1 MKNKNTFTNWK
12 QLFRRILAVSLS
24 VAMLGNMVDLSTLSV
39 DAQTTEEEL
48 TIVAFDSLSKDIR
61 EQKLEIGA
69 SEDDINFPDT
79 LTVTVEKTQTVEK
92 DDKEAETESTEETTE
107 AMEST
112 ETETESTETST
123 EQTTEMSEETDESS
137 STETEAST
145 QTSEEASSETS
156 TPESSSEE
164 TSTQIDSE
172 EVQKADEDVDQQS
185 QKEEKAEETPEV
197 QQLEDNA
204 GENEEARNS
213 GSLLGI
219 QLSALAANLLPH
231 KMIVHAAESNPD
243 TEDETAAKTE
253 KIKLTDI
260 KWEIDAGESDAE
272 EFNSSKKYNGF
283 CYVYTPVLPDT
294 DEKGNKLVLGEDV
307 ELPMIYVLVGE
318 YGVATLD
325 NELVEVSIN
334 DKTTRYAALEDAC
347 DAISEAVNAATDG
360 NLAITLKILQTIKLN
375 SGYNWTLNGE
385 NKNITMTVDLNGQE
399 IGCYY
404 GSVWGGSGANALN
417 MHFQNI
423 KVILKDTDKS
433 SSNGKLHGTFYV
445 ENYSNFTLDNT
456 YCQVLQIGGGTAVLE
471 GGECPYLYV
480 GSSKT
485 ASNENAQ
492 CQVKGGTYEN
502 IVVYGGAEL
511 SIEGDATS
519 VQSIK
524 AVHYIQSDDS
534 TDKDVKATVNLR
546 GGTYKTVTTK
556 PRNAED
562 VKDESKG
569 YALSNMLAPG
579 YGFLSQDN
587 EESVDLTDKTE
598 ITNVKVVPVAITI
611 TKQPSIA
618 SNKNTVLE
626 HYTAEEAPK
635 LTIEAKSTD
644 KLTYQWYQIASA
656 ESEDS
661 DSATSTE
668 TAIDKAT
675 ESTYQIPT
683 GLKAGPYNYFC
694 RVSCGN
700 DSVKSNTVTFTV
712 TQAVAKIIET
722 KADGTTKETYY
733 ADWADAMEYLSDSYN
748 GKFEGV
754 EKAEVILLQDT
765 KCSGISSVQ
774 SIGDFDGQFPKEVII
789 RSEGECHELSGDKVT
804 VLKAVYET
812 THVYMKNIKVEGS
825 IDLSVG
831 ATLTLDEGTEV
842 VAEDKRIDTISVN
855 ESKLIIGDAKVSAG
869 IELINGSTLE
879 VKSGALDEQIKV
891 TNTGN
896 TAVMEAGAATPVFSG
911 NGELSIYCKNGTS
924 DWSESLKTT
933 GDKKIWYPITLP
945 QGVTLPADGEN
956 ASVVSA
962 YKGDTYGLYPNGDTT
977 DHSINVPGEIC
988 SYYLTKYG
996 KGTNNANLQKIP
1008 DGKITMPAAAVTL
1021 LAHNT
1026 DKYGLCA
1033 NCGKTDL
1040 AKAYENGHLHVEGL
1054 TGRTYDSYPQ
1064 ILSNITLDTADG
1076 SKTLTAPIYYSG
1088 NGNQNLN
1095 SPIGVGGDS
1104 PLNSD
1109 AAEYAVHYKNN
1120 AEIYTLTQGEAGFDE
1135 AKAPQV
1141 TIKGRGNYTGEV
1153 TIYFTIG
1160 KGKASLGDIDVYTG
1174 TYNGKEQSAWTL
1186 LPLQFD
1192 ADPYDQYQFTEGLID
1207 NNYIS
1212 ACDWSVADRWYES
1225 GTYKSNYKVEYSTDD
1240 QKTWITEKEFG
1251 SSTENIYKITDAG
1264 KYPFYLRITGGDG
1277 LFDTLTSEKCIA
1289 EIKPRDLEE
1298 LSKYYYINVDI
1309 PEGLAAY
1316 YTGKPVFPASGYQ
1329 ITDKSIGNGYTL
1341 VKDTDYTVSGRNNT
1355 NITDA
1360 AALIF
1365 TGKGNYSGEI
1375 QADNK
1380 FAVKYAFS
1388 PAQTTASKDYWYQ
1401 GDVSVNLSD
1410 SDNNSDTD
1418 KIVYTGSI
1426 ESGISLG
1433 SNLTVYA
1440 SLDDAV
1446 KGSASGYAFTSE
1458 GKNTQTLYI
1467 KDEAN
1472 GYIGTPVDVTVQIDK
1487 TAPVWEDA
1495 SGNAD
1500 KYGIQLKENWW
1511 KKLLHTISF
1520 KHFYNDETL
1529 DIKIRANDAKA
1540 GIDTSGVDKYYYY
1553 IEEVSDENAID
1564 NYKVKT
1570 AEELDKLSANES
1582 DATIGFVEVQ
1592 ANGNSAVTVGNLSK
1606 DANYVIYAYAVD
1618 KAGNKSEYICTE
1630 GIVRDTTILSYVIN
1644 VPEREYV
1651 NDTEGTFSFEAPEDL
1666 TLLYFYVHA
1675 NEFKTVSEYEQFV
1688 TDMKDYYKKL
1698 AVSSSYENNRY
1709 LPLAKKEDDGKWAPN
1724 FTNDGEKVQTSFGS
1738 KKEIAL
1744 HTCQVPKGHY
1754 ELTISDLQPTE
1765 ACTVWMVSIDRAGN
1779 ISSSPFMSFTT
1790 TKALPWVAKV
1800 PVLTGFYGDKPQDLT
1815 ITTPGVAMYGD
1826 VEVQGEWKITETNTT
1841 PLQMN
1846 TTATC
1851 QVTFIPD
1858 ADLYPNQFENHIFRV
1873 RPVIRKRPITINVA
1887 DMTVGYGEDIPQ
1899 ITDASFD
1906 IAEGEGK
1913 GLAGSDTKETIQNT
1927 LSLRTLAT
1935 KESDCGKYS
1944 FTVSSNSSNYEVTA
1958 KYYEK
1963 LSDLSNPRTEGT
1975 LTITKAAGEI
1985 IQNEGFTAS
1994 KTVVYKDPAFSLNVS
2009 PNSREGKLTYEVKNS
2024 KDTEGRTVDDERI
2037 LSVSDDGKVT
2047 VKSPGS
2053 AKITIYLPATK
2064 NYTAA
2069 KPLTVDVTV
2078 NKKAYTVE
2086 PVNKKYLYSKENED
2100 AIDLLALLPK
2110 DCGSTNF
2117 EASSTTDS
2125 SSFIELPQYK
2135 ERKLAYKLAMG
2146 DIGKKITITVPLRT
2160 DNYVINGN
2168 NTLTINLE
2176 LVEQKPL
2183 KPQGEIT
2190 LQKNEMT
2197 YGEPLSVLQFNE
2209 AKFVDADTGEGIVGT
2224 LAWNAP
2230 DYKLEVG
2237 ERLAEWIFT
2246 PDNVEYAPYIGY
2258 TTVTVNKAVP
2268 HIVFTPDPSEQT
2280 YRTSAYSREI
2290 LNGLSKNPGFVIGV
2304 DNQQI
2309 GGIWKWEDENW
2320 TPTVGQ
2326 SERRV
2331 YFEPLDTQHYEN
2343 SAMETVILIVKKAR
2357 PYIQIEP
2364 QISDYTHGDTLYSQK
2379 LTGSAIYGDGRGNRG
2394 SDDAYGNE
2402 TISGTFTWV
2411 TADTKLSHQ
2420 NDNGKTCEY
2429 VFTPADTASYET
2441 VSGTFTIAVNKAQ
2454 NPPQIPSSKMQVD
2467 FSCEQVSD
2475 VKLPTGWIWTPAE
2488 GQDTTL
2494 TVGNTIT
2501 VTATYTAS
2509 DSVNYE
2515 NLTVD
2520 VAITRSSC
2528 EHAKTERRGE
2538 VKATCIAA
2546 GSTGELWCLIC
2557 DEKLMESTETAKDS
2571 TNHTAL
2577 TSRVTKQP
2585 TTTEEGVMTYECSAC
2600 GYTTTKPIA
2609 KIAAKNDSDA
2619 GSSNNSNDSG
2629 SDSESSGFMNNVHK
2643 DVMQPAKT
2651 TPDPSLTSILTPA
2664 PIPDPVQPTQP
2675 ADNVKKPQRKVPT
2688 AQNDTVEEGEEA
2700 RPFIQGEDDKEG
2712 WDVIRAESAVCA
2724 EGGTI
2729 VVNMN
2734 GSSVVPGDIFDM
2746 IKGKDITIE
2755 FELDNGIIWQVNG
2768 MSVQKEN
2775 ISDIDFHV
2783 ALGEEAS
2790 DTIPVDLIN
2799 ALTGERF
2806 SMNLTLAYDGAFGF
2820 EAVMRLNVGEA
2831 NKGLVANLFYYN
2843 VSTDALEFIC
2853 ADEIDETGQAE
2864 LTFTHASD
2872 YIIILDT
2879 VSMEAV
2885 EEADETIVADTTSD
2899 NTVQATTTEDHTL
2912 FIWII
2917 VLACIAALTATG
2929 FLTLKKRKEE

>member
-1 MKNKNTFTNWK
+1 MKNKNTFTNWR
-12 QLFRRILAVSLS
+12 QLFRRTLAVSLS
-24 VAMLGNMVDLSTLSV
+24 IAMFGNMVDLSTLSV

-48 TIVAFDSLSKDIR
+48 TIVAFDPLSKDIR

-123 EQTTEMSEETDESS
+123 EQTTEMSEETDEGS

-145 QTSEEASSETS
+145 QTSEETSSEEA

-164 TSTQIDSE
+164 TFTQTDSE
-172 EVQKADEDVDQQS
+172 EVQKADEDADQQS
-185 QKEEKAEETPEV
+185 QQEEKAEETPEV

-318 YGVATLD
+318 YEVVTLED
-325 NELVEVSIN
+325 DLVEVTIN
-334 DKTTRYAALEDAC
+334 GTATHYSSWDSAMEALQNASKDSNLDKAKVD
-347 DAISEAVNAATDG
+347 
-360 NLAITLKILQTIKLN
+360 ILLI
-375 SGYNWTLNGE
+375 
-385 NKNITMTVDLNGQE
+385 
-399 IGCYY
+399 
-404 GSVWGGSGANALN
+404 
-417 MHFQNI
+417 
-423 KVILKDTDKS
+423 KDTTTS
-433 SSNGKLHGTFYV
+433 
-445 ENYSNFTLDNT
+445 
-456 YCQVLQIGGGTAVLE
+456 
-471 GGECPYLYV
+471 
-480 GSSKT
+480 
-485 ASNENAQ
+485 ASASIDF
-492 CQVKGGTYEN
+492 K
-502 IVVYGGAEL
+502 GAE
-511 SIEGDATS
+511 
-519 VQSIK
+519 
-524 AVHYIQSDDS
+524 
-534 TDKDVKATVNLR
+534 
-546 GGTYKTVTTK
+546 VTLHS
-556 PRNAED
+556 A
-562 VKDESKG
+562 G
-569 YALSNMLAPG
+569 
-579 YGFLSQDN
+579 
-587 EESVDLTDKTE
+587 EEPK
-598 ITNVKVVPVAITI
+598 TI
-611 TKQPSIA
+611 TG
-618 SNKNTVLE
+618 
-626 HYTAEEAPK
+626 
-635 LTIEAKSTD
+635 
-644 KLTYQWYQIASA
+644 
-656 ESEDS
+656 DS
-661 DSATSTE
+661 
-668 TAIDKAT
+668 
-675 ESTYQIPT
+675 
-683 GLKAGPYNYFC
+683 
-694 RVSCGN
+694 
-700 DSVKSNTVTFTV
+700 
-712 TQAVAKIIET
+712 
-722 KADGTTKETYY
+722 
-733 ADWADAMEYLSDSYN
+733 
-748 GKFEGV
+748 
-754 EKAEVILLQDT
+754 
-765 KCSGISSVQ
+765 
-774 SIGDFDGQFPKEVII
+774 
-789 RSEGECHELSGDKVT
+789 
-804 VLKAVYET
+804 
-812 THVYMKNIKVEGS
+812 
-825 IDLSVG
+825 
-831 ATLTLDEGTEV
+831 
-842 VAEDKRIDTISVN
+842 
-855 ESKLIIGDAKVSAG
+855 
-869 IELINGSTLE
+869 
-879 VKSGALDEQIKV
+879 SGALLDISNAENLTIQDIKV
-891 TNTGN
+891 TNNTGSVIKVSNAKLSMNANIDIAARN
-896 TAVMEAGAATPVFSG
+896 TEDGAVSLQNNTTLYLNG
-911 NGELSIYCKNGTS
+911 NGSINGKSGKDIAVNESDNKIVIGAEIGKNYCVTITEKGEVDVFHKGNRSVSLYGKRNYKLWLKPDLPEGVSFEEAIPMDKNTDS
-924 DWSESLKTT
+924 ATEFE
-933 GDKKIWYPITLP
+933 GDKYILRDAKITVNNVICAY
-945 QGVTLPADGEN
+945 QDSN
-956 ASVVSA
+956 NSV
-962 YKGDTYGLYPNGDTT
+962 
-977 DHSINVPGEIC
+977 
-988 SYYLTKYG
+988 
-996 KGTNNANLQKIP
+996 QKIENNEFTYTGYKLLTHNP
-1008 DGKITMPAAAVTL
+1008 DA
-1021 LAHNT
+1021 
-1026 DKYGLCA
+1026 YGLCA
-1033 NCGKTDL
+1033 NCCKTDL
-1040 AKAYENGHLHVEGL
+1040 AKAYANGHLHVEGL

-1064 ILSNITLDTADG
+1064 ILSYITLDTADG
-1076 SKTLTAPIYYSG
+1076 SAVLTSPSYYSETG
-1088 NGNQNLN
+1088 KPFLN
-1095 SPIGVGGDS
+1095 SPIGVGGDN

-1109 AAEYAVHYKNN
+1109 EADFVEHYKNN
-1120 AEIYTLTQGEAGFDE
+1120 AEIYTLIQGEAGFDE

-1141 TIKGRGNYTGEV
+1141 TIKGRGNYTGEFTV
-1153 TIYFTIG
+1153 YFTIG
-1160 KGKASLGDIDVYTG
+1160 KGTARLGDINVHTG
-1174 TYNGKEQSAWTL
+1174 SYNGLEQSAWEVI
-1186 LPLQFD
+1186 PLQFE
-1192 ADPYDQYQFTEGLID
+1192 ADPYDRYQFTGLND
-1207 NNYIS
+1207 GKYIPVCLVPDS
-1212 ACDWSVADRWYES
+1212 YKWYGD

-1240 QKTWITEKEFG
+1240 KKTWITEKEFG
-1251 SSTENIYKITDAG
+1251 STYEEGYKITDAG
-1264 KYPFYLRITGGDG
+1264 EYPFYLRITGENG
-1277 LFDTLTSEKCIA
+1277 LFGTLTSEKYIA
-1289 EIKPRDLEE
+1289 KITSIDLSM
-1298 LSKYYYINVDI
+1298 LSLYGITVNVS
-1309 PEGLAAY
+1309 EGLVAY
-1316 YTGKPVFPASGYQ
+1316 YTGKPVLPASGYQ
-1329 ITDKSIGNGYTL
+1329 ITDSYTKNGYTL
-1341 VKDTDYTVSGRNNT
+1341 VKDTDFTVSGLNNT
-1355 NITDA
+1355 DITDDA
-1360 AALIF
+1360 TLIF
-1365 TGKGNYSGEI
+1365 TGKGNYTGEI
-1375 QADNK
+1375 QAKNK
-1380 FAVKYAFS
+1380 FAIKYAFS
-1388 PAQTTASKDYWYQ
+1388 PAQTTASKDYWYN
-1401 GDVSVNLSD
+1401 GDVSVNFSD
-1410 SDNNSDTD
+1410 SDNNSDTGR
-1418 KIVYTGSI
+1418 IVYAGST
-1426 ESGISLG
+1426 ESGVSLS
-1433 SNLTVYA
+1433 SNRAVYA

-1458 GKNTQTLYI
+1458 GKNTQTFYI
-1467 KDEAN
+1467 KDEDN

-1495 SGNAD
+1495 NGNAD
-1500 KYGIQLKENWW
+1500 KYGIQIKENWW

-1520 KHFYNDETL
+1520 RHFYNDATL
-1529 DIKIRANDAKA
+1529 EIKIRANDAKY

-1570 AEELDKLSANES
+1570 AEELDQLAAGGT
-1582 DATIGFVEVQ
+1582 DATVGFVEVQ
-1592 ANGNSAVTVGNLSK
+1592 ANGTSAVMVGNLSK

-1630 GIVRDTTILSYVIN
+1630 GIVRDTTIPSYAIN
-1644 VPEREYV
+1644 VPDEEYV

-1754 ELTISDLQPTE
+1754 ELTISDLQPSE

-1800 PVLTGFYGDKPQDLT
+1800 SVLTGFYGDKPQDLT
-1815 ITTPGVAMYGD
+1815 ITPGVAMYGD

-1858 ADLYPNQFENHIFRV
+1858 ANLYPNQFENHIFRV
-1873 RPVIRKRPITINVA
+1873 RPVIQKRPITINVA
-1887 DMTVGYGEDIPQ
+1887 DMTMGYGEDIPQ

-1935 KESDCGKYS
+1935 RESDCGKYS
-1944 FTVSSNSSNYEVTA
+1944 FTISSNSSNYEVMA
-1958 KYYEK
+1958 KYYEN
-1963 LSDLSNPRTEGT
+1963 LSNLSNPKEEGAI
-1975 LTITKAAGEI
+1975 TITKAAGEI
-1985 IQNEGFTAS
+1985 IKDEGFTAS
-1994 KTVVYKDPAFSLNVS
+1994 KTVVFKDSAFSLNVS
-2009 PNSREGKLTYEVKNS
+2009 PNNREGKLIYKVSDS
-2024 KDTEGRTVDDERI
+2024 KDIYGVRVDDDWI
-2037 LSVSDDGKVT
+2037 LSVSDDGKVI
-2047 VKSPGS
+2047 VKSAGS
-2053 AKITIYLPATK
+2053 AKITISLPEST

-2069 KPLTVDVTV
+2069 TSLTVQVTV
-2078 NKKAYTVE
+2078 NKRAYTVDSI
-2086 PVNKKYLYSKENED
+2086 NKKYLYSRENED
-2100 AIDLLALLPK
+2100 SIDLLALLPA
-2110 DCGSTNF
+2110 DCGTVNF
-2117 EASSTTDS
+2117 DVISTTDS
-2125 SSFIELPQYK
+2125 SSFIEAPQYK
-2135 ERKLAYKLAMG
+2135 EGKLAYKLAAG
-2146 DIGKKITITVPLRT
+2146 NIGNTASITVPVT
-2160 DNYVINGN
+2160 TENYTINN
-2168 NTLTINLE
+2168 SNLLVFNLE

-2237 ERLAEWIFT
+2237 QRLAEWTFI

-2268 HIVFTPDPSEQT
+2268 HIVLPPDPPEQI
-2280 YRTSAYSREI
+2280 YRISAYSVEI
-2290 LNGLSKNPGFVIGV
+2290 LNGLSKNPGIVIGV
-2304 DNQQI
+2304 DDQQL

-2343 SAMETVILIVKKAR
+2343 SAMETVTLTVKKAR

-2402 TISGTFTWV
+2402 TISGTFIWV

-2454 NPPQIPSSKMQVD
+2454 NPPQIPSSKIKVD

-2538 VKATCIAA
+2538 IKATCIAV

-2571 TNHTAL
+2571 MNHAAL

-2600 GYTTTKPIA
+2600 GYTATKPIA

-2629 SDSESSGFMNNVHK
+2629 NDSESSGFMNNVHK

-2651 TPDPSLTSILTPA
+2651 TPDPSLTPILTPA

-2675 ADNVKKPQRKVPT
+2675 ADNVKKPQRKVLT

-2746 IKGKDITIE
+2746 IKGKDITMQ

-2885 EEADETIVADTTSD
+2885 EEVDETLVADTTSD

>member
-1 MKNKNTFTNWK
+1 MKNKNTFTNWR
-12 QLFRRILAVSLS
+12 QLFRRTLAVSLS
-24 VAMLGNMVDLSTLSV
+24 IAMFGNMVDLSTLSV

-48 TIVAFDSLSKDIR
+48 TIVAFDPLSKDIR

-123 EQTTEMSEETDESS
+123 EQTTEMSEETDEGS

-145 QTSEEASSETS
+145 QTSEETSSEEA

-164 TSTQIDSE
+164 TFTQTDSE
-172 EVQKADEDVDQQS
+172 EVQKADEDADQQS
-185 QKEEKAEETPEV
+185 QQEEKAEETPEV

-318 YGVATLD
+318 YEVVTLED
-325 NELVEVSIN
+325 DLVEVTIN
-334 DKTTRYAALEDAC
+334 GTATHYSSWDSAMEALQNASKDSNLDKAKVD
-347 DAISEAVNAATDG
+347 
-360 NLAITLKILQTIKLN
+360 ILLI
-375 SGYNWTLNGE
+375 
-385 NKNITMTVDLNGQE
+385 
-399 IGCYY
+399 
-404 GSVWGGSGANALN
+404 
-417 MHFQNI
+417 
-423 KVILKDTDKS
+423 KDTTTS
-433 SSNGKLHGTFYV
+433 
-445 ENYSNFTLDNT
+445 
-456 YCQVLQIGGGTAVLE
+456 
-471 GGECPYLYV
+471 
-480 GSSKT
+480 
-485 ASNENAQ
+485 ASASIDF
-492 CQVKGGTYEN
+492 K
-502 IVVYGGAEL
+502 GAE
-511 SIEGDATS
+511 
-519 VQSIK
+519 
-524 AVHYIQSDDS
+524 
-534 TDKDVKATVNLR
+534 
-546 GGTYKTVTTK
+546 VTLHS
-556 PRNAED
+556 A
-562 VKDESKG
+562 G
-569 YALSNMLAPG
+569 
-579 YGFLSQDN
+579 
-587 EESVDLTDKTE
+587 EEPK
-598 ITNVKVVPVAITI
+598 TI
-611 TKQPSIA
+611 TG
-618 SNKNTVLE
+618 
-626 HYTAEEAPK
+626 
-635 LTIEAKSTD
+635 
-644 KLTYQWYQIASA
+644 
-656 ESEDS
+656 DS
-661 DSATSTE
+661 
-668 TAIDKAT
+668 
-675 ESTYQIPT
+675 
-683 GLKAGPYNYFC
+683 
-694 RVSCGN
+694 
-700 DSVKSNTVTFTV
+700 
-712 TQAVAKIIET
+712 
-722 KADGTTKETYY
+722 
-733 ADWADAMEYLSDSYN
+733 
-748 GKFEGV
+748 
-754 EKAEVILLQDT
+754 
-765 KCSGISSVQ
+765 
-774 SIGDFDGQFPKEVII
+774 
-789 RSEGECHELSGDKVT
+789 
-804 VLKAVYET
+804 
-812 THVYMKNIKVEGS
+812 
-825 IDLSVG
+825 
-831 ATLTLDEGTEV
+831 
-842 VAEDKRIDTISVN
+842 
-855 ESKLIIGDAKVSAG
+855 
-869 IELINGSTLE
+869 
-879 VKSGALDEQIKV
+879 SGALLDISNAENLTIQDIKV
-891 TNTGN
+891 TNNTGSVIKVSNAKLSMNANIDIAARN
-896 TAVMEAGAATPVFSG
+896 TEDGAVSLQNNTTLYLNG
-911 NGELSIYCKNGTS
+911 NGSINGKSGKDIAVNESDNKIVIGAEIGKNYCVTITEKGEVDVFHKGNRSVSLYGKRNYKLWLKPDLPEGVSFEEAIPMDKNTDS
-924 DWSESLKTT
+924 ATEFE
-933 GDKKIWYPITLP
+933 GDKYILRDAKITVNNVICAY
-945 QGVTLPADGEN
+945 QDSN
-956 ASVVSA
+956 NSV
-962 YKGDTYGLYPNGDTT
+962 
-977 DHSINVPGEIC
+977 
-988 SYYLTKYG
+988 
-996 KGTNNANLQKIP
+996 QKIENNEFTYTGYKLLTHNP
-1008 DGKITMPAAAVTL
+1008 DA
-1021 LAHNT
+1021 
-1026 DKYGLCA
+1026 YGLCA

-1064 ILSNITLDTADG
+1064 ILSYITLDTADG
-1076 SKTLTAPIYYSG
+1076 TTKELVKPNYY
-1088 NGNQNLN
+1088 NQNGATFLN
-1095 SPIGVGGDS
+1095 SPIGVGGDN

-1109 AAEYAVHYKNN
+1109 EADFVEHYKNN
-1120 AEIYTLTQGEAGFDE
+1120 AEIYTLIQGEAGFDE

-1141 TIKGRGNYTGEV
+1141 TIKGRGNYTGEFTV
-1153 TIYFTIG
+1153 YFTIG
-1160 KGKASLGDIDVYTG
+1160 KGTARLGDINVHTG
-1174 TYNGKEQSAWTL
+1174 SYNGLEQSAWEVI
-1186 LPLQFD
+1186 PLQFE
-1192 ADPYDQYQFTEGLID
+1192 ADPYDRYQFTGLND
-1207 NNYIS
+1207 GKYIPVCLVTDS
-1212 ACDWSVADRWYES
+1212 YKWYGD

-1240 QKTWITEKEFG
+1240 KKTWITEKEFG
-1251 SSTENIYKITDAG
+1251 STYEEGYKISDAG
-1264 KYPFYLRITGGDG
+1264 EYPFYLRITGENG
-1277 LFDTLTSEKCIA
+1277 LFGTLTSEKYIA
-1289 EIKPRDLEE
+1289 KITPIDLSM
-1298 LSKYYYINVDI
+1298 LSLYGITVNVS
-1309 PEGLAAY
+1309 EGLVAY
-1316 YTGKPVFPASGYQ
+1316 YTGKPVLPASGYQ
-1329 ITDKSIGNGYTL
+1329 ITDSYTKNGYTL
-1341 VKDTDYTVSGRNNT
+1341 VKDTDFTVSGLNNT
-1355 NITDA
+1355 DITDDA
-1360 AALIF
+1360 TLIF
-1365 TGKGNYSGEI
+1365 TGKGNYTGEI
-1375 QADNK
+1375 QAKNK
-1380 FAVKYAFS
+1380 FAIKYAFS
-1388 PAQTTASKDYWYQ
+1388 PAQTTASKDYWYN
-1401 GDVSVNLSD
+1401 GDVSVNFSD
-1410 SDNNSDTD
+1410 SDNNSDTGR
-1418 KIVYTGSI
+1418 IVYAGST
-1426 ESGISLG
+1426 ESGVSLS
-1433 SNLTVYA
+1433 SNRAVYA

-1458 GKNTQTLYI
+1458 GKNTQTFYI
-1467 KDEAN
+1467 KDEDN

-1495 SGNAD
+1495 NGNAD
-1500 KYGIQLKENWW
+1500 KYGIQIKENWW

-1520 KHFYNDETL
+1520 RHFYNDATL
-1529 DIKIRANDAKA
+1529 EIKIRANDAKY

-1570 AEELDKLSANES
+1570 AEELDQLAAGGT
-1582 DATIGFVEVQ
+1582 DATVGFVEVQ
-1592 ANGNSAVTVGNLSK
+1592 ANGTSAVMVGNLSK

-1630 GIVRDTTILSYVIN
+1630 GIVRDTTIPSYAIN
-1644 VPEREYV
+1644 VPDEEYV

-1709 LPLAKKEDDGKWAPN
+1709 LPLAKKENDGKWAPN

-1754 ELTISDLQPTE
+1754 ELTISDLQPSE

-1800 PVLTGFYGDKPQDLT
+1800 SVLTGFYGDKPQDLT
-1815 ITTPGVAMYGD
+1815 ITPGVAMYGD

-1858 ADLYPNQFENHIFRV
+1858 ANLYPNQFENHIFRV
-1873 RPVIRKRPITINVA
+1873 RPVIQKRPITINVA
-1887 DMTVGYGEDIPQ
+1887 DMTMGYGEDIPQ

-1935 KESDCGKYS
+1935 RESDCGKYS
-1944 FTVSSNSSNYEVTA
+1944 FTISSNSSNYEVMA
-1958 KYYEK
+1958 KYYEN
-1963 LSDLSNPRTEGT
+1963 LSNLSNPKEEGAI
-1975 LTITKAAGEI
+1975 TITKAAGEI
-1985 IQNEGFTAS
+1985 IKDEGFTAS
-1994 KTVVYKDPAFSLNVS
+1994 KTVVFKDSAFSLNVS
-2009 PNSREGKLTYEVKNS
+2009 PNNREGKLIYKVSDS
-2024 KDTEGRTVDDERI
+2024 KDIYGVRVDDDWI
-2037 LSVSDDGKVT
+2037 LSVSDDGKVI
-2047 VKSPGS
+2047 VKSAGS
-2053 AKITIYLPATK
+2053 AKITISLPEST

-2069 KPLTVDVTV
+2069 TSLTVQVTV
-2078 NKKAYTVE
+2078 NKRAYTVDSI
-2086 PVNKKYLYSKENED
+2086 NKKYLYSRENED
-2100 AIDLLALLPK
+2100 SIDLLALLPA
-2110 DCGSTNF
+2110 DCGTVNF
-2117 EASSTTDS
+2117 DVISTTDS
-2125 SSFIELPQYK
+2125 SSFIEAPQYK
-2135 ERKLAYKLAMG
+2135 EGKLAYKLAAG
-2146 DIGKKITITVPLRT
+2146 NIGNTASITVPVT
-2160 DNYVINGN
+2160 TENYTINN
-2168 NTLTINLE
+2168 SNLLVFNLE

-2237 ERLAEWIFT
+2237 QRLAEWTFI

-2268 HIVFTPDPSEQT
+2268 HIVLPPDPPEQI
-2280 YRTSAYSREI
+2280 YRISAYSVEI
-2290 LNGLSKNPGFVIGV
+2290 LNGLSKNPGIVIGV
-2304 DNQQI
+2304 DDQQL

-2343 SAMETVILIVKKAR
+2343 SAMETVTLTVKKAR

-2454 NPPQIPSSKMQVD
+2454 NPPQIPSSKIKVD

-2538 VKATCIAA
+2538 IKATCIAV

-2571 TNHTAL
+2571 MNHAAL

-2600 GYTTTKPIA
+2600 GYTATKPIA

-2629 SDSESSGFMNNVHK
+2629 NDSESSGFMNNVHK

-2651 TPDPSLTSILTPA
+2651 TPDPSLTPILTPA

-2746 IKGKDITIE
+2746 IKGKDITMQ

-2885 EEADETIVADTTSD
+2885 EEVDETLVADTTSD

>member
-1 MKNKNTFTNWK
+1 MKNKNTFTNWR
-12 QLFRRILAVSLS
+12 QLFRRTLAVSLS
-24 VAMLGNMVDLSTLSV
+24 IAMFGNMVDLSTLSV

-48 TIVAFDSLSKDIR
+48 TIVAFDPLSKDIR

-123 EQTTEMSEETDESS
+123 EQTTEMSEETDEGS

-145 QTSEEASSETS
+145 QTSEETSSEEA

-164 TSTQIDSE
+164 TFTQTDSE
-172 EVQKADEDVDQQS
+172 EVQKADEDADQQS
-185 QKEEKAEETPEV
+185 QQEEKAEETPEV

-318 YGVATLD
+318 YEVVTLED
-325 NELVEVSIN
+325 DLVEVTIN
-334 DKTTRYAALEDAC
+334 
-347 DAISEAVNAATDG
+347 
-360 NLAITLKILQTIKLN
+360 
-375 SGYNWTLNGE
+375 
-385 NKNITMTVDLNGQE
+385 
-399 IGCYY
+399 
-404 GSVWGGSGANALN
+404 
-417 MHFQNI
+417 
-423 KVILKDTDKS
+423 
-433 SSNGKLHGTFYV
+433 
-445 ENYSNFTLDNT
+445 
-456 YCQVLQIGGGTAVLE
+456 GTATH
-471 GGECPYLYV
+471 Y
-480 GSSKT
+480 SS
-485 ASNENAQ
+485 
-492 CQVKGGTYEN
+492 
-502 IVVYGGAEL
+502 
-511 SIEGDATS
+511 
-519 VQSIK
+519 
-524 AVHYIQSDDS
+524 
-534 TDKDVKATVNLR
+534 
-546 GGTYKTVTTK
+546 
-556 PRNAED
+556 
-562 VKDESKG
+562 
-569 YALSNMLAPG
+569 
-579 YGFLSQDN
+579 
-587 EESVDLTDKTE
+587 
-598 ITNVKVVPVAITI
+598 
-611 TKQPSIA
+611 
-618 SNKNTVLE
+618 
-626 HYTAEEAPK
+626 
-635 LTIEAKSTD
+635 
-644 KLTYQWYQIASA
+644 W
-656 ESEDS
+656 
-661 DSATSTE
+661 DSAMEALQNAS
-668 TAIDKAT
+668 K
-675 ESTYQIPT
+675 
-683 GLKAGPYNYFC
+683 
-694 RVSCGN
+694 
-700 DSVKSNTVTFTV
+700 DSNL
-712 TQAVAKIIET
+712 
-722 KADGTTKETYY
+722 D
-733 ADWADAMEYLSDSYN
+733 
-748 GKFEGV
+748 
-754 EKAEVILLQDT
+754 KAEVDILLIKDT
-765 KCSGISSVQ
+765 
-774 SIGDFDGQFPKEVII
+774 
-789 RSEGECHELSGDKVT
+789 
-804 VLKAVYET
+804 T
-812 THVYMKNIKVEGS
+812 TSASAS
-825 IDLSVG
+825 IDFKG
-831 ATLTLDEGTEV
+831 AEVTLH
-842 VAEDKRIDTISVN
+842 
-855 ESKLIIGDAKVSAG
+855 SAG
-869 IELINGSTLE
+869 EEPKTITGDS
-879 VKSGALDEQIKV
+879 SGALLDISNAENLTIQDIKV
-891 TNTGN
+891 TNNTGSVIKVSNAKLSMNANIDIAARN
-896 TAVMEAGAATPVFSG
+896 TEDGAVSLQNNTTLYLNG
-911 NGELSIYCKNGTS
+911 NGSINGKSGKDIAVNESDNKIVIGAEIGKNYCVTITEKGEVDVFHKGNRSVSLYGKRNYKLWLKPDLPEGVSFEEAIPMDKNTDS
-924 DWSESLKTT
+924 ATEFE
-933 GDKKIWYPITLP
+933 GDKYILRDAKITVNNVICAY
-945 QGVTLPADGEN
+945 QDSN
-956 ASVVSA
+956 NSV
-962 YKGDTYGLYPNGDTT
+962 
-977 DHSINVPGEIC
+977 
-988 SYYLTKYG
+988 
-996 KGTNNANLQKIP
+996 QKIENNEFTYTGYKLLTHNP
-1008 DGKITMPAAAVTL
+1008 DA
-1021 LAHNT
+1021 
-1026 DKYGLCA
+1026 YGLCA
-1033 NCGKTDL
+1033 NCCKTDL
-1040 AKAYENGHLHVEGL
+1040 AKAYANGHLHVEGL

-1064 ILSNITLDTADG
+1064 ILSYITLDTADG
-1076 SKTLTAPIYYSG
+1076 TTKELVKPNYY
-1088 NGNQNLN
+1088 NQNGATYLN
-1095 SPIGVGGDS
+1095 SPIGVGGDN

-1109 AAEYAVHYKNN
+1109 EADFVEHYKNN
-1120 AEIYTLTQGEAGFDE
+1120 AEIYTLIQGEAGFDE

-1141 TIKGRGNYTGEV
+1141 TIKGRGNYTGEFTV
-1153 TIYFTIG
+1153 YFTIG
-1160 KGKASLGDIDVYTG
+1160 KGTARLGDINVHTG
-1174 TYNGKEQSAWTL
+1174 SYNGLEQSAWEVI
-1186 LPLQFD
+1186 PLQFE
-1192 ADPYDQYQFTEGLID
+1192 ADPYDRYQFTGLND
-1207 NNYIS
+1207 GKYIPVCLVTDS
-1212 ACDWSVADRWYES
+1212 YKWYGD

-1240 QKTWITEKEFG
+1240 KKTWITEKEFG
-1251 SSTENIYKITDAG
+1251 STYEEGYKITDAG
-1264 KYPFYLRITGGDG
+1264 EYPFYLRITGENG
-1277 LFDTLTSEKCIA
+1277 LFGTLTSEKYIA
-1289 EIKPRDLEE
+1289 KITPIDLSM
-1298 LSKYYYINVDI
+1298 LSLYGITVNVS
-1309 PEGLAAY
+1309 EGLVAY
-1316 YTGKPVFPASGYQ
+1316 YTGKPVLPASGYQ
-1329 ITDKSIGNGYTL
+1329 ITDSYTKNGYTL
-1341 VKDTDYTVSGRNNT
+1341 VKDTDFTVSGLNNT
-1355 NITDA
+1355 DITDDA
-1360 AALIF
+1360 TLIF
-1365 TGKGNYSGEI
+1365 TGKGNYTGEI
-1375 QADNK
+1375 QAKNK
-1380 FAVKYAFS
+1380 FAIKYAFS
-1388 PAQTTASKDYWYQ
+1388 PAQTTASKDYWYN
-1401 GDVSVNLSD
+1401 GDVSVNFSD
-1410 SDNNSDTD
+1410 SDNNSDTGR
-1418 KIVYTGSI
+1418 IVYAGST
-1426 ESGISLG
+1426 ESGVSLS
-1433 SNLTVYA
+1433 SNRAVYA

-1458 GKNTQTLYI
+1458 GKNTQTFYI
-1467 KDEAN
+1467 KDEDN

-1495 SGNAD
+1495 NGNAD
-1500 KYGIQLKENWW
+1500 KYGIQIKENWW

-1520 KHFYNDETL
+1520 RHFYNDATL
-1529 DIKIRANDAKA
+1529 EIKIRANDAKY

-1570 AEELDKLSANES
+1570 AEELDRLAAGGT
-1582 DATIGFVEVQ
+1582 DATVGFVEVQ
-1592 ANGNSAVTVGNLSK
+1592 ANGTSAVMVGNLSK

-1630 GIVRDTTILSYVIN
+1630 GIVRDTTIPSYAIN
-1644 VPEREYV
+1644 VPDEEYV

-1754 ELTISDLQPTE
+1754 ELTISDLQPSE

-1800 PVLTGFYGDKPQDLT
+1800 SVLTGFYGDKPQDLT
-1815 ITTPGVAMYGD
+1815 ITPGVAMYGD

-1858 ADLYPNQFENHIFRV
+1858 ANLYPNQFENHIFRV
-1873 RPVIRKRPITINVA
+1873 RPVIQKRPITINVA
-1887 DMTVGYGEDIPQ
+1887 DMTMGYGEDIPQ

-1935 KESDCGKYS
+1935 RESDCGKYS
-1944 FTVSSNSSNYEVTA
+1944 FTISSNSSNYEVMA
-1958 KYYEK
+1958 KYYEN
-1963 LSDLSNPRTEGT
+1963 LSNLSNPKEEGAI
-1975 LTITKAAGEI
+1975 TITKAAGEI
-1985 IQNEGFTAS
+1985 IKDEGFTAS
-1994 KTVVYKDPAFSLNVS
+1994 KTVVFKDSAFSLNVS
-2009 PNSREGKLTYEVKNS
+2009 PNNREGKLIYKVSDS
-2024 KDTEGRTVDDERI
+2024 KDIYGVRVDDDWI
-2037 LSVSDDGKVT
+2037 LSVSDDGKVI
-2047 VKSPGS
+2047 VKSAGS
-2053 AKITIYLPATK
+2053 AKITISLPEST

-2069 KPLTVDVTV
+2069 TSLTVQVTV
-2078 NKKAYTVE
+2078 NKRAYTVDSI
-2086 PVNKKYLYSKENED
+2086 NKKYLYSRENED
-2100 AIDLLALLPK
+2100 SIDLLALLPA
-2110 DCGSTNF
+2110 DCGTVNF
-2117 EASSTTDS
+2117 DVISTTDS
-2125 SSFIELPQYK
+2125 SSFIEAPQYK
-2135 ERKLAYKLAMG
+2135 EGKLAYKLAAG
-2146 DIGKKITITVPLRT
+2146 NIGNTASITVPVT
-2160 DNYVINGN
+2160 TENYTINN
-2168 NTLTINLE
+2168 SNSLVFNLE

-2237 ERLAEWIFT
+2237 QRLAEWTFI

-2268 HIVFTPDPSEQT
+2268 HIVLPPDPPEQI
-2280 YRTSAYSREI
+2280 YRISAYSVEI
-2290 LNGLSKNPGFVIGV
+2290 LNGLSKNPGIVIGV
-2304 DNQQI
+2304 DDQQL

-2343 SAMETVILIVKKAR
+2343 SAMETVTLTVKKAR

-2454 NPPQIPSSKMQVD
+2454 NPPQIPSSKIKVD

-2538 VKATCIAA
+2538 IKATCIAV

-2571 TNHTAL
+2571 MNHAAL

-2600 GYTTTKPIA
+2600 GYTATKPIA

-2629 SDSESSGFMNNVHK
+2629 NDSESSGFMNNVHK

-2651 TPDPSLTSILTPA
+2651 TPDPSLTPILTPA

-2746 IKGKDITIE
+2746 IKGKDITMQ

-2879 VSMEAV
+2879 VSMEPV

>member
-1 MKNKNTFTNWK
+1 MKNKNTFTNWR
-12 QLFRRILAVSLS
+12 QLFRRTLAVSLS
-24 VAMLGNMVDLSTLSV
+24 IAMFGNMVDLSTLSV

-48 TIVAFDSLSKDIR
+48 TIVAFDPLSKDIR

-172 EVQKADEDVDQQS
+172 EVQKADEDADQQS
-185 QKEEKAEETPEV
+185 QQEEKAEETPEV

-318 YGVATLD
+318 YEVVTLED
-325 NELVEVSIN
+325 DLVEVTIN
-334 DKTTRYAALEDAC
+334 GTATHYSSWDSAMEALQNASKDSNLDKAKVD
-347 DAISEAVNAATDG
+347 
-360 NLAITLKILQTIKLN
+360 ILLI
-375 SGYNWTLNGE
+375 
-385 NKNITMTVDLNGQE
+385 
-399 IGCYY
+399 
-404 GSVWGGSGANALN
+404 
-417 MHFQNI
+417 
-423 KVILKDTDKS
+423 KDTTTS
-433 SSNGKLHGTFYV
+433 
-445 ENYSNFTLDNT
+445 
-456 YCQVLQIGGGTAVLE
+456 
-471 GGECPYLYV
+471 
-480 GSSKT
+480 
-485 ASNENAQ
+485 ASASIDF
-492 CQVKGGTYEN
+492 K
-502 IVVYGGAEL
+502 GAE
-511 SIEGDATS
+511 
-519 VQSIK
+519 
-524 AVHYIQSDDS
+524 
-534 TDKDVKATVNLR
+534 
-546 GGTYKTVTTK
+546 VTLHS
-556 PRNAED
+556 A
-562 VKDESKG
+562 G
-569 YALSNMLAPG
+569 
-579 YGFLSQDN
+579 
-587 EESVDLTDKTE
+587 EEPK
-598 ITNVKVVPVAITI
+598 TI
-611 TKQPSIA
+611 TG
-618 SNKNTVLE
+618 
-626 HYTAEEAPK
+626 
-635 LTIEAKSTD
+635 
-644 KLTYQWYQIASA
+644 
-656 ESEDS
+656 DS
-661 DSATSTE
+661 
-668 TAIDKAT
+668 
-675 ESTYQIPT
+675 
-683 GLKAGPYNYFC
+683 
-694 RVSCGN
+694 
-700 DSVKSNTVTFTV
+700 
-712 TQAVAKIIET
+712 
-722 KADGTTKETYY
+722 
-733 ADWADAMEYLSDSYN
+733 
-748 GKFEGV
+748 
-754 EKAEVILLQDT
+754 
-765 KCSGISSVQ
+765 
-774 SIGDFDGQFPKEVII
+774 
-789 RSEGECHELSGDKVT
+789 
-804 VLKAVYET
+804 
-812 THVYMKNIKVEGS
+812 
-825 IDLSVG
+825 
-831 ATLTLDEGTEV
+831 
-842 VAEDKRIDTISVN
+842 
-855 ESKLIIGDAKVSAG
+855 
-869 IELINGSTLE
+869 
-879 VKSGALDEQIKV
+879 SGALLDISNAENLIIQDIKV
-891 TNTGN
+891 TNNTGSVIKVSNAKLSMNANIDIAACNAEDGAVSLQNN
-896 TAVMEAGAATPVFSG
+896 TTLYLNG
-911 NGELSIYCKNGTS
+911 NGSINGKSGKDIAVNESDNKIVIGAEIGKNYCVTITEQGEVDVFHKGNRSVSLYGKRNYKLWLKPDLPEGVSFEEAIPMDKNTDS
-924 DWSESLKTT
+924 ATEFE
-933 GDKKIWYPITLP
+933 GDKYILRD
-945 QGVTLPADGEN
+945 A
-956 ASVVSA
+956 
-962 YKGDTYGLYPNGDTT
+962 
-977 DHSINVPGEIC
+977 
-988 SYYLTKYG
+988 
-996 KGTNNANLQKIP
+996 
-1008 DGKITMPAAAVTL
+1008 KITVNNVICAYQDSNNSVRKIENNEFTYTGYKL
-1021 LAHNT
+1021 LTHNP
-1026 DKYGLCA
+1026 DAYGLCA
-1033 NCGKTDL
+1033 NCGKIDL
-1040 AKAYENGHLHVEGL
+1040 AKAYANGHLHVEGL

-1064 ILSNITLDTADG
+1064 ILSYITLDTADG
-1076 SKTLTAPIYYSG
+1076 TTKELVKPNYY
-1088 NGNQNLN
+1088 NQNGATYLN
-1095 SPIGVGGDS
+1095 SPIGVGGDN

-1109 AAEYAVHYKNN
+1109 EADFVEHYKNN
-1120 AEIYTLTQGEAGFDE
+1120 AEIYTLIQGEAGFDE

-1141 TIKGRGNYTGEV
+1141 TIKGRGNYTGEFTV
-1153 TIYFTIG
+1153 YFTIG
-1160 KGKASLGDIDVYTG
+1160 KGTARLGDINVHTG
-1174 TYNGKEQSAWTL
+1174 SYNGLEQSAWEVI
-1186 LPLQFD
+1186 PLQFE
-1192 ADPYDQYQFTEGLID
+1192 ADPYDRYQFTGLND
-1207 NNYIS
+1207 GKYIPVCLVTDS
-1212 ACDWSVADRWYES
+1212 YKWYGD
-1225 GTYKSNYKVEYSTDD
+1225 GTYKSNYEVEYSTDD
-1240 QKTWITEKEFG
+1240 KKTWITEKEFG
-1251 SSTENIYKITDAG
+1251 STYEEGYKITDAG
-1264 KYPFYLRITGGDG
+1264 EYPFYLRITGENG
-1277 LFDTLTSEKCIA
+1277 LFGTLTSEKYIA
-1289 EIKPRDLEE
+1289 KITPIDLSM
-1298 LSKYYYINVDI
+1298 LSLYGITVNVS
-1309 PEGLAAY
+1309 EGLVAY
-1316 YTGKPVFPASGYQ
+1316 YTGKPVLPASGYQ
-1329 ITDKSIGNGYTL
+1329 ITDSYTKNGYTL
-1341 VKDTDYTVSGRNNT
+1341 VKDTDFTVSGLNNT
-1355 NITDA
+1355 DITDDA
-1360 AALIF
+1360 TLIF

-1375 QADNK
+1375 QADNR
-1380 FAVKYAFS
+1380 FAIKYAFS
-1388 PAQTTASKDYWYQ
+1388 PAQTTASKDYWYN
-1401 GDVSVNLSD
+1401 GDVSVNFSD
-1410 SDNNSDTD
+1410 SDNNSDTGR
-1418 KIVYTGSI
+1418 IVYAGST
-1426 ESGISLG
+1426 ESGVSLS
-1433 SNLTVYA
+1433 SNRAVYA

-1458 GKNTQTLYI
+1458 GKNTQTFYI
-1467 KDEAN
+1467 KDEDN

-1495 SGNAD
+1495 NGNAD
-1500 KYGIQLKENWW
+1500 KYGIQIKENWW

-1520 KHFYNDETL
+1520 RHFYNDATL
-1529 DIKIRANDAKA
+1529 EIKIRANDAKY

-1570 AEELDKLSANES
+1570 AEELDQLAAGGT
-1582 DATIGFVEVQ
+1582 DATVGFVEVQ
-1592 ANGNSAVTVGNLSK
+1592 ANGTSAVMVGNLSK

-1630 GIVRDTTILSYVIN
+1630 GIVRDTTIPSYAIN
-1644 VPEREYV
+1644 VPDEEYV
-1651 NDTEGTFSFEAPEDL
+1651 NDTGGTFSFEAPEDL

-1754 ELTISDLQPTE
+1754 ELTISDLQPSE

-1800 PVLTGFYGDKPQDLT
+1800 SVLTGFYGDKPQDLT
-1815 ITTPGVAMYGD
+1815 ITPGVAMYGD

-1873 RPVIRKRPITINVA
+1873 RPVIQKRPITINVA
-1887 DMTVGYGEDIPQ
+1887 DMTMGYGEDIPQ

-1958 KYYEK
+1958 KYYEN
-1963 LSDLSNPRTEGT
+1963 LSDLANSKAEGT

-1994 KTVVYKDPAFSLNVS
+1994 KTVTFKDSAFSLNVS
-2009 PNSREGKLTYEVKNS
+2009 PNNREGKLIYKVSDS
-2024 KDTEGRTVDDERI
+2024 KDINGVSVDDDRI

-2047 VKSPGS
+2047 VKSAGS
-2053 AKITIYLPATK
+2053 AKITISLPEST

-2069 KPLTVDVTV
+2069 TSLTVEVTV
-2078 NKKAYTVE
+2078 NKRAYTVDSI
-2086 PVNKKYLYSKENED
+2086 NKKYLYSRENED
-2100 AIDLLALLPK
+2100 SIDLLALLPA
-2110 DCGSTNF
+2110 DCGTVNF
-2117 EASSTTDS
+2117 DVISTTDS
-2125 SSFIELPQYK
+2125 SSFIEAPQYK
-2135 ERKLAYKLAMG
+2135 EGKLAYKLAAG
-2146 DIGKKITITVPLRT
+2146 NIGNTATITVPVT
-2160 DNYVINGN
+2160 TENYTINNGN
-2168 NTLTINLE
+2168 SLIFNLE

-2268 HIVFTPDPSEQT
+2268 HIVFTPDPPEQI

-2290 LNGLSKNPGFVIGV
+2290 LNGLSKNPGIVIGV
-2304 DNQQI
+2304 DDQQL

-2320 TPTVGQ
+2320 TPMVGQ

-2343 SAMETVILIVKKAR
+2343 SAMETVTLTVKKAR

-2454 NPPQIPSSKMQVD
+2454 NPPQIPSSKIKVD

-2538 VKATCIAA
+2538 IKATCIAV

-2571 TNHTAL
+2571 MNHAAL

-2600 GYTTTKPIA
+2600 GYTATKPIA

-2629 SDSESSGFMNNVHK
+2629 NDLESSGFMNNVHK

-2651 TPDPSLTSILTPA
+2651 TPDPSLTPILTPA

-2746 IKGKDITIE
+2746 IKGKDITMQ

-2885 EEADETIVADTTSD
+2885 EEVDETLVADTTSD

-2929 FLTLKKRKEE
+2929 FLTLKKCKEE

>member
-1 MKNKNTFTNWK
+1 MKNKNTFTNWR
-12 QLFRRILAVSLS
+12 QLFRRTLAVSLS
-24 VAMLGNMVDLSTLSV
+24 IAMFGNMVDLSTLSV

-48 TIVAFDSLSKDIR
+48 TIVAFDPLSKDIR

-123 EQTTEMSEETDESS
+123 EQTTEMSEETDEGS

-145 QTSEEASSETS
+145 QTSEETSSEEA

-164 TSTQIDSE
+164 TFTQTDSE
-172 EVQKADEDVDQQS
+172 EVQKADEDADQQS
-185 QKEEKAEETPEV
+185 QQEEKAEETPEV

-294 DEKGNKLVLGEDV
+294 DGKGNKLVLGEDV

-318 YGVATLD
+318 YEVVTLED
-325 NELVEVSIN
+325 DLVEVTIN
-334 DKTTRYAALEDAC
+334 GTATHYSSWDSAMEALQNASKDSNLDKAKVD
-347 DAISEAVNAATDG
+347 
-360 NLAITLKILQTIKLN
+360 ILLI
-375 SGYNWTLNGE
+375 
-385 NKNITMTVDLNGQE
+385 
-399 IGCYY
+399 
-404 GSVWGGSGANALN
+404 
-417 MHFQNI
+417 
-423 KVILKDTDKS
+423 KDTTTS
-433 SSNGKLHGTFYV
+433 
-445 ENYSNFTLDNT
+445 
-456 YCQVLQIGGGTAVLE
+456 
-471 GGECPYLYV
+471 
-480 GSSKT
+480 
-485 ASNENAQ
+485 ASASIDF
-492 CQVKGGTYEN
+492 K
-502 IVVYGGAEL
+502 GAE
-511 SIEGDATS
+511 
-519 VQSIK
+519 
-524 AVHYIQSDDS
+524 
-534 TDKDVKATVNLR
+534 
-546 GGTYKTVTTK
+546 VTLHS
-556 PRNAED
+556 A
-562 VKDESKG
+562 G
-569 YALSNMLAPG
+569 
-579 YGFLSQDN
+579 
-587 EESVDLTDKTE
+587 EEPK
-598 ITNVKVVPVAITI
+598 TI
-611 TKQPSIA
+611 TG
-618 SNKNTVLE
+618 
-626 HYTAEEAPK
+626 
-635 LTIEAKSTD
+635 
-644 KLTYQWYQIASA
+644 
-656 ESEDS
+656 DS
-661 DSATSTE
+661 
-668 TAIDKAT
+668 
-675 ESTYQIPT
+675 
-683 GLKAGPYNYFC
+683 
-694 RVSCGN
+694 
-700 DSVKSNTVTFTV
+700 
-712 TQAVAKIIET
+712 
-722 KADGTTKETYY
+722 
-733 ADWADAMEYLSDSYN
+733 
-748 GKFEGV
+748 
-754 EKAEVILLQDT
+754 
-765 KCSGISSVQ
+765 
-774 SIGDFDGQFPKEVII
+774 
-789 RSEGECHELSGDKVT
+789 
-804 VLKAVYET
+804 
-812 THVYMKNIKVEGS
+812 
-825 IDLSVG
+825 
-831 ATLTLDEGTEV
+831 
-842 VAEDKRIDTISVN
+842 
-855 ESKLIIGDAKVSAG
+855 
-869 IELINGSTLE
+869 
-879 VKSGALDEQIKV
+879 SGALLDISNAENLTIQDIKV
-891 TNTGN
+891 TNNTGSVIKVSNAKLSMNANIDIAARN
-896 TAVMEAGAATPVFSG
+896 TEDGAVSLQNNTTLYLNG
-911 NGELSIYCKNGTS
+911 NGSINGKSGKDIAVNESDNKIVIGAEIGKNYCVTITEKGEVDVFHKGNRSVSLYGKRNYKLWLKPDLPEGVSFEEAIPMDKNTDS
-924 DWSESLKTT
+924 ATEFE
-933 GDKKIWYPITLP
+933 GDKYILRDAKITVNNVICAY
-945 QGVTLPADGEN
+945 QDSN
-956 ASVVSA
+956 NSV
-962 YKGDTYGLYPNGDTT
+962 
-977 DHSINVPGEIC
+977 
-988 SYYLTKYG
+988 
-996 KGTNNANLQKIP
+996 QKIENNEFTYTGYKLLTHNP
-1008 DGKITMPAAAVTL
+1008 DA
-1021 LAHNT
+1021 
-1026 DKYGLCA
+1026 YGLCA
-1033 NCGKTDL
+1033 NCSKTDL
-1040 AKAYENGHLHVEGL
+1040 AKAYANGHLHVEGL

-1064 ILSNITLDTADG
+1064 ILSYITLDTADG
-1076 SKTLTAPIYYSG
+1076 SAVLTSPSYYSETG
-1088 NGNQNLN
+1088 KPFLN
-1095 SPIGVGGDS
+1095 SPIGVGGDN

-1109 AAEYAVHYKNN
+1109 EADFVEHYKNN
-1120 AEIYTLTQGEAGFDE
+1120 AEIYTLIQGEAGFDE

-1141 TIKGRGNYTGEV
+1141 TIKGRGNYTGEFTV
-1153 TIYFTIG
+1153 YFTIG
-1160 KGKASLGDIDVYTG
+1160 KGTARLGDINVHTG
-1174 TYNGKEQSAWTL
+1174 SYNGLEQSAWEVI
-1186 LPLQFD
+1186 PLQFE
-1192 ADPYDQYQFTEGLID
+1192 ADPYDRYQFTGLND
-1207 NNYIS
+1207 GKYIPVCLVTGS
-1212 ACDWSVADRWYES
+1212 YKWYGD

-1240 QKTWITEKEFG
+1240 KKTWITEKEFG
-1251 SSTENIYKITDAG
+1251 STYEEGYKITDAG
-1264 KYPFYLRITGGDG
+1264 EYPFYLRITGENG
-1277 LFDTLTSEKCIA
+1277 LFGTLTSEKYIA
-1289 EIKPRDLEE
+1289 KITSIDLSM
-1298 LSKYYYINVDI
+1298 LSLYGITVNVS
-1309 PEGLAAY
+1309 EGLVAY
-1316 YTGKPVFPASGYQ
+1316 YTGKPVLPASGYQ
-1329 ITDKSIGNGYTL
+1329 ITDSYTKNGYTL
-1341 VKDTDYTVSGRNNT
+1341 VKDTDFTVSGLNNT
-1355 NITDA
+1355 DITDDA
-1360 AALIF
+1360 TLVF

-1388 PAQTTASKDYWYQ
+1388 PAQTTASKDYWYN

-1418 KIVYTGSI
+1418 KIVYTDSI

-1433 SNLTVYA
+1433 NNLAVYA

-1458 GKNTQTLYI
+1458 GKNTQTFYI
-1467 KDEAN
+1467 KDEDN

-1529 DIKIRANDAKA
+1529 EIKIRANDAKA

-1570 AEELDKLSANES
+1570 AEELDQLAAGGT
-1582 DATIGFVEVQ
+1582 DATVGFVEVQ
-1592 ANGNSAVTVGNLSK
+1592 ANGTSAVMVGNLSK

-1630 GIVRDTTILSYVIN
+1630 GIVRDTTIPSYAIN
-1644 VPEREYV
+1644 VPDEEYV
-1651 NDTEGTFSFEAPEDL
+1651 NDTGGTFSFEAPEDL

-1754 ELTISDLQPTE
+1754 ELTISDLQPSE

-1800 PVLTGFYGDKPQDLT
+1800 SVLTGFYGDKPQDLT
-1815 ITTPGVAMYGD
+1815 ITPGVAMYGD

-1858 ADLYPNQFENHIFRV
+1858 ANLYPNQFENHIFRV
-1873 RPVIRKRPITINVA
+1873 RPVIQKRPITINVA
-1887 DMTVGYGEDIPQ
+1887 DMTMGYGEDIPQ

-1958 KYYEK
+1958 KYYEN
-1963 LSDLSNPRTEGT
+1963 LSDLANSKAEGT

-1994 KTVVYKDPAFSLNVS
+1994 KTVTFKDSAFSLNVS
-2009 PNSREGKLTYEVKNS
+2009 PNNREGKLIYKVSDS
-2024 KDTEGRTVDDERI
+2024 KDINGVSVDDDRI

-2047 VKSPGS
+2047 VKSAGS
-2053 AKITIYLPATK
+2053 AKITISLPEST

-2069 KPLTVDVTV
+2069 TSLTVEVTV
-2078 NKKAYTVE
+2078 NKRAYTVDSI
-2086 PVNKKYLYSKENED
+2086 NKKYLYSRENED
-2100 AIDLLALLPK
+2100 SIDLLALLPA
-2110 DCGSTNF
+2110 DCGTVNF
-2117 EASSTTDS
+2117 DVISTTDS
-2125 SSFIELPQYK
+2125 SSFIEAPQYK
-2135 ERKLAYKLAMG
+2135 EGKLAYKLAAG
-2146 DIGKKITITVPLRT
+2146 NIGNTATITVPVT
-2160 DNYVINGN
+2160 TENYTINNGN
-2168 NTLTINLE
+2168 SLIFNLE

-2268 HIVFTPDPSEQT
+2268 HIVFTPDPPEQI

-2290 LNGLSKNPGFVIGV
+2290 LNGLSKNPGIVIGV
-2304 DNQQI
+2304 DDQQL

-2326 SERRV
+2326 SERRI
-2331 YFEPLDTQHYEN
+2331 YFEPLDMQHYEN

-2454 NPPQIPSSKMQVD
+2454 NPPQIPSSKIKVD

-2538 VKATCIAA
+2538 IKATCIAV

-2571 TNHTAL
+2571 MNHAAL

-2600 GYTTTKPIA
+2600 GYTATKPIA

-2629 SDSESSGFMNNVHK
+2629 NDSESSGFMNNVHK

-2651 TPDPSLTSILTPA
+2651 TPDPSLTPILTPA

-2746 IKGKDITIE
+2746 IKGKDITMQ

-2879 VSMEAV
+2879 VSMEPV

>member
-1 MKNKNTFTNWK
+1 MKNKNTFINWK
-12 QLFRRILAVSLS
+12 QLFRRTLAVSLS
-24 VAMLGNMVDLSTLSV
+24 VAMLGSLVDLSTLSA

-61 EQKLEIGA
+61 EQKLETGA

-123 EQTTEMSEETDESS
+123 EQTTEMSEETDEGS

-145 QTSEEASSETS
+145 QTSEEASSEEA

-164 TSTQIDSE
+164 TFTQTDSE
-172 EVQKADEDVDQQS
+172 EVQKADEDADQQS
-185 QKEEKAEETPEV
+185 QQEEKAEETPEV

-318 YGVATLD
+318 YEVVTLED
-325 NELVEVSIN
+325 DLVEVTIN
-334 DKTTRYAALEDAC
+334 GTATHYSSWDSAMEALQNASKDSNLDKAKVD
-347 DAISEAVNAATDG
+347 
-360 NLAITLKILQTIKLN
+360 ILLI
-375 SGYNWTLNGE
+375 
-385 NKNITMTVDLNGQE
+385 
-399 IGCYY
+399 
-404 GSVWGGSGANALN
+404 
-417 MHFQNI
+417 
-423 KVILKDTDKS
+423 KDTTTS
-433 SSNGKLHGTFYV
+433 
-445 ENYSNFTLDNT
+445 
-456 YCQVLQIGGGTAVLE
+456 
-471 GGECPYLYV
+471 
-480 GSSKT
+480 
-485 ASNENAQ
+485 ASASIDF
-492 CQVKGGTYEN
+492 K
-502 IVVYGGAEL
+502 GAE
-511 SIEGDATS
+511 
-519 VQSIK
+519 
-524 AVHYIQSDDS
+524 
-534 TDKDVKATVNLR
+534 
-546 GGTYKTVTTK
+546 VTLHS
-556 PRNAED
+556 A
-562 VKDESKG
+562 G
-569 YALSNMLAPG
+569 
-579 YGFLSQDN
+579 
-587 EESVDLTDKTE
+587 EEPK
-598 ITNVKVVPVAITI
+598 TI
-611 TKQPSIA
+611 TG
-618 SNKNTVLE
+618 
-626 HYTAEEAPK
+626 
-635 LTIEAKSTD
+635 
-644 KLTYQWYQIASA
+644 
-656 ESEDS
+656 DS
-661 DSATSTE
+661 
-668 TAIDKAT
+668 
-675 ESTYQIPT
+675 
-683 GLKAGPYNYFC
+683 
-694 RVSCGN
+694 
-700 DSVKSNTVTFTV
+700 
-712 TQAVAKIIET
+712 
-722 KADGTTKETYY
+722 
-733 ADWADAMEYLSDSYN
+733 
-748 GKFEGV
+748 
-754 EKAEVILLQDT
+754 
-765 KCSGISSVQ
+765 
-774 SIGDFDGQFPKEVII
+774 
-789 RSEGECHELSGDKVT
+789 
-804 VLKAVYET
+804 
-812 THVYMKNIKVEGS
+812 
-825 IDLSVG
+825 
-831 ATLTLDEGTEV
+831 
-842 VAEDKRIDTISVN
+842 
-855 ESKLIIGDAKVSAG
+855 
-869 IELINGSTLE
+869 
-879 VKSGALDEQIKV
+879 SGALLDISNAENLTIQDIKV
-891 TNTGN
+891 TNNTGSVIKVSNAKLSMNANIDIAARN
-896 TAVMEAGAATPVFSG
+896 TEDGAVSLQNNTTLYLNG
-911 NGELSIYCKNGTS
+911 NGSINGKSGKDIAVNESDNKIVIGAEIGKNYCVTITEKGEVDVFHKGNRSVSLYGKRNYKLWLKPDLPEGVSFEEAIPMDKNTDS
-924 DWSESLKTT
+924 ATEFE
-933 GDKKIWYPITLP
+933 GDKYILRDAKITVNNVICAY
-945 QGVTLPADGEN
+945 QDSN
-956 ASVVSA
+956 NSV
-962 YKGDTYGLYPNGDTT
+962 
-977 DHSINVPGEIC
+977 
-988 SYYLTKYG
+988 
-996 KGTNNANLQKIP
+996 QKIENNEFTYTGYKLLTHNP
-1008 DGKITMPAAAVTL
+1008 DA
-1021 LAHNT
+1021 
-1026 DKYGLCA
+1026 YGLCA

-1064 ILSNITLDTADG
+1064 ILSYITLDTADG
-1076 SKTLTAPIYYSG
+1076 TTKELVKPNYY
-1088 NGNQNLN
+1088 NQNGATYLN
-1095 SPIGVGGDS
+1095 SPIGVGGDN

-1109 AAEYAVHYKNN
+1109 EADFVEHYKNN
-1120 AEIYTLTQGEAGFDE
+1120 AEIYTLIQGEAGFDE

-1141 TIKGRGNYTGEV
+1141 TIKGRGNYTGEFTV
-1153 TIYFTIG
+1153 YFTIG
-1160 KGKASLGDIDVYTG
+1160 KGTARLGDINVHTG
-1174 TYNGKEQSAWTL
+1174 SYNGLEQSAWEVI
-1186 LPLQFD
+1186 PLQFE
-1192 ADPYDQYQFTEGLID
+1192 ADPYDRYQFTGLND
-1207 NNYIS
+1207 GKYIPVCLVTDS
-1212 ACDWSVADRWYES
+1212 YKWYGD

-1240 QKTWITEKEFG
+1240 KKTWITEKEFG
-1251 SSTENIYKITDAG
+1251 STYEEGYKITDAG
-1264 KYPFYLRITGGDG
+1264 EYPFYLRITGENG
-1277 LFDTLTSEKCIA
+1277 LFGTLTSEKYIA
-1289 EIKPRDLEE
+1289 KITPIDLSM
-1298 LSKYYYINVDI
+1298 LSLYGITVNVS
-1309 PEGLAAY
+1309 EGLVAY
-1316 YTGKPVFPASGYQ
+1316 YTGKPVLPASGYQ
-1329 ITDKSIGNGYTL
+1329 ITDSYTKNGYTL
-1341 VKDTDYTVSGRNNT
+1341 VKDTDFTVSGLNNT
-1355 NITDA
+1355 DITDDA
-1360 AALIF
+1360 TLIF
-1365 TGKGNYSGEI
+1365 TGKGNYTGEI
-1375 QADNK
+1375 QAKNK
-1380 FAVKYAFS
+1380 FAIKYAFS
-1388 PAQTTASKDYWYQ
+1388 PAQTTASKDYWYN
-1401 GDVSVNLSD
+1401 GDVSVNFSD
-1410 SDNNSDTD
+1410 SDNNSDTGR
-1418 KIVYTGSI
+1418 IVYAGST
-1426 ESGISLG
+1426 ESGVSLS
-1433 SNLTVYA
+1433 SNRAVYA

-1458 GKNTQTLYI
+1458 GKNTQTFYI
-1467 KDEAN
+1467 KDEDN

-1495 SGNAD
+1495 NGNAD
-1500 KYGIQLKENWW
+1500 KYGIQIKENWW

-1520 KHFYNDETL
+1520 RHFYNDATL
-1529 DIKIRANDAKA
+1529 EIKIRANDAKY

-1570 AEELDKLSANES
+1570 AEELDQLAAGGT
-1582 DATIGFVEVQ
+1582 DATVGFVEVQ
-1592 ANGNSAVTVGNLSK
+1592 ANGTSAVMVGNLSK

-1630 GIVRDTTILSYVIN
+1630 GIVRDTTIPSYAIN
-1644 VPEREYV
+1644 VPDEEYV

-1754 ELTISDLQPTE
+1754 ELTISDLQPSE

-1800 PVLTGFYGDKPQDLT
+1800 SVLTGFYGDKPQDLT
-1815 ITTPGVAMYGD
+1815 ITPGVAMYGD

-1858 ADLYPNQFENHIFRV
+1858 ANLYPNQFENHIFRV
-1873 RPVIRKRPITINVA
+1873 RPVIQKRPITINVA
-1887 DMTVGYGEDIPQ
+1887 DMTMGYGEDIPQ

-1935 KESDCGKYS
+1935 RESDCGKYS
-1944 FTVSSNSSNYEVTA
+1944 FTISSNSSNYEVMA
-1958 KYYEK
+1958 KYYEN
-1963 LSDLSNPRTEGT
+1963 LSNLSNPKEEGAI
-1975 LTITKAAGEI
+1975 TITKAAGEI
-1985 IQNEGFTAS
+1985 IKDEGFTAS
-1994 KTVVYKDPAFSLNVS
+1994 KTVVFKDSAFSLNVS
-2009 PNSREGKLTYEVKNS
+2009 PNNREGKLIYKVSDS
-2024 KDTEGRTVDDERI
+2024 KDIYGVRVDDDWI
-2037 LSVSDDGKVT
+2037 LSVSDDGKVI
-2047 VKSPGS
+2047 VKSAGS
-2053 AKITIYLPATK
+2053 AKITISLPEST

-2069 KPLTVDVTV
+2069 TSLTVQVTV
-2078 NKKAYTVE
+2078 NKRAYTVDSI
-2086 PVNKKYLYSKENED
+2086 NKKYLYSRENED
-2100 AIDLLALLPK
+2100 SIDLLALLPA
-2110 DCGSTNF
+2110 DCGTVNF
-2117 EASSTTDS
+2117 DVISTTDS
-2125 SSFIELPQYK
+2125 SSFIEAPQYK
-2135 ERKLAYKLAMG
+2135 EGKLAYKLAAG
-2146 DIGKKITITVPLRT
+2146 NIGNTASITVPVT
-2160 DNYVINGN
+2160 TENYTINN
-2168 NTLTINLE
+2168 SNSLVFNLE

-2237 ERLAEWIFT
+2237 QRLAEWTFI

-2268 HIVFTPDPSEQT
+2268 HIVLPPDPPEQI
-2280 YRTSAYSREI
+2280 YRISAYSVEI
-2290 LNGLSKNPGFVIGV
+2290 LNGLSKNPGIVIGV
-2304 DNQQI
+2304 DDQQL

-2343 SAMETVILIVKKAR
+2343 SALETVTLTVKKAR

-2454 NPPQIPSSKMQVD
+2454 NPPQIPSSKIKVD

-2538 VKATCIAA
+2538 IKATCIAV

-2571 TNHTAL
+2571 MNHAAL
-2577 TSRVTKQP
+2577 TSRVTKQLN
-2585 TTTEEGVMTYECSAC
+2585 TTEEGVMTYECSAC
-2600 GYTTTKPIA
+2600 GYTATKPIA
-2609 KIAAKNDSDA
+2609 KIAVKNDSDA

-2629 SDSESSGFMNNVHK
+2629 NVPESSGSINNAHK
-2643 DVMQPAKT
+2643 NVTQPAKT
-2651 TPDPSLTSILTPA
+2651 TPAPDPSLTPILTPA

-2675 ADNVKKPQRKVPT
+2675 ADNLKRPQRNVPA
-2688 AQNDTVEEGEEA
+2688 AQNDAVEEGEEA
-2700 RPFIQGEDDKEG
+2700 RPFIQGEDSKEG
-2712 WDVIRAESAVCA
+2712 WDVIREESAVCA

-2746 IKGKDITIE
+2746 IRGKDITME

-2768 MSVQKEN
+2768 MSVQKES

-2806 SMNLTLAYDGAFGF
+2806 SMNLTLVYDGAFGF
-2820 EAVMRLNVGEA
+2820 EAVMQLNIGEA
-2831 NKGLVANLFYYN
+2831 NKGLIANLFYYN

-2879 VSMEAV
+2879 VSMEPV

>member
-1 MKNKNTFTNWK
+1 MKNKNTFTNWR
-12 QLFRRILAVSLS
+12 QLFRRTLAVSLS
-24 VAMLGNMVDLSTLSV
+24 IAMFGNMVDLSTLSV

-48 TIVAFDSLSKDIR
+48 TIVAFDPLSKDIR

-123 EQTTEMSEETDESS
+123 EQTTEMSEETDEGS

-145 QTSEEASSETS
+145 QTSEETSSEEA

-164 TSTQIDSE
+164 TFTQTDSE
-172 EVQKADEDVDQQS
+172 EVQKADEDADQQS
-185 QKEEKAEETPEV
+185 QQEEKVEETPEV

-253 KIKLTDI
+253 KIKLTHI

-318 YGVATLD
+318 YEVVTLED
-325 NELVEVSIN
+325 DLVEVTIN
-334 DKTTRYAALEDAC
+334 GTATHYSSWDSAMEALQNASKDSNLDKAKVD
-347 DAISEAVNAATDG
+347 
-360 NLAITLKILQTIKLN
+360 ILLI
-375 SGYNWTLNGE
+375 
-385 NKNITMTVDLNGQE
+385 
-399 IGCYY
+399 
-404 GSVWGGSGANALN
+404 
-417 MHFQNI
+417 
-423 KVILKDTDKS
+423 KDTTTS
-433 SSNGKLHGTFYV
+433 
-445 ENYSNFTLDNT
+445 
-456 YCQVLQIGGGTAVLE
+456 
-471 GGECPYLYV
+471 
-480 GSSKT
+480 
-485 ASNENAQ
+485 ASASIDF
-492 CQVKGGTYEN
+492 K
-502 IVVYGGAEL
+502 GAE
-511 SIEGDATS
+511 
-519 VQSIK
+519 
-524 AVHYIQSDDS
+524 
-534 TDKDVKATVNLR
+534 
-546 GGTYKTVTTK
+546 VTLHS
-556 PRNAED
+556 A
-562 VKDESKG
+562 G
-569 YALSNMLAPG
+569 
-579 YGFLSQDN
+579 
-587 EESVDLTDKTE
+587 EEPK
-598 ITNVKVVPVAITI
+598 TI
-611 TKQPSIA
+611 TG
-618 SNKNTVLE
+618 
-626 HYTAEEAPK
+626 
-635 LTIEAKSTD
+635 
-644 KLTYQWYQIASA
+644 
-656 ESEDS
+656 DS
-661 DSATSTE
+661 
-668 TAIDKAT
+668 
-675 ESTYQIPT
+675 
-683 GLKAGPYNYFC
+683 
-694 RVSCGN
+694 
-700 DSVKSNTVTFTV
+700 
-712 TQAVAKIIET
+712 
-722 KADGTTKETYY
+722 
-733 ADWADAMEYLSDSYN
+733 
-748 GKFEGV
+748 
-754 EKAEVILLQDT
+754 
-765 KCSGISSVQ
+765 
-774 SIGDFDGQFPKEVII
+774 
-789 RSEGECHELSGDKVT
+789 
-804 VLKAVYET
+804 
-812 THVYMKNIKVEGS
+812 
-825 IDLSVG
+825 
-831 ATLTLDEGTEV
+831 
-842 VAEDKRIDTISVN
+842 
-855 ESKLIIGDAKVSAG
+855 
-869 IELINGSTLE
+869 
-879 VKSGALDEQIKV
+879 SGALLDISNAENLTIQDIKV
-891 TNTGN
+891 TNNTGSVIKVSNAKLSMNANIDIAARN
-896 TAVMEAGAATPVFSG
+896 TEDGAVSLQNNTTLYLNG
-911 NGELSIYCKNGTS
+911 NGSINGKSGKDIAVNESDNKIVIGAEIGKNYCVTITEKGEVDVFHKGNRSVSLYGKRNYKLWLKPDLPEGVSFEEAIPMDKNTDS
-924 DWSESLKTT
+924 ATEFE
-933 GDKKIWYPITLP
+933 GDKYILRDAKITVNNVICAY
-945 QGVTLPADGEN
+945 QDSN
-956 ASVVSA
+956 NSV
-962 YKGDTYGLYPNGDTT
+962 
-977 DHSINVPGEIC
+977 
-988 SYYLTKYG
+988 
-996 KGTNNANLQKIP
+996 QKIENNEFTYTGYKLLTHNP
-1008 DGKITMPAAAVTL
+1008 DA
-1021 LAHNT
+1021 
-1026 DKYGLCA
+1026 YGLCA

-1040 AKAYENGHLHVEGL
+1040 AKAYANGHLHVEGL

-1064 ILSNITLDTADG
+1064 ILSYITLDTADG
-1076 SKTLTAPIYYSG
+1076 SAVLTSPSYYSETG
-1088 NGNQNLN
+1088 KPFLN
-1095 SPIGVGGDS
+1095 SPIGVGGDN

-1109 AAEYAVHYKNN
+1109 EADFVEHYKNN
-1120 AEIYTLTQGEAGFDE
+1120 AEIYTLIQGEAGFDE

-1141 TIKGRGNYTGEV
+1141 TIKGRGNYTGEFTV
-1153 TIYFTIG
+1153 YFTIG
-1160 KGKASLGDIDVYTG
+1160 KGTARLGDINVHTG
-1174 TYNGKEQSAWTL
+1174 SYNGLEQSAWEVI
-1186 LPLQFD
+1186 PLQFE
-1192 ADPYDQYQFTEGLID
+1192 ADPYDRYQFTGLND
-1207 NNYIS
+1207 GKYIPVCLVTDS
-1212 ACDWSVADRWYES
+1212 YKWYGD

-1240 QKTWITEKEFG
+1240 KKTWITEKEFG
-1251 SSTENIYKITDAG
+1251 STYEEGYKITDAG
-1264 KYPFYLRITGGDG
+1264 EYPFYLRITGENG
-1277 LFDTLTSEKCIA
+1277 LFGTLTSEKYIA
-1289 EIKPRDLEE
+1289 KITPIDLSM
-1298 LSKYYYINVDI
+1298 LSLYGITVNVS
-1309 PEGLAAY
+1309 EGLVAY
-1316 YTGKPVFPASGYQ
+1316 YTGKPVLPASGYQ
-1329 ITDKSIGNGYTL
+1329 ITDSYTKNGYTL
-1341 VKDTDYTVSGRNNT
+1341 VKDTDFTVSGLNNT
-1355 NITDA
+1355 DITDDA
-1360 AALIF
+1360 TLIF
-1365 TGKGNYSGEI
+1365 TGKGNYTGEI
-1375 QADNK
+1375 QAKNK
-1380 FAVKYAFS
+1380 FAIKYAFS
-1388 PAQTTASKDYWYQ
+1388 PAQTTASKDYWYN
-1401 GDVSVNLSD
+1401 GDVSVNFSD
-1410 SDNNSDTD
+1410 SDNNSDTGR
-1418 KIVYTGSI
+1418 IVYAGST
-1426 ESGISLG
+1426 ESGVSLS
-1433 SNLTVYA
+1433 SNRAVYA

-1458 GKNTQTLYI
+1458 GKNTQTFYI
-1467 KDEAN
+1467 KDEDN

-1495 SGNAD
+1495 NGNAD
-1500 KYGIQLKENWW
+1500 KYGIQIKENWW
-1511 KKLLHTISF
+1511 KKLFHTISF
-1520 KHFYNDETL
+1520 RHFYNDATL
-1529 DIKIRANDAKA
+1529 EIKIRANDAKY

-1570 AEELDKLSANES
+1570 AEELDQLAAGGT
-1582 DATIGFVEVQ
+1582 DATVGFVEVQ
-1592 ANGNSAVTVGNLSK
+1592 ANGTSAVMVGNLSK

-1630 GIVRDTTILSYVIN
+1630 GIVRDTTIPSYAIN
-1644 VPEREYV
+1644 VPDEEYV

-1754 ELTISDLQPTE
+1754 ELTISDLQPSE

-1800 PVLTGFYGDKPQDLT
+1800 SVLTGFYGDKPQDLT
-1815 ITTPGVAMYGD
+1815 ITPGVAMYGD

-1858 ADLYPNQFENHIFRV
+1858 ANLYPNQFENHIFRV
-1873 RPVIRKRPITINVA
+1873 RPVIQKRPITINVA
-1887 DMTVGYGEDIPQ
+1887 DMTMGYGEDIPQ

-1958 KYYEK
+1958 KYYEN
-1963 LSDLSNPRTEGT
+1963 LSDLANSKAEGT

-1994 KTVVYKDPAFSLNVS
+1994 KTVTFKDSAFSLNVS
-2009 PNSREGKLTYEVKNS
+2009 PNNREGKLIYKVSDS
-2024 KDTEGRTVDDERI
+2024 KDINGVSVDDDRI

-2047 VKSPGS
+2047 VKSAGS
-2053 AKITIYLPATK
+2053 AKITISLPEST

-2069 KPLTVDVTV
+2069 TSLTVEVTV
-2078 NKKAYTVE
+2078 NKRAYTVDSI
-2086 PVNKKYLYSKENED
+2086 NKKYLYSRENED
-2100 AIDLLALLPK
+2100 SIDLLALLPA
-2110 DCGSTNF
+2110 DCGTVNF
-2117 EASSTTDS
+2117 DVISTTDS
-2125 SSFIELPQYK
+2125 SSFIEAPQYK
-2135 ERKLAYKLAMG
+2135 EGKLAYKLAAG
-2146 DIGKKITITVPLRT
+2146 NIGNTATITVPVT
-2160 DNYVINGN
+2160 TENYTINNGN
-2168 NTLTINLE
+2168 SLIFNLE

-2268 HIVFTPDPSEQT
+2268 HIVFTPDPPEQI
-2280 YRTSAYSREI
+2280 YRISAYSVEI
-2290 LNGLSKNPGFVIGV
+2290 LNGLSKNPGMVIGV
-2304 DNQQI
+2304 DDQQL

-2343 SAMETVILIVKKAR
+2343 SAMETVTLTVKKAR

-2454 NPPQIPSSKMQVD
+2454 NPPQIPSSKIKVD

-2538 VKATCIAA
+2538 IKATCIAV

-2571 TNHTAL
+2571 MNHAAL

-2600 GYTTTKPIA
+2600 GYTATKPIA

-2629 SDSESSGFMNNVHK
+2629 NDSESSGFMNNVHK

-2651 TPDPSLTSILTPA
+2651 TPDPSLTPILTPA

-2724 EGGTI
+2724 KGGTI

-2746 IKGKDITIE
+2746 IKGKDITMQ

-2879 VSMEAV
+2879 VSMEPV

>member
-1 MKNKNTFTNWK
+1 MKNKNTFINWK
-12 QLFRRILAVSLS
+12 QLFRRTLAVSLS
-24 VAMLGNMVDLSTLSV
+24 VAMLGSLVDLSTLSA

-61 EQKLEIGA
+61 EQKLETGA

-123 EQTTEMSEETDESS
+123 EQTTEMSEETDEGS

-145 QTSEEASSETS
+145 QTSEEASSEEA

-164 TSTQIDSE
+164 TFTQTDSE
-172 EVQKADEDVDQQS
+172 EVQKADEDADQQS
-185 QKEEKAEETPEV
+185 QQEEKAEETPEV

-318 YGVATLD
+318 YEVVTLED
-325 NELVEVSIN
+325 DLVEVTIN
-334 DKTTRYAALEDAC
+334 GTATHYSSWDSAMEALQNASKDSNLDKAKVD
-347 DAISEAVNAATDG
+347 
-360 NLAITLKILQTIKLN
+360 ILLI
-375 SGYNWTLNGE
+375 
-385 NKNITMTVDLNGQE
+385 
-399 IGCYY
+399 
-404 GSVWGGSGANALN
+404 
-417 MHFQNI
+417 
-423 KVILKDTDKS
+423 KDTTTS
-433 SSNGKLHGTFYV
+433 
-445 ENYSNFTLDNT
+445 
-456 YCQVLQIGGGTAVLE
+456 
-471 GGECPYLYV
+471 
-480 GSSKT
+480 
-485 ASNENAQ
+485 ASASIDF
-492 CQVKGGTYEN
+492 K
-502 IVVYGGAEL
+502 GAE
-511 SIEGDATS
+511 
-519 VQSIK
+519 
-524 AVHYIQSDDS
+524 
-534 TDKDVKATVNLR
+534 
-546 GGTYKTVTTK
+546 VTLHS
-556 PRNAED
+556 A
-562 VKDESKG
+562 G
-569 YALSNMLAPG
+569 
-579 YGFLSQDN
+579 
-587 EESVDLTDKTE
+587 EEPK
-598 ITNVKVVPVAITI
+598 TI
-611 TKQPSIA
+611 TG
-618 SNKNTVLE
+618 
-626 HYTAEEAPK
+626 
-635 LTIEAKSTD
+635 
-644 KLTYQWYQIASA
+644 
-656 ESEDS
+656 DS
-661 DSATSTE
+661 
-668 TAIDKAT
+668 
-675 ESTYQIPT
+675 
-683 GLKAGPYNYFC
+683 
-694 RVSCGN
+694 
-700 DSVKSNTVTFTV
+700 
-712 TQAVAKIIET
+712 
-722 KADGTTKETYY
+722 
-733 ADWADAMEYLSDSYN
+733 
-748 GKFEGV
+748 
-754 EKAEVILLQDT
+754 
-765 KCSGISSVQ
+765 
-774 SIGDFDGQFPKEVII
+774 
-789 RSEGECHELSGDKVT
+789 
-804 VLKAVYET
+804 
-812 THVYMKNIKVEGS
+812 
-825 IDLSVG
+825 
-831 ATLTLDEGTEV
+831 
-842 VAEDKRIDTISVN
+842 
-855 ESKLIIGDAKVSAG
+855 
-869 IELINGSTLE
+869 
-879 VKSGALDEQIKV
+879 SGALLDISNAENLTIQDIKV
-891 TNTGN
+891 TNNTGSVIKVSNAKLSMNANIDIAARN
-896 TAVMEAGAATPVFSG
+896 TEDGAVSLQNNTTLYLNG
-911 NGELSIYCKNGTS
+911 NGSINGKSGKDIAVNESDNKIVIGAEIGKNYCVTITEKGEVDVFHKGNRSVSLYGKRNYKLWLKPDLPEGVSFEEAIPMDKNTDS
-924 DWSESLKTT
+924 ATEFE
-933 GDKKIWYPITLP
+933 GDKYILRDAKITVNNVICAY
-945 QGVTLPADGEN
+945 QDSN
-956 ASVVSA
+956 NSV
-962 YKGDTYGLYPNGDTT
+962 
-977 DHSINVPGEIC
+977 
-988 SYYLTKYG
+988 
-996 KGTNNANLQKIP
+996 QKIENNEFTYTGYKLLTHNP
-1008 DGKITMPAAAVTL
+1008 DA
-1021 LAHNT
+1021 
-1026 DKYGLCA
+1026 YGLCA

-1064 ILSNITLDTADG
+1064 ILSYITLDTADG
-1076 SKTLTAPIYYSG
+1076 TTKELVKPNYY
-1088 NGNQNLN
+1088 NQNGATYLN
-1095 SPIGVGGDS
+1095 SPIGVGGDN

-1109 AAEYAVHYKNN
+1109 EADFVEHYKNN
-1120 AEIYTLTQGEAGFDE
+1120 AEIYTLIQGEAGFDE

-1141 TIKGRGNYTGEV
+1141 TIKGRGNYTGEFTV
-1153 TIYFTIG
+1153 YFTIG
-1160 KGKASLGDIDVYTG
+1160 KGTARLGDINVHTG
-1174 TYNGKEQSAWTL
+1174 SYNGLEQSAWEVI
-1186 LPLQFD
+1186 PLQFE
-1192 ADPYDQYQFTEGLID
+1192 ADPYDRYQFTGLND
-1207 NNYIS
+1207 GKYIPVCLVTDS
-1212 ACDWSVADRWYES
+1212 YKWYGD

-1240 QKTWITEKEFG
+1240 KKTWITEKEFG
-1251 SSTENIYKITDAG
+1251 STYEEGYKITDAG
-1264 KYPFYLRITGGDG
+1264 EYPFYLRITGENGHFG
-1277 LFDTLTSEKCIA
+1277 TLTSEKYIA
-1289 EIKPRDLEE
+1289 KITPIDLSM
-1298 LSKYYYINVDI
+1298 LSLYGITVNVS
-1309 PEGLAAY
+1309 EGLVAY
-1316 YTGKPVFPASGYQ
+1316 YTGKPVLPASGYQ
-1329 ITDKSIGNGYTL
+1329 ITDSYTKNGYTL
-1341 VKDTDYTVSGRNNT
+1341 VKDTDFTVSGLNNT
-1355 NITDA
+1355 DITDDA
-1360 AALIF
+1360 TLIF
-1365 TGKGNYSGEI
+1365 TGKGNYTGEI
-1375 QADNK
+1375 QAKNK
-1380 FAVKYAFS
+1380 FAIKYAFS
-1388 PAQTTASKDYWYQ
+1388 PAQTTASKDYWYN
-1401 GDVSVNLSD
+1401 GDVSVNFSD
-1410 SDNNSDTD
+1410 SDNNSDTGR
-1418 KIVYTGSI
+1418 IVYAGST
-1426 ESGISLG
+1426 ESGVSLS
-1433 SNLTVYA
+1433 SNRAVYA

-1458 GKNTQTLYI
+1458 GKNTQTFYI
-1467 KDEAN
+1467 KDEDN

-1495 SGNAD
+1495 NGNAD
-1500 KYGIQLKENWW
+1500 KYGIQIKENWW

-1520 KHFYNDETL
+1520 RHFYNDATL
-1529 DIKIRANDAKA
+1529 EIKIRANDAKY

-1570 AEELDKLSANES
+1570 AEELDRLAAGGT
-1582 DATIGFVEVQ
+1582 DATVGFVEVQ
-1592 ANGNSAVTVGNLSK
+1592 ANGTSAVMVGNLSK

-1618 KAGNKSEYICTE
+1618 NAGNKSEYICTE
-1630 GIVRDTTILSYVIN
+1630 GIVRDTTIPSYAIN
-1644 VPEREYV
+1644 VPDEEYV

-1754 ELTISDLQPTE
+1754 ELTISDLQPSE

-1800 PVLTGFYGDKPQDLT
+1800 SVLTGFYGDKPQDLT
-1815 ITTPGVAMYGD
+1815 ITPGVAMYGD

-1858 ADLYPNQFENHIFRV
+1858 ANLYPNQFENHIFRV
-1873 RPVIRKRPITINVA
+1873 RPVIQKRPITINVA
-1887 DMTVGYGEDIPQ
+1887 DMTMGYGEDIPQ

-1935 KESDCGKYS
+1935 RESDCGKYS
-1944 FTVSSNSSNYEVTA
+1944 FTISSNSSNYEVMA
-1958 KYYEK
+1958 KYYEN
-1963 LSDLSNPRTEGT
+1963 LSNLSNPKEEGAI
-1975 LTITKAAGEI
+1975 TITKAAGEI
-1985 IQNEGFTAS
+1985 IKDEGFTAS
-1994 KTVVYKDPAFSLNVS
+1994 KTVVFKDSAFSLNVS
-2009 PNSREGKLTYEVKNS
+2009 PNNREGKLIYKVSDS
-2024 KDTEGRTVDDERI
+2024 KDIYGVRVDDDWI
-2037 LSVSDDGKVT
+2037 LSVSDDGKVI
-2047 VKSPGS
+2047 VKSAGS
-2053 AKITIYLPATK
+2053 AKITISLPEST

-2069 KPLTVDVTV
+2069 TSLTVQVTV
-2078 NKKAYTVE
+2078 NKRAYTVDSI
-2086 PVNKKYLYSKENED
+2086 NKKYLYSRENED
-2100 AIDLLALLPK
+2100 SIDLLALLPA
-2110 DCGSTNF
+2110 DCGTVNF
-2117 EASSTTDS
+2117 DVISTTDS
-2125 SSFIELPQYK
+2125 SSFIEAPQYK
-2135 ERKLAYKLAMG
+2135 EGKLAYKLAAG
-2146 DIGKKITITVPLRT
+2146 NIGNTASITVPVT
-2160 DNYVINGN
+2160 TENYTINN
-2168 NTLTINLE
+2168 SNSLVFNLE

-2237 ERLAEWIFT
+2237 QRLAEWTFI

-2268 HIVFTPDPSEQT
+2268 HIVLPPDPPEQI
-2280 YRTSAYSREI
+2280 YRISAYSVEI
-2290 LNGLSKNPGFVIGV
+2290 LNGLSKNPGIVIGV
-2304 DNQQI
+2304 DDQQL

-2343 SAMETVILIVKKAR
+2343 SAMETVTLTVKKAR

-2454 NPPQIPSSKMQVD
+2454 NPPQIPSSKIKVD

-2538 VKATCIAA
+2538 IKATCIAV

-2571 TNHTAL
+2571 MNHAAL

-2600 GYTTTKPIA
+2600 GYTATKPIA

-2629 SDSESSGFMNNVHK
+2629 NDSESSGFMNNVHK

-2651 TPDPSLTSILTPA
+2651 TPDPSLTPILTPA

-2746 IKGKDITIE
+2746 IKGKDITMQ

-2879 VSMEAV
+2879 VSMEPV

>member
-1 MKNKNTFTNWK
+1 MKNKNTFTNWR
-12 QLFRRILAVSLS
+12 QLFRRTLAVSLS
-24 VAMLGNMVDLSTLSV
+24 IAMFGNMVDLSTLSV

-48 TIVAFDSLSKDIR
+48 TIVAFDPLSKDIR

-123 EQTTEMSEETDESS
+123 EQTTEMSEETDEGS

-145 QTSEEASSETS
+145 QTSEETSSEEA

-164 TSTQIDSE
+164 TFTQTDSE
-172 EVQKADEDVDQQS
+172 EVQKADEDADQQS
-185 QKEEKAEETPEV
+185 QQEEKAEETPEV

-318 YGVATLD
+318 YEVVTLED
-325 NELVEVSIN
+325 DLVEVTIN
-334 DKTTRYAALEDAC
+334 GTATHYSSWDSAMEALQNASKDSNLDKAKVD
-347 DAISEAVNAATDG
+347 
-360 NLAITLKILQTIKLN
+360 ILLI
-375 SGYNWTLNGE
+375 
-385 NKNITMTVDLNGQE
+385 
-399 IGCYY
+399 
-404 GSVWGGSGANALN
+404 
-417 MHFQNI
+417 
-423 KVILKDTDKS
+423 KDTTTS
-433 SSNGKLHGTFYV
+433 
-445 ENYSNFTLDNT
+445 
-456 YCQVLQIGGGTAVLE
+456 
-471 GGECPYLYV
+471 
-480 GSSKT
+480 
-485 ASNENAQ
+485 ASASIDF
-492 CQVKGGTYEN
+492 K
-502 IVVYGGAEL
+502 GAE
-511 SIEGDATS
+511 
-519 VQSIK
+519 
-524 AVHYIQSDDS
+524 
-534 TDKDVKATVNLR
+534 
-546 GGTYKTVTTK
+546 VTLHS
-556 PRNAED
+556 A
-562 VKDESKG
+562 G
-569 YALSNMLAPG
+569 
-579 YGFLSQDN
+579 
-587 EESVDLTDKTE
+587 EEPK
-598 ITNVKVVPVAITI
+598 TI
-611 TKQPSIA
+611 TG
-618 SNKNTVLE
+618 
-626 HYTAEEAPK
+626 
-635 LTIEAKSTD
+635 
-644 KLTYQWYQIASA
+644 
-656 ESEDS
+656 DS
-661 DSATSTE
+661 
-668 TAIDKAT
+668 
-675 ESTYQIPT
+675 
-683 GLKAGPYNYFC
+683 
-694 RVSCGN
+694 
-700 DSVKSNTVTFTV
+700 
-712 TQAVAKIIET
+712 
-722 KADGTTKETYY
+722 
-733 ADWADAMEYLSDSYN
+733 
-748 GKFEGV
+748 
-754 EKAEVILLQDT
+754 
-765 KCSGISSVQ
+765 
-774 SIGDFDGQFPKEVII
+774 
-789 RSEGECHELSGDKVT
+789 
-804 VLKAVYET
+804 
-812 THVYMKNIKVEGS
+812 
-825 IDLSVG
+825 
-831 ATLTLDEGTEV
+831 
-842 VAEDKRIDTISVN
+842 
-855 ESKLIIGDAKVSAG
+855 
-869 IELINGSTLE
+869 
-879 VKSGALDEQIKV
+879 SGALLDISNAENLTIQDIKV
-891 TNTGN
+891 TNNTGSVIKVSNAKLSMNANIDIAARN
-896 TAVMEAGAATPVFSG
+896 TEDGAVSLQNNTTLYLNG
-911 NGELSIYCKNGTS
+911 NGSINGKSGKDIAVNESDNKIVIGAEIGKNYCVTITEKGEVDVFHKGNRSVSLYGKRNYKLWLKPDLPEGVSFEEAIPMDKNTDS
-924 DWSESLKTT
+924 ATEFE
-933 GDKKIWYPITLP
+933 GDKYILRDAKITVNNVICAY
-945 QGVTLPADGEN
+945 QDSN
-956 ASVVSA
+956 NSV
-962 YKGDTYGLYPNGDTT
+962 
-977 DHSINVPGEIC
+977 
-988 SYYLTKYG
+988 
-996 KGTNNANLQKIP
+996 QKIENNEFTYTGYKLLTHNP
-1008 DGKITMPAAAVTL
+1008 DA
-1021 LAHNT
+1021 
-1026 DKYGLCA
+1026 YGLCA
-1033 NCGKTDL
+1033 NCCKTDL
-1040 AKAYENGHLHVEGL
+1040 AKAYANGHLHVEGL

-1064 ILSNITLDTADG
+1064 ILSYITLDTADG
-1076 SKTLTAPIYYSG
+1076 SAVLTSPSYYSETG
-1088 NGNQNLN
+1088 KPFLN
-1095 SPIGVGGDS
+1095 SPIGVGGDN

-1109 AAEYAVHYKNN
+1109 EADFVEHYKNN
-1120 AEIYTLTQGEAGFDE
+1120 AEIYTLIQGEAGFDE

-1141 TIKGRGNYTGEV
+1141 TIKGRGNYTGEFTV
-1153 TIYFTIG
+1153 YFTIG
-1160 KGKASLGDIDVYTG
+1160 KGTARLGDINVHTG
-1174 TYNGKEQSAWTL
+1174 SYNGLEQSAWEVI
-1186 LPLQFD
+1186 PLQFE
-1192 ADPYDQYQFTEGLID
+1192 ADPYDRYQFTGLND
-1207 NNYIS
+1207 GKYIPVCLVPDS
-1212 ACDWSVADRWYES
+1212 YKWYGD

-1240 QKTWITEKEFG
+1240 KKTWITEKEFG
-1251 SSTENIYKITDAG
+1251 STYEEGYKITDAG
-1264 KYPFYLRITGGDG
+1264 EYPFYLRITGENG
-1277 LFDTLTSEKCIA
+1277 LFGTLTSEKYIA
-1289 EIKPRDLEE
+1289 KITPIDLSM
-1298 LSKYYYINVDI
+1298 LSLYGITVNVS
-1309 PEGLAAY
+1309 EGLVAY
-1316 YTGKPVFPASGYQ
+1316 YTGKPVLPASGYQ
-1329 ITDKSIGNGYTL
+1329 ITDSYTKNGYTL
-1341 VKDTDYTVSGRNNT
+1341 VKDTDFTVSGLNNT
-1355 NITDA
+1355 DITDDA
-1360 AALIF
+1360 TLIF
-1365 TGKGNYSGEI
+1365 TGKGNYTGEI
-1375 QADNK
+1375 QAKNK
-1380 FAVKYAFS
+1380 FAIKYAFS
-1388 PAQTTASKDYWYQ
+1388 PAQTTASKDYWYN
-1401 GDVSVNLSD
+1401 GDVSVNFSD
-1410 SDNNSDTD
+1410 SDNNSDTGR
-1418 KIVYTGSI
+1418 IVYAGST
-1426 ESGISLG
+1426 ESGVSLS
-1433 SNLTVYA
+1433 SNRAVYA

-1495 SGNAD
+1495 NGNAD
-1500 KYGIQLKENWW
+1500 KYGIQIKENWW

-1520 KHFYNDETL
+1520 RHFYNDATL
-1529 DIKIRANDAKA
+1529 EIKIRANDAKY

-1570 AEELDKLSANES
+1570 AEELDQLAAGGT
-1582 DATIGFVEVQ
+1582 DATVGFVEVQ
-1592 ANGNSAVTVGNLSK
+1592 ANGTSAVMVGNLSK

-1630 GIVRDTTILSYVIN
+1630 GIVRDTTIPSYAIN
-1644 VPEREYV
+1644 VPDEEYV

-1754 ELTISDLQPTE
+1754 ELTISDLQPSE

-1800 PVLTGFYGDKPQDLT
+1800 SVLTGFYGDKPQDLT
-1815 ITTPGVAMYGD
+1815 ITPGVAMYGD
-1826 VEVQGEWKITETNTT
+1826 VEVQGEWKITETNTM

-1858 ADLYPNQFENHIFRV
+1858 ANLYPNQFENHIFRV
-1873 RPVIRKRPITINVA
+1873 RPVIQKRPITINVA
-1887 DMTVGYGEDIPQ
+1887 DMTMGYGEDIPQ

-1935 KESDCGKYS
+1935 RESDCGKYS
-1944 FTVSSNSSNYEVTA
+1944 FTISSNSSNYEVMA
-1958 KYYEK
+1958 KYYEN
-1963 LSDLSNPRTEGT
+1963 LSNLSNPKEEGAI
-1975 LTITKAAGEI
+1975 TITKAAGEI
-1985 IQNEGFTAS
+1985 IKDEGFTAS
-1994 KTVVYKDPAFSLNVS
+1994 KTVVFKDSAFSLNVS
-2009 PNSREGKLTYEVKNS
+2009 PNNREGKLIYKVSDS
-2024 KDTEGRTVDDERI
+2024 KDIYGVRVDDDWI
-2037 LSVSDDGKVT
+2037 LSVSDDGKVI
-2047 VKSPGS
+2047 VKSAGS
-2053 AKITIYLPATK
+2053 AKITISLPEST

-2069 KPLTVDVTV
+2069 TSLTVQVTV
-2078 NKKAYTVE
+2078 NKRAYTVDSI
-2086 PVNKKYLYSKENED
+2086 NKKYLYSRENED
-2100 AIDLLALLPK
+2100 SIDLLALLPA
-2110 DCGSTNF
+2110 DCGTVNF
-2117 EASSTTDS
+2117 DVISTTDS
-2125 SSFIELPQYK
+2125 SSFIEAPQYK
-2135 ERKLAYKLAMG
+2135 EGKLAYKLAAG
-2146 DIGKKITITVPLRT
+2146 NIGNTASITVPVT
-2160 DNYVINGN
+2160 TENYTINN
-2168 NTLTINLE
+2168 SNLLVFNLE

-2237 ERLAEWIFT
+2237 QRLAEWTFI

-2268 HIVFTPDPSEQT
+2268 HIVLPPDPPEQI
-2280 YRTSAYSREI
+2280 YRISAYSVEI
-2290 LNGLSKNPGFVIGV
+2290 LNGLSKNPGIVIGV
-2304 DNQQI
+2304 DDQQL

-2343 SAMETVILIVKKAR
+2343 SAMETVTLTVKKAR

-2454 NPPQIPSSKMQVD
+2454 NPPQIPSSKIKVD

-2538 VKATCIAA
+2538 IKATCIAV

-2571 TNHTAL
+2571 MNHAAL

-2600 GYTTTKPIA
+2600 GYTATKPIA

-2629 SDSESSGFMNNVHK
+2629 NDSESSGFMNNVHK

-2651 TPDPSLTSILTPA
+2651 TPDPSLTPILTPA

-2746 IKGKDITIE
+2746 IKGKDITMQ

-2885 EEADETIVADTTSD
+2885 EEVDETLVADTTSD

-2929 FLTLKKRKEE
+2929 FLTLKKCKEE

>member
-1 MKNKNTFTNWK
+1 MKNKNTFTNWR
-12 QLFRRILAVSLS
+12 QLFRRTLAVSLS
-24 VAMLGNMVDLSTLSV
+24 IAMFGNMVDLSTLSV

-48 TIVAFDSLSKDIR
+48 TIVAFDPLSKDIR

-123 EQTTEMSEETDESS
+123 EQTTEMSEETDEGS

-145 QTSEEASSETS
+145 QTSEETSSEEA

-164 TSTQIDSE
+164 TFTQTDSE
-172 EVQKADEDVDQQS
+172 EVQKADEDADQQS
-185 QKEEKAEETPEV
+185 QQEEKAEETPEV

-318 YGVATLD
+318 YEVVTLED
-325 NELVEVSIN
+325 DLVEVTIN
-334 DKTTRYAALEDAC
+334 GTATHYSSWDSAMEALQNASKDSNLDKAKVD
-347 DAISEAVNAATDG
+347 
-360 NLAITLKILQTIKLN
+360 ILLI
-375 SGYNWTLNGE
+375 
-385 NKNITMTVDLNGQE
+385 
-399 IGCYY
+399 
-404 GSVWGGSGANALN
+404 
-417 MHFQNI
+417 
-423 KVILKDTDKS
+423 KDTTTS
-433 SSNGKLHGTFYV
+433 
-445 ENYSNFTLDNT
+445 
-456 YCQVLQIGGGTAVLE
+456 
-471 GGECPYLYV
+471 
-480 GSSKT
+480 
-485 ASNENAQ
+485 ASASIDF
-492 CQVKGGTYEN
+492 K
-502 IVVYGGAEL
+502 GAE
-511 SIEGDATS
+511 
-519 VQSIK
+519 
-524 AVHYIQSDDS
+524 
-534 TDKDVKATVNLR
+534 
-546 GGTYKTVTTK
+546 VTLHS
-556 PRNAED
+556 A
-562 VKDESKG
+562 G
-569 YALSNMLAPG
+569 
-579 YGFLSQDN
+579 
-587 EESVDLTDKTE
+587 EEPK
-598 ITNVKVVPVAITI
+598 TI
-611 TKQPSIA
+611 TG
-618 SNKNTVLE
+618 
-626 HYTAEEAPK
+626 
-635 LTIEAKSTD
+635 
-644 KLTYQWYQIASA
+644 
-656 ESEDS
+656 DS
-661 DSATSTE
+661 
-668 TAIDKAT
+668 
-675 ESTYQIPT
+675 
-683 GLKAGPYNYFC
+683 
-694 RVSCGN
+694 
-700 DSVKSNTVTFTV
+700 
-712 TQAVAKIIET
+712 
-722 KADGTTKETYY
+722 
-733 ADWADAMEYLSDSYN
+733 
-748 GKFEGV
+748 
-754 EKAEVILLQDT
+754 
-765 KCSGISSVQ
+765 
-774 SIGDFDGQFPKEVII
+774 
-789 RSEGECHELSGDKVT
+789 
-804 VLKAVYET
+804 
-812 THVYMKNIKVEGS
+812 
-825 IDLSVG
+825 
-831 ATLTLDEGTEV
+831 
-842 VAEDKRIDTISVN
+842 
-855 ESKLIIGDAKVSAG
+855 
-869 IELINGSTLE
+869 
-879 VKSGALDEQIKV
+879 SGALLDISNAENLTIQDIKV
-891 TNTGN
+891 TNNTGSVIKVSNAKLSMNANIDIAARN
-896 TAVMEAGAATPVFSG
+896 TEDGAVSLQNNTTLYLNG
-911 NGELSIYCKNGTS
+911 NGSINGKSGKDIAVNESDNKIVIGAEIGKNYCVTITEKGEVDVFHKGNRSVSLYGKRNYKLWLKPDLPEGVSFEEAIPMDKNTDS
-924 DWSESLKTT
+924 ATEFE
-933 GDKKIWYPITLP
+933 GDKYILRDAKITVNNVICAY
-945 QGVTLPADGEN
+945 QDSN
-956 ASVVSA
+956 NSV
-962 YKGDTYGLYPNGDTT
+962 
-977 DHSINVPGEIC
+977 
-988 SYYLTKYG
+988 
-996 KGTNNANLQKIP
+996 QKIENNEFTYTGYKLLTHNP
-1008 DGKITMPAAAVTL
+1008 DA
-1021 LAHNT
+1021 
-1026 DKYGLCA
+1026 YGLCA

-1040 AKAYENGHLHVEGL
+1040 AKAYANGHLHVEGL

-1064 ILSNITLDTADG
+1064 ILSYITLDTADG
-1076 SKTLTAPIYYSG
+1076 SAVLTSPSYYSETG
-1088 NGNQNLN
+1088 KPFLN
-1095 SPIGVGGDS
+1095 SPIGVGGDN

-1109 AAEYAVHYKNN
+1109 EADFVEHYKNN
-1120 AEIYTLTQGEAGFDE
+1120 AEIYTLIQGEAGFDE

-1141 TIKGRGNYTGEV
+1141 TIKGRGNYTGEFTV
-1153 TIYFTIG
+1153 YFTIG
-1160 KGKASLGDIDVYTG
+1160 KGTARLGDINVHTG
-1174 TYNGKEQSAWTL
+1174 SYNGLVQSAWEVI
-1186 LPLQFD
+1186 PLQFE
-1192 ADPYDQYQFTEGLID
+1192 ADPYDRYQFTGLND
-1207 NNYIS
+1207 GKYIPVCLVTGS
-1212 ACDWSVADRWYES
+1212 YKWYGD

-1240 QKTWITEKEFG
+1240 KKTWITEKEFG
-1251 SSTENIYKITDAG
+1251 STYEEGYKITDAG
-1264 KYPFYLRITGGDG
+1264 EYPFYLRITGENG
-1277 LFDTLTSEKCIA
+1277 LFGTLTSEKYIA
-1289 EIKPRDLEE
+1289 KITPIDLSM
-1298 LSKYYYINVDI
+1298 LSLYGITVNVS
-1309 PEGLAAY
+1309 EGLVAY
-1316 YTGKPVFPASGYQ
+1316 YTGKPVLPASGYQ
-1329 ITDKSIGNGYTL
+1329 ITDSYTKNGYTL
-1341 VKDTDYTVSGRNNT
+1341 VKDTDFTVSGLNNT
-1355 NITDA
+1355 DITDDA
-1360 AALIF
+1360 TLIF
-1365 TGKGNYSGEI
+1365 TGKGNYTGEI
-1375 QADNK
+1375 QAEKK
-1380 FAVKYAFS
+1380 FAIKYAFS
-1388 PAQTTASKDYWYQ
+1388 PAQTTASKDYWYN
-1401 GDVSVNLSD
+1401 GDVSVNFSD
-1410 SDNNSDTD
+1410 SDNNSDTGR
-1418 KIVYTGSI
+1418 IVYAGST
-1426 ESGISLG
+1426 ESGVSLS
-1433 SNLTVYA
+1433 SNRAVYA

-1458 GKNTQTLYI
+1458 GKNTQTFYI
-1467 KDEAN
+1467 KDEDN

-1495 SGNAD
+1495 NGNAD
-1500 KYGIQLKENWW
+1500 KYGIQIKENWW

-1520 KHFYNDETL
+1520 RHFYNDATL
-1529 DIKIRANDAKA
+1529 EIKIRANDAKY

-1570 AEELDKLSANES
+1570 AEELDQLAAGGT
-1582 DATIGFVEVQ
+1582 DATVGFVEVQ
-1592 ANGNSAVTVGNLSK
+1592 ANGTSAVMVGNLSK

-1630 GIVRDTTILSYVIN
+1630 GIVRDTTIPSYAIN
-1644 VPEREYV
+1644 VPDEEYV

-1754 ELTISDLQPTE
+1754 ELTISDLQPSE

-1800 PVLTGFYGDKPQDLT
+1800 SVLTGFYGDKPQDLT
-1815 ITTPGVAMYGD
+1815 ITPGVAMYGD

-1858 ADLYPNQFENHIFRV
+1858 ANLYPNQFENHIFRV
-1873 RPVIRKRPITINVA
+1873 RPVIQKRPITINVA
-1887 DMTVGYGEDIPQ
+1887 DMTMGYGEDIPQ

-1958 KYYEK
+1958 KYYEN
-1963 LSDLSNPRTEGT
+1963 LSDLANSKAEGT

-1994 KTVVYKDPAFSLNVS
+1994 KTVTFKDSAFSLNVS
-2009 PNSREGKLTYEVKNS
+2009 PNNREGKLIYKVSDS
-2024 KDTEGRTVDDERI
+2024 KDINGVSVDDDRI

-2047 VKSPGS
+2047 VKSAGS
-2053 AKITIYLPATK
+2053 AKITISLPEST

-2069 KPLTVDVTV
+2069 TSLTVEVTV
-2078 NKKAYTVE
+2078 NKRAYTVDSI
-2086 PVNKKYLYSKENED
+2086 NKKYLYSRENED
-2100 AIDLLALLPK
+2100 SIDLLALLPA
-2110 DCGSTNF
+2110 DCGTVNF
-2117 EASSTTDS
+2117 DVISTTDS
-2125 SSFIELPQYK
+2125 SSFIEAPQYK
-2135 ERKLAYKLAMG
+2135 EGKLAYKLAAG
-2146 DIGKKITITVPLRT
+2146 NIGNTATITVPVT
-2160 DNYVINGN
+2160 TENYTINNGN
-2168 NTLTINLE
+2168 SLIFNLE

-2268 HIVFTPDPSEQT
+2268 HIVFTPDPPEQI
-2280 YRTSAYSREI
+2280 YRISAYSVEI
-2290 LNGLSKNPGFVIGV
+2290 LNGLSKNPGMVIGV
-2304 DNQQI
+2304 DDQQL

-2343 SAMETVILIVKKAR
+2343 SAMETVTLTVKKAR

-2454 NPPQIPSSKMQVD
+2454 NPPQIPSSKIKVD

-2538 VKATCIAA
+2538 IKATCIAV

-2571 TNHTAL
+2571 MNHAAL

-2600 GYTTTKPIA
+2600 GYTATKPIA

-2629 SDSESSGFMNNVHK
+2629 NDSESSGFMNNVHK

-2651 TPDPSLTSILTPA
+2651 TPDPSLTPILTPA

-2724 EGGTI
+2724 KGGTI

-2746 IKGKDITIE
+2746 IKGKDITMQ

-2879 VSMEAV
+2879 VSMEPV

>member
-48 TIVAFDSLSKDIR
+48 TIVAFDPLSKDIR
-61 EQKLEIGA
+61 EQKLEIGT

-123 EQTTEMSEETDESS
+123 EQTTEMSEETDEGS

-145 QTSEEASSETS
+145 QTSEEASSEEA

-164 TSTQIDSE
+164 TFTQIDSE

-318 YGVATLD
+318 YEVVTLED
-325 NELVEVSIN
+325 DLVEVTIN
-334 DKTTRYAALEDAC
+334 GTATHYSSWDSAMEALQNASKDSNLDKAKVD
-347 DAISEAVNAATDG
+347 
-360 NLAITLKILQTIKLN
+360 ILLI
-375 SGYNWTLNGE
+375 
-385 NKNITMTVDLNGQE
+385 
-399 IGCYY
+399 
-404 GSVWGGSGANALN
+404 
-417 MHFQNI
+417 
-423 KVILKDTDKS
+423 KDTTTS
-433 SSNGKLHGTFYV
+433 
-445 ENYSNFTLDNT
+445 
-456 YCQVLQIGGGTAVLE
+456 
-471 GGECPYLYV
+471 
-480 GSSKT
+480 
-485 ASNENAQ
+485 ASASIDF
-492 CQVKGGTYEN
+492 K
-502 IVVYGGAEL
+502 GAE
-511 SIEGDATS
+511 
-519 VQSIK
+519 
-524 AVHYIQSDDS
+524 
-534 TDKDVKATVNLR
+534 
-546 GGTYKTVTTK
+546 VTLHS
-556 PRNAED
+556 A
-562 VKDESKG
+562 G
-569 YALSNMLAPG
+569 
-579 YGFLSQDN
+579 
-587 EESVDLTDKTE
+587 EEPK
-598 ITNVKVVPVAITI
+598 TI
-611 TKQPSIA
+611 TG
-618 SNKNTVLE
+618 
-626 HYTAEEAPK
+626 
-635 LTIEAKSTD
+635 
-644 KLTYQWYQIASA
+644 
-656 ESEDS
+656 DS
-661 DSATSTE
+661 
-668 TAIDKAT
+668 
-675 ESTYQIPT
+675 
-683 GLKAGPYNYFC
+683 
-694 RVSCGN
+694 
-700 DSVKSNTVTFTV
+700 
-712 TQAVAKIIET
+712 
-722 KADGTTKETYY
+722 
-733 ADWADAMEYLSDSYN
+733 
-748 GKFEGV
+748 
-754 EKAEVILLQDT
+754 
-765 KCSGISSVQ
+765 
-774 SIGDFDGQFPKEVII
+774 
-789 RSEGECHELSGDKVT
+789 
-804 VLKAVYET
+804 
-812 THVYMKNIKVEGS
+812 
-825 IDLSVG
+825 
-831 ATLTLDEGTEV
+831 
-842 VAEDKRIDTISVN
+842 
-855 ESKLIIGDAKVSAG
+855 
-869 IELINGSTLE
+869 
-879 VKSGALDEQIKV
+879 SGALLDISNAENLTIQDIKV
-891 TNTGN
+891 TNNTGSVIKVSNAKLSMNANIDIAARN
-896 TAVMEAGAATPVFSG
+896 TEDGAVSLQNNTTLYLNG
-911 NGELSIYCKNGTS
+911 NGSINGKSGKDIAVNESDNKIVIGAEIGKNYCVTITEKGEVDVFHKGNRSVSLYGKRNYKLWLKPDLPEGVSFEEAIPMDKNTDS
-924 DWSESLKTT
+924 ATEFE
-933 GDKKIWYPITLP
+933 GDKYILRDAKITVNNVICAY
-945 QGVTLPADGEN
+945 QDSN
-956 ASVVSA
+956 NSV
-962 YKGDTYGLYPNGDTT
+962 
-977 DHSINVPGEIC
+977 
-988 SYYLTKYG
+988 
-996 KGTNNANLQKIP
+996 QKIENNEFTYTGYKLLTHNP
-1008 DGKITMPAAAVTL
+1008 DA
-1021 LAHNT
+1021 
-1026 DKYGLCA
+1026 YGLCA

-1040 AKAYENGHLHVEGL
+1040 AKAYANGHLHVEGL

-1064 ILSNITLDTADG
+1064 ILSYITLDTADG
-1076 SKTLTAPIYYSG
+1076 TTKELVKPNYY
-1088 NGNQNLN
+1088 NQNGATYLN
-1095 SPIGVGGDS
+1095 SPIGVGGDN

-1109 AAEYAVHYKNN
+1109 EADFVEHYKNN
-1120 AEIYTLTQGEAGFDE
+1120 AEIYTLIQGEAGFDE

-1141 TIKGRGNYTGEV
+1141 TIKGRGNYTGEFTV
-1153 TIYFTIG
+1153 YFTIG
-1160 KGKASLGDIDVYTG
+1160 KGTASLGDIDVYTG

-1240 QKTWITEKEFG
+1240 QKTWITEKELG
-1251 SSTENIYKITDAG
+1251 SSTENVYKITDVG
-1264 KYPFYLRITGGDG
+1264 EYPFYIRITGEND
-1277 LFDTLTSEKCIA
+1277 LFGTLISEKYIA
-1289 EIKPRDLEE
+1289 IIKPKD
-1298 LSKYYYINVDI
+1298 LSKREQYGIYVDM
-1309 PEGLAAY
+1309 PESLVAY
-1316 YTGKPVFPASGYQ
+1316 YTGKPVFPTSGYQ
-1329 ITDKSIGNGYTL
+1329 ITDKYTKNGYTL
-1341 VKDTDYTVSGRNNT
+1341 VKDIDYTVSGRNNT
-1355 NITDA
+1355 DITDDA
-1360 AALIF
+1360 TLVF
-1365 TGKGNYSGEI
+1365 TGKGNYSGEV

-1410 SDNNSDTD
+1410 SDDNSDTGR
-1418 KIVYTGSI
+1418 IVYTGST
-1426 ESGISLG
+1426 ESGVSLG
-1433 SNLTVYA
+1433 NNLAVYA

-1495 SGNAD
+1495 NGNAD

-1529 DIKIRANDAKA
+1529 DIKIRANDAKV

-1564 NYKVKT
+1564 NYTVKT
-1570 AEELDKLSANES
+1570 AEELDQLQAGGT
-1582 DATIGFVEVQ
+1582 DATTGFVGVQ
-1592 ANGNSAVTVGNLSK
+1592 AKEASAVTVGNLNK
-1606 DANYVIYAYAVD
+1606 DANYVVYAYAVD

-1630 GIVRDTTILSYVIN
+1630 GIVRDTTIPSYAINTPNKANGTLS
-1644 VPEREYV
+1644 
-1651 NDTEGTFSFEAPEDL
+1651 DTEGTFSFEAPEDL

-1675 NEFKTVSEYEQFV
+1675 NEFGSASEYKDFV
-1688 TDMKDYYKKL
+1688 NDMTDYYKNL
-1698 AVSSSYENNRY
+1698 DGDSSEKY
-1709 LPLAKKEDDGKWAPN
+1709 LPLAKKGDDGKWAPN
-1724 FTNDGEKVQTSFGS
+1724 FTSDGDKAQTSFGS

-1744 HTCQVPKGHY
+1744 HICQVPKGHY
-1754 ELTISDLQPTE
+1754 ELTISGLQPSE

-1779 ISSSPFMSFTT
+1779 ISSSPFMNFTT
-1790 TKALPWVAKV
+1790 TKAMPVIETA
-1800 PVLTGFYGDKPQDLT
+1800 PVLIGYYGDTPQELT
-1815 ITTPGVAMYGD
+1815 ITSGVAKYDGK
-1826 VEVQGEWKITETNTT
+1826 VIKGEWKITEQSTT
-1841 PLQMN
+1841 PLQVN
-1846 TTATC
+1846 TMTEC
-1851 QVTFIPD
+1851 QMTFIPD
-1858 ADLYPNQFENHIFRV
+1858 AVEYPDTYENTVFKV
-1873 RPVIRKRPITINVA
+1873 KPVISKRPITINVA
-1887 DMTVGYGEDIPQ
+1887 DITIGYGEDIPQ

-1935 KESDCGKYS
+1935 KESDCGEYS

-2069 KPLTVDVTV
+2069 KSLTVDVTV

-2268 HIVFTPDPSEQT
+2268 HIVFTPDPPEQI
-2280 YRTSAYSREI
+2280 YRISAYSVEI
-2290 LNGLSKNPGFVIGV
+2290 LNGLSKNPGIVIGV

-2343 SAMETVILIVKKAR
+2343 SAMETVTLTVKKAR

-2379 LTGSAIYGDGRGNRG
+2379 LTGTVIYGDGRGNRG

-2454 NPPQIPSSKMQVD
+2454 NPPQIPSSKIKVD

-2538 VKATCIAA
+2538 IKATCIAV

-2571 TNHTAL
+2571 MNHAAL

-2600 GYTTTKPIA
+2600 GYTATKPIA

-2629 SDSESSGFMNNVHK
+2629 NDSESSGFMNNVHK

-2651 TPDPSLTSILTPA
+2651 TPDPSLTPILTPA

-2724 EGGTI
+2724 KGGTI

-2746 IKGKDITIE
+2746 IKGKDITMQ

-2879 VSMEAV
+2879 VSMEPV

>member
-1 MKNKNTFTNWK
+1 MKNKNTFTNWR
-12 QLFRRILAVSLS
+12 QLFRRTLAVSLS
-24 VAMLGNMVDLSTLSV
+24 IAMFGNMVDLSTLSV

-48 TIVAFDSLSKDIR
+48 TIVAFDPLSKDIR

-123 EQTTEMSEETDESS
+123 EQTTEMSEETDEGS

-145 QTSEEASSETS
+145 QTSEETSSEEA

-164 TSTQIDSE
+164 TFTQTDSE
-172 EVQKADEDVDQQS
+172 EVQKADEDADQQS
-185 QKEEKAEETPEV
+185 QQEEKAEETPEV

-318 YGVATLD
+318 YEVVTLED
-325 NELVEVSIN
+325 DLVEVTIN
-334 DKTTRYAALEDAC
+334 GTATHYSSWDSAMEALQNASKDSNLDKAKVD
-347 DAISEAVNAATDG
+347 
-360 NLAITLKILQTIKLN
+360 ILLI
-375 SGYNWTLNGE
+375 
-385 NKNITMTVDLNGQE
+385 
-399 IGCYY
+399 
-404 GSVWGGSGANALN
+404 
-417 MHFQNI
+417 
-423 KVILKDTDKS
+423 KDTTTS
-433 SSNGKLHGTFYV
+433 
-445 ENYSNFTLDNT
+445 
-456 YCQVLQIGGGTAVLE
+456 
-471 GGECPYLYV
+471 
-480 GSSKT
+480 
-485 ASNENAQ
+485 ASASIDF
-492 CQVKGGTYEN
+492 K
-502 IVVYGGAEL
+502 GAE
-511 SIEGDATS
+511 
-519 VQSIK
+519 
-524 AVHYIQSDDS
+524 
-534 TDKDVKATVNLR
+534 
-546 GGTYKTVTTK
+546 VTLHS
-556 PRNAED
+556 A
-562 VKDESKG
+562 G
-569 YALSNMLAPG
+569 
-579 YGFLSQDN
+579 
-587 EESVDLTDKTE
+587 EEPK
-598 ITNVKVVPVAITI
+598 TI
-611 TKQPSIA
+611 TG
-618 SNKNTVLE
+618 
-626 HYTAEEAPK
+626 
-635 LTIEAKSTD
+635 
-644 KLTYQWYQIASA
+644 
-656 ESEDS
+656 DS
-661 DSATSTE
+661 
-668 TAIDKAT
+668 
-675 ESTYQIPT
+675 
-683 GLKAGPYNYFC
+683 
-694 RVSCGN
+694 
-700 DSVKSNTVTFTV
+700 
-712 TQAVAKIIET
+712 
-722 KADGTTKETYY
+722 
-733 ADWADAMEYLSDSYN
+733 
-748 GKFEGV
+748 
-754 EKAEVILLQDT
+754 
-765 KCSGISSVQ
+765 
-774 SIGDFDGQFPKEVII
+774 
-789 RSEGECHELSGDKVT
+789 
-804 VLKAVYET
+804 
-812 THVYMKNIKVEGS
+812 
-825 IDLSVG
+825 
-831 ATLTLDEGTEV
+831 
-842 VAEDKRIDTISVN
+842 
-855 ESKLIIGDAKVSAG
+855 
-869 IELINGSTLE
+869 
-879 VKSGALDEQIKV
+879 SGALLDISNAENLTIQDIKV
-891 TNTGN
+891 TNNTGSVIKVSNAKLSMNANIDIAARN
-896 TAVMEAGAATPVFSG
+896 TEDGAVSLQNNTTLYLNG
-911 NGELSIYCKNGTS
+911 NGSINGKSGKDIAVNESDNKIVIGAEIGKNYCVTITEKGEVDVFHKGNRSVSLYGKRNYKLWLKPDLPEGVSFEEAIPMDKNTDS
-924 DWSESLKTT
+924 ATEFE
-933 GDKKIWYPITLP
+933 GDKYILRDAKITVNNVICAY
-945 QGVTLPADGEN
+945 QDSN
-956 ASVVSA
+956 NSV
-962 YKGDTYGLYPNGDTT
+962 
-977 DHSINVPGEIC
+977 
-988 SYYLTKYG
+988 
-996 KGTNNANLQKIP
+996 QKIENNEFTYTGYKLLTHNP
-1008 DGKITMPAAAVTL
+1008 DA
-1021 LAHNT
+1021 
-1026 DKYGLCA
+1026 YGLCA

-1040 AKAYENGHLHVEGL
+1040 AKAYANGHLHVEGL

-1064 ILSNITLDTADG
+1064 ILSYITLDTADG
-1076 SKTLTAPIYYSG
+1076 SAVLTSPSYYSETG
-1088 NGNQNLN
+1088 KPFLN
-1095 SPIGVGGDS
+1095 SPIGVGGDN

-1109 AAEYAVHYKNN
+1109 EADFVEHYKNN
-1120 AEIYTLTQGEAGFDE
+1120 AEIYTLIQGEAGFDE

-1141 TIKGRGNYTGEV
+1141 TIKGRGNYTGEFTV
-1153 TIYFTIG
+1153 YFTIG
-1160 KGKASLGDIDVYTG
+1160 KGTARLGDINVHTG
-1174 TYNGKEQSAWTL
+1174 SYNGLEQSAWEVI
-1186 LPLQFD
+1186 PLQFE
-1192 ADPYDQYQFTEGLID
+1192 ADPYDRYQFTGLND
-1207 NNYIS
+1207 GKYIPVCLVTGS
-1212 ACDWSVADRWYES
+1212 YKWYGD

-1240 QKTWITEKEFG
+1240 KKTWITEKEFG
-1251 SSTENIYKITDAG
+1251 STYEEGYKITDAG
-1264 KYPFYLRITGGDG
+1264 EYPFYLRITGENG
-1277 LFDTLTSEKCIA
+1277 LFGTLTSEKYIA
-1289 EIKPRDLEE
+1289 KITPIDLSM
-1298 LSKYYYINVDI
+1298 LSLYGITVNVS
-1309 PEGLAAY
+1309 EGLVAY
-1316 YTGKPVFPASGYQ
+1316 YTGKPVLPASGYQ
-1329 ITDKSIGNGYTL
+1329 ITDSYTKNGYTL
-1341 VKDTDYTVSGRNNT
+1341 VKDTDFTVSGLNNT
-1355 NITDA
+1355 DITDDA
-1360 AALIF
+1360 TLIF

-1375 QADNK
+1375 QADNR
-1380 FAVKYAFS
+1380 FAIKYAFS
-1388 PAQTTASKDYWYQ
+1388 PAQTTASKDYWYN
-1401 GDVSVNLSD
+1401 GDVSVNFSD
-1410 SDNNSDTD
+1410 SDNNSDTGR
-1418 KIVYTGSI
+1418 IVYAGST
-1426 ESGISLG
+1426 ESGVSLS
-1433 SNLTVYA
+1433 SNRAVYA

-1458 GKNTQTLYI
+1458 GKNTQTFYI
-1467 KDEAN
+1467 KDEDN

-1495 SGNAD
+1495 NGNAD
-1500 KYGIQLKENWW
+1500 KYGIQIKENWW

-1520 KHFYNDETL
+1520 RHFYNDATL
-1529 DIKIRANDAKA
+1529 EIKIRANDAKY

-1570 AEELDKLSANES
+1570 AEELDQLAAGGT
-1582 DATIGFVEVQ
+1582 DATVGFVEVQ
-1592 ANGNSAVTVGNLSK
+1592 ANGTSAVMVGNLSK

-1630 GIVRDTTILSYVIN
+1630 GIVRDTTIPSYAIN
-1644 VPEREYV
+1644 VPDEEYV

-1754 ELTISDLQPTE
+1754 ELTISDLQPSE

-1800 PVLTGFYGDKPQDLT
+1800 SVLTGFYGDKPQDLT
-1815 ITTPGVAMYGD
+1815 ITPGVAMYGD

-1858 ADLYPNQFENHIFRV
+1858 ANLYPNQFENHIFRV
-1873 RPVIRKRPITINVA
+1873 RPVIQKRPITINVA
-1887 DMTVGYGEDIPQ
+1887 DMTMGYGEDIPQ

-1935 KESDCGKYS
+1935 RESDCGKYS
-1944 FTVSSNSSNYEVTA
+1944 FTISSNSSNYEVMA
-1958 KYYEK
+1958 KYYEN
-1963 LSDLSNPRTEGT
+1963 LSNLSNPKEEGAI
-1975 LTITKAAGEI
+1975 TITKAAGEI
-1985 IQNEGFTAS
+1985 IKDEGFTAS
-1994 KTVVYKDPAFSLNVS
+1994 KTVVFKDSAFSLNVS
-2009 PNSREGKLTYEVKNS
+2009 PNNREGKLIYKVSDS
-2024 KDTEGRTVDDERI
+2024 KDIYGVRVDDDWI
-2037 LSVSDDGKVT
+2037 LSVSDDGKVI
-2047 VKSPGS
+2047 VKSAGS
-2053 AKITIYLPATK
+2053 AKITISLPEST

-2069 KPLTVDVTV
+2069 TSLTVQVTV
-2078 NKKAYTVE
+2078 NKRAYTVDSI
-2086 PVNKKYLYSKENED
+2086 NKKYLYSRENED
-2100 AIDLLALLPK
+2100 SIDLLALLPA
-2110 DCGSTNF
+2110 DCGTVNF
-2117 EASSTTDS
+2117 DVISTTDS
-2125 SSFIELPQYK
+2125 SSFIEAPQYK
-2135 ERKLAYKLAMG
+2135 EGKLAYKLAAG
-2146 DIGKKITITVPLRT
+2146 NIGNTASITVPVT
-2160 DNYVINGN
+2160 TENYTINN
-2168 NTLTINLE
+2168 SNLLVFNLE

-2237 ERLAEWIFT
+2237 QRLAEWTFI

-2268 HIVFTPDPSEQT
+2268 HIVLPPDPPEQI
-2280 YRTSAYSREI
+2280 YRISAYSVEI
-2290 LNGLSKNPGFVIGV
+2290 LNGLSKNPGIVIGV
-2304 DNQQI
+2304 DDQQL

-2343 SAMETVILIVKKAR
+2343 SAMETVTLTVKKAR

-2454 NPPQIPSSKMQVD
+2454 NPPQIPSSKIKVD

-2538 VKATCIAA
+2538 IKATCIAV

-2571 TNHTAL
+2571 MNHAAL

-2600 GYTTTKPIA
+2600 GYTATKPIA

-2629 SDSESSGFMNNVHK
+2629 NDSESSGFMNNVHK

-2651 TPDPSLTSILTPA
+2651 TPDPSLTPILTPA

-2746 IKGKDITIE
+2746 IKGKDITMQ

-2885 EEADETIVADTTSD
+2885 EEVDETLVADTTSD

-2929 FLTLKKRKEE
+2929 FLTLKKCKEE

>member
-1 MKNKNTFTNWK
+1 MKNKNTFTNWR
-12 QLFRRILAVSLS
+12 QLFRRTLAVSLS
-24 VAMLGNMVDLSTLSV
+24 IAMFGNMVDLSTLSV

-48 TIVAFDSLSKDIR
+48 TIVAFDPLSKDIR

-123 EQTTEMSEETDESS
+123 EQTTEMSEETDEGS

-145 QTSEEASSETS
+145 QTSEETSSEEA

-164 TSTQIDSE
+164 TFTQTDSE
-172 EVQKADEDVDQQS
+172 EVQKADEDADQQS
-185 QKEEKAEETPEV
+185 QQEEKAEETPEV

-318 YGVATLD
+318 YEVVTLED
-325 NELVEVSIN
+325 DLVEVTIN
-334 DKTTRYAALEDAC
+334 GTATHYSSWDSAMEALQNASKDSNLDKAKVD
-347 DAISEAVNAATDG
+347 
-360 NLAITLKILQTIKLN
+360 ILLI
-375 SGYNWTLNGE
+375 
-385 NKNITMTVDLNGQE
+385 
-399 IGCYY
+399 
-404 GSVWGGSGANALN
+404 
-417 MHFQNI
+417 
-423 KVILKDTDKS
+423 KDTTTS
-433 SSNGKLHGTFYV
+433 
-445 ENYSNFTLDNT
+445 
-456 YCQVLQIGGGTAVLE
+456 
-471 GGECPYLYV
+471 
-480 GSSKT
+480 
-485 ASNENAQ
+485 ASASIDF
-492 CQVKGGTYEN
+492 K
-502 IVVYGGAEL
+502 GAE
-511 SIEGDATS
+511 
-519 VQSIK
+519 
-524 AVHYIQSDDS
+524 
-534 TDKDVKATVNLR
+534 
-546 GGTYKTVTTK
+546 VTLHS
-556 PRNAED
+556 A
-562 VKDESKG
+562 G
-569 YALSNMLAPG
+569 
-579 YGFLSQDN
+579 
-587 EESVDLTDKTE
+587 EEPK
-598 ITNVKVVPVAITI
+598 TI
-611 TKQPSIA
+611 TG
-618 SNKNTVLE
+618 
-626 HYTAEEAPK
+626 
-635 LTIEAKSTD
+635 
-644 KLTYQWYQIASA
+644 
-656 ESEDS
+656 DS
-661 DSATSTE
+661 
-668 TAIDKAT
+668 
-675 ESTYQIPT
+675 
-683 GLKAGPYNYFC
+683 
-694 RVSCGN
+694 
-700 DSVKSNTVTFTV
+700 
-712 TQAVAKIIET
+712 
-722 KADGTTKETYY
+722 
-733 ADWADAMEYLSDSYN
+733 
-748 GKFEGV
+748 
-754 EKAEVILLQDT
+754 
-765 KCSGISSVQ
+765 
-774 SIGDFDGQFPKEVII
+774 
-789 RSEGECHELSGDKVT
+789 
-804 VLKAVYET
+804 
-812 THVYMKNIKVEGS
+812 
-825 IDLSVG
+825 
-831 ATLTLDEGTEV
+831 
-842 VAEDKRIDTISVN
+842 
-855 ESKLIIGDAKVSAG
+855 
-869 IELINGSTLE
+869 
-879 VKSGALDEQIKV
+879 SGALLDISNAENLTIQDIKV
-891 TNTGN
+891 TNNTGSVIKVSNAKLSMNANIDIAARN
-896 TAVMEAGAATPVFSG
+896 TEDGAVSLQNNTTLYLNG
-911 NGELSIYCKNGTS
+911 NGSINGKSGKDIAVNESDNKIVIGAEIGKNYCVTITEKGEVDVFHKGNRSVSLYGKRNYKLWLKPDLPEGVSFEEAIPMDKNTDS
-924 DWSESLKTT
+924 ATEFE
-933 GDKKIWYPITLP
+933 GDKYILRDAKITVNNVICAY
-945 QGVTLPADGEN
+945 QDSN
-956 ASVVSA
+956 NSV
-962 YKGDTYGLYPNGDTT
+962 
-977 DHSINVPGEIC
+977 
-988 SYYLTKYG
+988 
-996 KGTNNANLQKIP
+996 QKIENNEFTYTGYKLLTHNP
-1008 DGKITMPAAAVTL
+1008 DA
-1021 LAHNT
+1021 
-1026 DKYGLCA
+1026 YGLCA

-1064 ILSNITLDTADG
+1064 ILSYITLDTADG
-1076 SKTLTAPIYYSG
+1076 TTKELVKPNYY
-1088 NGNQNLN
+1088 NQNGATYLN
-1095 SPIGVGGDS
+1095 SPIGVGGDN

-1109 AAEYAVHYKNN
+1109 EADFVEHYKNN
-1120 AEIYTLTQGEAGFDE
+1120 AEIYTLIQGEAGFDE

-1141 TIKGRGNYTGEV
+1141 TIKGRGNYTGEFTV
-1153 TIYFTIG
+1153 YFTIG
-1160 KGKASLGDIDVYTG
+1160 KGTARLGDINVHTG
-1174 TYNGKEQSAWTL
+1174 SYNGLEQSAWEVI
-1186 LPLQFD
+1186 PLQFE
-1192 ADPYDQYQFTEGLID
+1192 ADPYDRYQFTGLND
-1207 NNYIS
+1207 GKYIPVCLVTDS
-1212 ACDWSVADRWYES
+1212 YKWYGD

-1240 QKTWITEKEFG
+1240 KKTWITEKEFG
-1251 SSTENIYKITDAG
+1251 STYEEGYKITDAG
-1264 KYPFYLRITGGDG
+1264 EYPFYLRITGENG
-1277 LFDTLTSEKCIA
+1277 LFGTLTSEKYIA
-1289 EIKPRDLEE
+1289 KITPIDLSM
-1298 LSKYYYINVDI
+1298 LSLYGITVNVS
-1309 PEGLAAY
+1309 EGLVAY
-1316 YTGKPVFPASGYQ
+1316 YTGKPVLPASGYQ
-1329 ITDKSIGNGYTL
+1329 ITDSYTKNGYTL
-1341 VKDTDYTVSGRNNT
+1341 VKDTDFTVSGLNNT
-1355 NITDA
+1355 DITDDA
-1360 AALIF
+1360 TLIF

-1375 QADNK
+1375 QADNR
-1380 FAVKYAFS
+1380 FAIKYAFS
-1388 PAQTTASKDYWYQ
+1388 PAQTTASKDYWYN
-1401 GDVSVNLSD
+1401 GDVSVNFSD
-1410 SDNNSDTD
+1410 SDNNSDTGR
-1418 KIVYTGSI
+1418 IVYAGST
-1426 ESGISLG
+1426 ESGVSLS
-1433 SNLTVYA
+1433 SNRAVYA

-1458 GKNTQTLYI
+1458 GKNTQTFYI
-1467 KDEAN
+1467 KDEDN

-1495 SGNAD
+1495 NGNAD
-1500 KYGIQLKENWW
+1500 KYGIQIKENWW

-1520 KHFYNDETL
+1520 RHFYNDATL
-1529 DIKIRANDAKA
+1529 EIKIRANDAKY

-1570 AEELDKLSANES
+1570 AEELDQLAAGGT
-1582 DATIGFVEVQ
+1582 DATVGFVEVQ
-1592 ANGNSAVTVGNLSK
+1592 ANGTSAVMVGNLSK

-1630 GIVRDTTILSYVIN
+1630 GIVRDTTIPSYAIN
-1644 VPEREYV
+1644 VPDEEYV

-1754 ELTISDLQPTE
+1754 ELTISDLQPSE

-1800 PVLTGFYGDKPQDLT
+1800 SVLTGFYGDKPQDLT
-1815 ITTPGVAMYGD
+1815 ITPGVAMYGD

-1858 ADLYPNQFENHIFRV
+1858 ANLYPNQFENHIFRV
-1873 RPVIRKRPITINVA
+1873 RPVIQKRPITINVA
-1887 DMTVGYGEDIPQ
+1887 DMTMGYGEDIPQ

-1935 KESDCGKYS
+1935 RESDCGKYS
-1944 FTVSSNSSNYEVTA
+1944 FTISSNSSNYEVMA
-1958 KYYEK
+1958 KYYEN
-1963 LSDLSNPRTEGT
+1963 LSNLSNPKEEGAI
-1975 LTITKAAGEI
+1975 TITKAAGEI
-1985 IQNEGFTAS
+1985 IKDEGFTAS
-1994 KTVVYKDPAFSLNVS
+1994 KTVVFKDSAFSLNVS
-2009 PNSREGKLTYEVKNS
+2009 PNNREGKLIYKVSDS
-2024 KDTEGRTVDDERI
+2024 KDIYGVGVDDDWI

-2047 VKSPGS
+2047 VKSAGS
-2053 AKITIYLPATK
+2053 AKITISLPEST

-2069 KPLTVDVTV
+2069 TSLTVQVTV
-2078 NKKAYTVE
+2078 NKRAYTVDSI
-2086 PVNKKYLYSKENED
+2086 NKKYLYSRENED
-2100 AIDLLALLPK
+2100 SIDLLALLPA
-2110 DCGSTNF
+2110 DCGTVNF
-2117 EASSTTDS
+2117 DVISTTDS
-2125 SSFIELPQYK
+2125 SSFIEAPQYK
-2135 ERKLAYKLAMG
+2135 EGKLAYKLAAG
-2146 DIGKKITITVPLRT
+2146 NIGNTASITVPVT
-2160 DNYVINGN
+2160 TENYTINN
-2168 NTLTINLE
+2168 SNSLVFNLE

-2237 ERLAEWIFT
+2237 QRLAEWTFI

-2268 HIVFTPDPSEQT
+2268 HIVLPPDPPEQI
-2280 YRTSAYSREI
+2280 YRISAYSVEI

-2304 DNQQI
+2304 DDQQL

-2343 SAMETVILIVKKAR
+2343 SALETVTLTVKKAR

-2454 NPPQIPSSKMQVD
+2454 NPLQIPSSKIKVD

-2538 VKATCIAA
+2538 IKATCIAV

-2571 TNHTAL
+2571 MNHAAL

-2600 GYTTTKPIA
+2600 GYTATKPIA

-2629 SDSESSGFMNNVHK
+2629 NDSESSGFMNNVHK

-2651 TPDPSLTSILTPA
+2651 TPDPSLTPILTPA

-2746 IKGKDITIE
+2746 IKGKDITMQ

-2879 VSMEAV
+2879 VSMEPV

>member
-1 MKNKNTFTNWK
+1 MKNKNTFTNWR
-12 QLFRRILAVSLS
+12 QLFRRTLAVSLS
-24 VAMLGNMVDLSTLSV
+24 IAMFGNMVDLSTLSV

-48 TIVAFDSLSKDIR
+48 TIVAFDPLSKDIR

-123 EQTTEMSEETDESS
+123 EQTTEMSEETDEGS

-145 QTSEEASSETS
+145 QTSEETSSEEA

-164 TSTQIDSE
+164 TFTQTDSE
-172 EVQKADEDVDQQS
+172 EVQKADEDADQQS
-185 QKEEKAEETPEV
+185 QQEEKAEETPEV

-318 YGVATLD
+318 YEVVTLED
-325 NELVEVSIN
+325 DLVEVTIN
-334 DKTTRYAALEDAC
+334 
-347 DAISEAVNAATDG
+347 
-360 NLAITLKILQTIKLN
+360 
-375 SGYNWTLNGE
+375 
-385 NKNITMTVDLNGQE
+385 
-399 IGCYY
+399 
-404 GSVWGGSGANALN
+404 
-417 MHFQNI
+417 
-423 KVILKDTDKS
+423 
-433 SSNGKLHGTFYV
+433 
-445 ENYSNFTLDNT
+445 
-456 YCQVLQIGGGTAVLE
+456 GTATH
-471 GGECPYLYV
+471 Y
-480 GSSKT
+480 SS
-485 ASNENAQ
+485 
-492 CQVKGGTYEN
+492 
-502 IVVYGGAEL
+502 
-511 SIEGDATS
+511 
-519 VQSIK
+519 
-524 AVHYIQSDDS
+524 
-534 TDKDVKATVNLR
+534 
-546 GGTYKTVTTK
+546 
-556 PRNAED
+556 
-562 VKDESKG
+562 
-569 YALSNMLAPG
+569 
-579 YGFLSQDN
+579 
-587 EESVDLTDKTE
+587 
-598 ITNVKVVPVAITI
+598 
-611 TKQPSIA
+611 
-618 SNKNTVLE
+618 
-626 HYTAEEAPK
+626 
-635 LTIEAKSTD
+635 
-644 KLTYQWYQIASA
+644 W
-656 ESEDS
+656 
-661 DSATSTE
+661 DSAMEALQNAS
-668 TAIDKAT
+668 K
-675 ESTYQIPT
+675 
-683 GLKAGPYNYFC
+683 
-694 RVSCGN
+694 
-700 DSVKSNTVTFTV
+700 DSNL
-712 TQAVAKIIET
+712 
-722 KADGTTKETYY
+722 D
-733 ADWADAMEYLSDSYN
+733 
-748 GKFEGV
+748 
-754 EKAEVILLQDT
+754 KAEVDILLIKDT
-765 KCSGISSVQ
+765 
-774 SIGDFDGQFPKEVII
+774 
-789 RSEGECHELSGDKVT
+789 
-804 VLKAVYET
+804 T
-812 THVYMKNIKVEGS
+812 TSTSAS
-825 IDLSVG
+825 IDFKG
-831 ATLTLDEGTEV
+831 AEVTLH
-842 VAEDKRIDTISVN
+842 
-855 ESKLIIGDAKVSAG
+855 SAG
-869 IELINGSTLE
+869 EEPKTITGDS
-879 VKSGALDEQIKV
+879 SGALLDISNAENLTIQDIKV
-891 TNTGN
+891 TNNTGSVIKVSNAKLSMNANIDIAARN
-896 TAVMEAGAATPVFSG
+896 TEDGAVSLQNNTTLYLNG
-911 NGELSIYCKNGTS
+911 NGSINGKSGKDIAVNESDNKIVIGAEIGKNYCVTITEKGEVDVFHKGNRSVSLYGKRNYKLWLKPDLPEGVSFEEAIPMDKNTDS
-924 DWSESLKTT
+924 ATEFE
-933 GDKKIWYPITLP
+933 GDKYILRDAKITVNNVICAY
-945 QGVTLPADGEN
+945 QDSN
-956 ASVVSA
+956 NSV
-962 YKGDTYGLYPNGDTT
+962 
-977 DHSINVPGEIC
+977 
-988 SYYLTKYG
+988 
-996 KGTNNANLQKIP
+996 QKIENNEFTYTGYKLLTHNP
-1008 DGKITMPAAAVTL
+1008 DA
-1021 LAHNT
+1021 
-1026 DKYGLCA
+1026 YGLCA
-1033 NCGKTDL
+1033 NCCKTDL
-1040 AKAYENGHLHVEGL
+1040 AKAYANGHLHVEGL

-1064 ILSNITLDTADG
+1064 ILSYITLDTADG
-1076 SKTLTAPIYYSG
+1076 SAVLTSPSYYSETG
-1088 NGNQNLN
+1088 KPFLN
-1095 SPIGVGGDS
+1095 SPIGVGGDN

-1109 AAEYAVHYKNN
+1109 EADFVEHYKNN
-1120 AEIYTLTQGEAGFDE
+1120 AEIYTLIQGEAGFDE

-1141 TIKGRGNYTGEV
+1141 TIKGRGNYTGEFTV
-1153 TIYFTIG
+1153 YFTIG
-1160 KGKASLGDIDVYTG
+1160 KGTARLGDINVHTG
-1174 TYNGKEQSAWTL
+1174 SYNGLEQSAWEVI
-1186 LPLQFD
+1186 PLQFE
-1192 ADPYDQYQFTEGLID
+1192 ADPYDRYQFTGLND
-1207 NNYIS
+1207 GKYIPVCLVPDS
-1212 ACDWSVADRWYES
+1212 YKWYGD

-1240 QKTWITEKEFG
+1240 KKTWITEKEFG
-1251 SSTENIYKITDAG
+1251 STYEEGYKITDAG
-1264 KYPFYLRITGGDG
+1264 EYPFYLRITGENG
-1277 LFDTLTSEKCIA
+1277 LFGTLTSEKYIA
-1289 EIKPRDLEE
+1289 KITSIDLSM
-1298 LSKYYYINVDI
+1298 LSLYGITVNVS
-1309 PEGLAAY
+1309 EGLVAY
-1316 YTGKPVFPASGYQ
+1316 YTGKPVLPASGYQ
-1329 ITDKSIGNGYTL
+1329 ITDSYTKNGYTL
-1341 VKDTDYTVSGRNNT
+1341 VKDTDFTVSGLNNT
-1355 NITDA
+1355 DITDDA
-1360 AALIF
+1360 TLIF
-1365 TGKGNYSGEI
+1365 TGKGNYTGEI
-1375 QADNK
+1375 QAKNK
-1380 FAVKYAFS
+1380 FAIKYAFS
-1388 PAQTTASKDYWYQ
+1388 PAQTTASKDYWYN
-1401 GDVSVNLSD
+1401 GDVSVNFSD
-1410 SDNNSDTD
+1410 SDNNSDTGR
-1418 KIVYTGSI
+1418 IVYAGST
-1426 ESGISLG
+1426 ESGVSLS
-1433 SNLTVYA
+1433 SNRAVYA

-1458 GKNTQTLYI
+1458 GKNTQTFYI
-1467 KDEAN
+1467 KDEDN

-1495 SGNAD
+1495 NGNAD
-1500 KYGIQLKENWW
+1500 KYGIQIKENWW

-1520 KHFYNDETL
+1520 RHFYNDATL
-1529 DIKIRANDAKA
+1529 EIKIRANDAKY

-1570 AEELDKLSANES
+1570 AEELDQLAAGGT
-1582 DATIGFVEVQ
+1582 DATVGFVEVQ
-1592 ANGNSAVTVGNLSK
+1592 ANGTSAVMVGNLSK

-1630 GIVRDTTILSYVIN
+1630 GIVRDTTIPSYAIN
-1644 VPEREYV
+1644 VPDEEYV

-1754 ELTISDLQPTE
+1754 ELTISDLQPSE

-1800 PVLTGFYGDKPQDLT
+1800 SVLTGFYGDKPQDLT
-1815 ITTPGVAMYGD
+1815 ITPGVAMYGD

-1873 RPVIRKRPITINVA
+1873 RPVIQKRPITINVA
-1887 DMTVGYGEDIPQ
+1887 DMTMGYGEDIPQ

-1958 KYYEK
+1958 KYYEN
-1963 LSDLSNPRTEGT
+1963 LSDLANSKAEGT

-1994 KTVVYKDPAFSLNVS
+1994 KTVTFKDSAFSLNVS
-2009 PNSREGKLTYEVKNS
+2009 PNNREGKLIYKVSDS
-2024 KDTEGRTVDDERI
+2024 KDINGVSVDDDRI

-2047 VKSPGS
+2047 VKSAGS
-2053 AKITIYLPATK
+2053 AKITISLPEST

-2069 KPLTVDVTV
+2069 TSLTVEVTV
-2078 NKKAYTVE
+2078 NKRAYTVDSI
-2086 PVNKKYLYSKENED
+2086 NKKYLYSRENED
-2100 AIDLLALLPK
+2100 SIDLLALLPA
-2110 DCGSTNF
+2110 DCGTVNF
-2117 EASSTTDS
+2117 DVISTTDS
-2125 SSFIELPQYK
+2125 SSFIEAPQYK
-2135 ERKLAYKLAMG
+2135 EGKLAYKLAVG
-2146 DIGKKITITVPLRT
+2146 NIGNTATITVPVT
-2160 DNYVINGN
+2160 TENYTINNGN
-2168 NTLTINLE
+2168 SLIFNLE

-2268 HIVFTPDPSEQT
+2268 HIVFTPDPPEQI

-2290 LNGLSKNPGFVIGV
+2290 LNGLSKNPGIVIGV
-2304 DNQQI
+2304 DDQQL

-2343 SAMETVILIVKKAR
+2343 SAMETVTLTVKKAR

-2454 NPPQIPSSKMQVD
+2454 NPPQIPSSKIKVD

-2538 VKATCIAA
+2538 IKATCIAV

-2571 TNHTAL
+2571 MNHAAL

-2600 GYTTTKPIA
+2600 GYTATKPIA

-2629 SDSESSGFMNNVHK
+2629 NDSESSGFMNNVHK

-2651 TPDPSLTSILTPA
+2651 TPDPSLTPILTPA

-2746 IKGKDITIE
+2746 IKGKDITMQ

-2879 VSMEAV
+2879 VSMEPV

>member
-1 MKNKNTFTNWK
+1 MKNKNTFTNWR
-12 QLFRRILAVSLS
+12 QLFRRTLAVSLS
-24 VAMLGNMVDLSTLSV
+24 IAMFGNMVDLSTLSV

-48 TIVAFDSLSKDIR
+48 TIVAFDPLSKDIR

-172 EVQKADEDVDQQS
+172 EVQKADEDADQQS
-185 QKEEKAEETPEV
+185 QQEEKAEETPEV

-318 YGVATLD
+318 YEVVTLED
-325 NELVEVSIN
+325 DLVEVTIN
-334 DKTTRYAALEDAC
+334 GTATHYSSWDSAMEALQNASKDSNLDKAKVD
-347 DAISEAVNAATDG
+347 
-360 NLAITLKILQTIKLN
+360 ILLI
-375 SGYNWTLNGE
+375 
-385 NKNITMTVDLNGQE
+385 
-399 IGCYY
+399 
-404 GSVWGGSGANALN
+404 
-417 MHFQNI
+417 
-423 KVILKDTDKS
+423 KDTTTS
-433 SSNGKLHGTFYV
+433 
-445 ENYSNFTLDNT
+445 
-456 YCQVLQIGGGTAVLE
+456 
-471 GGECPYLYV
+471 
-480 GSSKT
+480 
-485 ASNENAQ
+485 ASASIDF
-492 CQVKGGTYEN
+492 K
-502 IVVYGGAEL
+502 GAE
-511 SIEGDATS
+511 
-519 VQSIK
+519 
-524 AVHYIQSDDS
+524 
-534 TDKDVKATVNLR
+534 
-546 GGTYKTVTTK
+546 VTLHS
-556 PRNAED
+556 A
-562 VKDESKG
+562 G
-569 YALSNMLAPG
+569 
-579 YGFLSQDN
+579 
-587 EESVDLTDKTE
+587 EEPK
-598 ITNVKVVPVAITI
+598 TI
-611 TKQPSIA
+611 TG
-618 SNKNTVLE
+618 
-626 HYTAEEAPK
+626 
-635 LTIEAKSTD
+635 
-644 KLTYQWYQIASA
+644 
-656 ESEDS
+656 DS
-661 DSATSTE
+661 
-668 TAIDKAT
+668 
-675 ESTYQIPT
+675 
-683 GLKAGPYNYFC
+683 
-694 RVSCGN
+694 
-700 DSVKSNTVTFTV
+700 
-712 TQAVAKIIET
+712 
-722 KADGTTKETYY
+722 
-733 ADWADAMEYLSDSYN
+733 
-748 GKFEGV
+748 
-754 EKAEVILLQDT
+754 
-765 KCSGISSVQ
+765 
-774 SIGDFDGQFPKEVII
+774 
-789 RSEGECHELSGDKVT
+789 
-804 VLKAVYET
+804 
-812 THVYMKNIKVEGS
+812 
-825 IDLSVG
+825 
-831 ATLTLDEGTEV
+831 
-842 VAEDKRIDTISVN
+842 
-855 ESKLIIGDAKVSAG
+855 
-869 IELINGSTLE
+869 
-879 VKSGALDEQIKV
+879 SGALLDISNAENLIIQDIKV
-891 TNTGN
+891 TNNTGSVIKVSNAKLSMNANIDIAACNAEDGAVSLQNN
-896 TAVMEAGAATPVFSG
+896 TTLYLNG
-911 NGELSIYCKNGTS
+911 NGSINGKSGKDIAVNESDNKIVIGAEIGKNYCVTITEQGEVDVFHKGNRSVSLYGKRNYKLWLKPDLPEGVSFEEAIPMDKNTDS
-924 DWSESLKTT
+924 ATEFE
-933 GDKKIWYPITLP
+933 GDKYILRD
-945 QGVTLPADGEN
+945 A
-956 ASVVSA
+956 
-962 YKGDTYGLYPNGDTT
+962 
-977 DHSINVPGEIC
+977 
-988 SYYLTKYG
+988 
-996 KGTNNANLQKIP
+996 
-1008 DGKITMPAAAVTL
+1008 KITVNNVICAYQDSNNSVRKIENNEFTYTGYKL
-1021 LAHNT
+1021 LTHNP
-1026 DKYGLCA
+1026 DAYGLCA
-1033 NCGKTDL
+1033 NCGKIDL
-1040 AKAYENGHLHVEGL
+1040 AKAYANGHLHVEGL

-1064 ILSNITLDTADG
+1064 ILSYITLDTADG
-1076 SKTLTAPIYYSG
+1076 SAVLTSPSYYSETG
-1088 NGNQNLN
+1088 KPFLN
-1095 SPIGVGGDS
+1095 SPIGVGGDN

-1109 AAEYAVHYKNN
+1109 EADFVEHYKNN
-1120 AEIYTLTQGEAGFDE
+1120 AEIYTLIQGEAGFDE

-1141 TIKGRGNYTGEV
+1141 TIKGRGNYTGEFTV
-1153 TIYFTIG
+1153 YFTIG
-1160 KGKASLGDIDVYTG
+1160 KGTARLGDINVHTG
-1174 TYNGKEQSAWTL
+1174 SYNGLEQSAWEVI
-1186 LPLQFD
+1186 PLQFE
-1192 ADPYDQYQFTEGLID
+1192 ADPYDRYQFTGLND
-1207 NNYIS
+1207 GKYIPVCLVTGS
-1212 ACDWSVADRWYES
+1212 YKWYGD

-1240 QKTWITEKEFG
+1240 KKTWITEKEFG
-1251 SSTENIYKITDAG
+1251 STYEEGYKITDAG
-1264 KYPFYLRITGGDG
+1264 EYPFYLRITGENG
-1277 LFDTLTSEKCIA
+1277 LFGTLTSEKYIA
-1289 EIKPRDLEE
+1289 KITPIDLSM
-1298 LSKYYYINVDI
+1298 LSLYGITVNVS
-1309 PEGLAAY
+1309 EGLVAY
-1316 YTGKPVFPASGYQ
+1316 YTGKPVLPASGYQ
-1329 ITDKSIGNGYTL
+1329 ITDSYTKNGYTL
-1341 VKDTDYTVSGRNNT
+1341 VKDTDFTVSGLNNT
-1355 NITDA
+1355 DITDDA
-1360 AALIF
+1360 TLIF
-1365 TGKGNYSGEI
+1365 TGKGNYTGEI
-1375 QADNK
+1375 QAEKK
-1380 FAVKYAFS
+1380 FAIKYAFS
-1388 PAQTTASKDYWYQ
+1388 PAQTTASKDYWYN
-1401 GDVSVNLSD
+1401 GDVSVNFSD
-1410 SDNNSDTD
+1410 SDNNSDTGR
-1418 KIVYTGSI
+1418 IVYAGST
-1426 ESGISLG
+1426 ESGVSLS
-1433 SNLTVYA
+1433 SNRAVYA

-1458 GKNTQTLYI
+1458 GKNTQTFYI
-1467 KDEAN
+1467 KDEDN

-1495 SGNAD
+1495 NGNAD
-1500 KYGIQLKENWW
+1500 KYGIQIKENWW

-1520 KHFYNDETL
+1520 RHFYNDATL
-1529 DIKIRANDAKA
+1529 EIKIRANDAKY

-1570 AEELDKLSANES
+1570 AEELDQLAAGGT
-1582 DATIGFVEVQ
+1582 DATVGFVEVQ
-1592 ANGNSAVTVGNLSK
+1592 ANGTSAVMVGNLSK

-1630 GIVRDTTILSYVIN
+1630 GIVRDTTIPSYAIN
-1644 VPEREYV
+1644 VPDEEYV
-1651 NDTEGTFSFEAPEDL
+1651 NDTGGTFSFEAPEDL

-1754 ELTISDLQPTE
+1754 ELTISDLQPSE

-1800 PVLTGFYGDKPQDLT
+1800 SVLTGFYGDKPQDLT
-1815 ITTPGVAMYGD
+1815 ITPGVAMYGD

-1858 ADLYPNQFENHIFRV
+1858 ADLYPNQFENHIFSV
-1873 RPVIRKRPITINVA
+1873 RPVIQKRPITINVA
-1887 DMTVGYGEDIPQ
+1887 DMTMGYGEDIPQ

-1958 KYYEK
+1958 KYYEN
-1963 LSDLSNPRTEGT
+1963 LSDLANSKAEGT

-1994 KTVVYKDPAFSLNVS
+1994 KTVTFKDSAFSLNVS
-2009 PNSREGKLTYEVKNS
+2009 PNNREGKLIYKVSDS
-2024 KDTEGRTVDDERI
+2024 KDINGVSVDDDRI

-2047 VKSPGS
+2047 VKSAGS
-2053 AKITIYLPATK
+2053 AKITISLPEST

-2069 KPLTVDVTV
+2069 TSLTVEVTV
-2078 NKKAYTVE
+2078 NKRAYTVDSI
-2086 PVNKKYLYSKENED
+2086 NKKYLYSRENED
-2100 AIDLLALLPK
+2100 SIDLLALLPA
-2110 DCGSTNF
+2110 DCGTVNF
-2117 EASSTTDS
+2117 DVISTTDS
-2125 SSFIELPQYK
+2125 SSFIEAPQYK
-2135 ERKLAYKLAMG
+2135 EGKLAYKLAVG
-2146 DIGKKITITVPLRT
+2146 NIGNTATITVPVT
-2160 DNYVINGN
+2160 TENYTINNGN
-2168 NTLTINLE
+2168 SLIFNLE

-2268 HIVFTPDPSEQT
+2268 HIVFTPDPPEQI

-2290 LNGLSKNPGFVIGV
+2290 LNGLSKNPGIVIGV
-2304 DNQQI
+2304 DDQQL

-2343 SAMETVILIVKKAR
+2343 SAMETVTLTVKKAR

-2454 NPPQIPSSKMQVD
+2454 NPPQIPSSKIKVD

-2538 VKATCIAA
+2538 IKATCIAV

-2571 TNHTAL
+2571 MNHAAL

-2600 GYTTTKPIA
+2600 GYTATKPIA

-2629 SDSESSGFMNNVHK
+2629 NDSESSGFMNNVHK

-2651 TPDPSLTSILTPA
+2651 TPDPSLTPILTPA

-2746 IKGKDITIE
+2746 IKGKDITMQ

-2885 EEADETIVADTTSD
+2885 EEVDETLVADTTSD

-2929 FLTLKKRKEE
+2929 FLTLKKCKEE

>member
-1 MKNKNTFTNWK
+1 MKNKNTFTNWR
-12 QLFRRILAVSLS
+12 QLFRRTLAVSLS
-24 VAMLGNMVDLSTLSV
+24 IAMFGNMVDLSTLSV

-48 TIVAFDSLSKDIR
+48 TIVAFDPLSKDIR

-123 EQTTEMSEETDESS
+123 EQTTEMSEETDEGS

-145 QTSEEASSETS
+145 QTSEEASSEEA

-164 TSTQIDSE
+164 TFTQTDSE
-172 EVQKADEDVDQQS
+172 EVQKADEDADQQS
-185 QKEEKAEETPEV
+185 QQEEKAEETPEV

-318 YGVATLD
+318 YEVVTLED
-325 NELVEVSIN
+325 DLVEVTIN
-334 DKTTRYAALEDAC
+334 GTATHYSSWDSAMEALQNASKDSNLDKAKVD
-347 DAISEAVNAATDG
+347 
-360 NLAITLKILQTIKLN
+360 ILLI
-375 SGYNWTLNGE
+375 
-385 NKNITMTVDLNGQE
+385 
-399 IGCYY
+399 
-404 GSVWGGSGANALN
+404 
-417 MHFQNI
+417 
-423 KVILKDTDKS
+423 KDTTTS
-433 SSNGKLHGTFYV
+433 
-445 ENYSNFTLDNT
+445 
-456 YCQVLQIGGGTAVLE
+456 
-471 GGECPYLYV
+471 
-480 GSSKT
+480 
-485 ASNENAQ
+485 ASASIDF
-492 CQVKGGTYEN
+492 K
-502 IVVYGGAEL
+502 GAE
-511 SIEGDATS
+511 
-519 VQSIK
+519 
-524 AVHYIQSDDS
+524 
-534 TDKDVKATVNLR
+534 
-546 GGTYKTVTTK
+546 VTLHS
-556 PRNAED
+556 A
-562 VKDESKG
+562 G
-569 YALSNMLAPG
+569 
-579 YGFLSQDN
+579 
-587 EESVDLTDKTE
+587 EEPK
-598 ITNVKVVPVAITI
+598 TI
-611 TKQPSIA
+611 TG
-618 SNKNTVLE
+618 
-626 HYTAEEAPK
+626 
-635 LTIEAKSTD
+635 
-644 KLTYQWYQIASA
+644 
-656 ESEDS
+656 DS
-661 DSATSTE
+661 
-668 TAIDKAT
+668 
-675 ESTYQIPT
+675 
-683 GLKAGPYNYFC
+683 
-694 RVSCGN
+694 
-700 DSVKSNTVTFTV
+700 
-712 TQAVAKIIET
+712 
-722 KADGTTKETYY
+722 
-733 ADWADAMEYLSDSYN
+733 
-748 GKFEGV
+748 
-754 EKAEVILLQDT
+754 
-765 KCSGISSVQ
+765 
-774 SIGDFDGQFPKEVII
+774 
-789 RSEGECHELSGDKVT
+789 
-804 VLKAVYET
+804 
-812 THVYMKNIKVEGS
+812 
-825 IDLSVG
+825 
-831 ATLTLDEGTEV
+831 
-842 VAEDKRIDTISVN
+842 
-855 ESKLIIGDAKVSAG
+855 
-869 IELINGSTLE
+869 
-879 VKSGALDEQIKV
+879 SGALLDISNAENLTIQDIKV
-891 TNTGN
+891 TNDTGSVIKVSDAKLCTNANIAIEASNAEDGAVNLQNN
-896 TAVMEAGAATPVFSG
+896 TTLYLNG
-911 NGELSIYCKNGTS
+911 NGSINGKSGKDIAVNESDNKIVIGAEIGKNYCVTITEKGEVDVFHKGNRSVSLYGKRNYKLWLKPDLPEGVSFEEAIPMDKNTDS
-924 DWSESLKTT
+924 ATEFE
-933 GDKKIWYPITLP
+933 GDKYILRDAKITVNNVICAY
-945 QGVTLPADGEN
+945 QDSN
-956 ASVVSA
+956 NSV
-962 YKGDTYGLYPNGDTT
+962 
-977 DHSINVPGEIC
+977 
-988 SYYLTKYG
+988 
-996 KGTNNANLQKIP
+996 QKIENNEFTYIGYKLLTHNP
-1008 DGKITMPAAAVTL
+1008 DA
-1021 LAHNT
+1021 
-1026 DKYGLCA
+1026 YGLCA
-1033 NCGKTDL
+1033 NCCKTDL
-1040 AKAYENGHLHVEGL
+1040 AKAYANGHLHVEGL

-1064 ILSNITLDTADG
+1064 ILSYITLDTADG
-1076 SKTLTAPIYYSG
+1076 TTKELVKPNYY
-1088 NGNQNLN
+1088 NQNGATFLN
-1095 SPIGVGGDS
+1095 SPIGVGGDN

-1109 AAEYAVHYKNN
+1109 EADFVEHYKNN
-1120 AEIYTLTQGEAGFDE
+1120 AEIYTLIQGEAGFDE

-1141 TIKGRGNYTGEV
+1141 TIKGRGNYTGEFTV
-1153 TIYFTIG
+1153 YFTIG
-1160 KGKASLGDIDVYTG
+1160 KGTARLGDINVHTG
-1174 TYNGKEQSAWTL
+1174 SYNGLEQSAWEVI
-1186 LPLQFD
+1186 PLQFE
-1192 ADPYDQYQFTEGLID
+1192 ADPYDRYQFTGLND
-1207 NNYIS
+1207 GKYIPVCLVPDS
-1212 ACDWSVADRWYES
+1212 YKWYGD

-1240 QKTWITEKEFG
+1240 KKTWITEKEFG
-1251 SSTENIYKITDAG
+1251 STYEEGYKITDAG
-1264 KYPFYLRITGGDG
+1264 EYPFYLRITGENG
-1277 LFDTLTSEKCIA
+1277 LFGTLTSEKYIA
-1289 EIKPRDLEE
+1289 KITPIDLSM
-1298 LSKYYYINVDI
+1298 LSLYGITVNVS
-1309 PEGLAAY
+1309 EGLVAY
-1316 YTGKPVFPASGYQ
+1316 YTGKPVLPASGYQ
-1329 ITDKSIGNGYTL
+1329 ITDSYTKNGYTL
-1341 VKDTDYTVSGRNNT
+1341 VKDTDFTVSGLNNT
-1355 NITDA
+1355 DITDDA
-1360 AALIF
+1360 TLIF
-1365 TGKGNYSGEI
+1365 TGKGNYTGEI
-1375 QADNK
+1375 QAKNK
-1380 FAVKYAFS
+1380 FAIKYAFS
-1388 PAQTTASKDYWYQ
+1388 PAQTTASKDYWYN
-1401 GDVSVNLSD
+1401 GDVSVNFSD
-1410 SDNNSDTD
+1410 SDNNSDTGR
-1418 KIVYTGSI
+1418 IVYAGST
-1426 ESGISLG
+1426 ESGVSLS
-1433 SNLTVYA
+1433 SNRAVYA

-1495 SGNAD
+1495 NGNAD
-1500 KYGIQLKENWW
+1500 KYGIQIKENWW

-1520 KHFYNDETL
+1520 RHFYNDATL
-1529 DIKIRANDAKA
+1529 EIKIRANDAKY

-1570 AEELDKLSANES
+1570 AEELDQLAAGGT
-1582 DATIGFVEVQ
+1582 DATVGFVEVQ
-1592 ANGNSAVTVGNLSK
+1592 ANGTSAVMVGNLSK

-1630 GIVRDTTILSYVIN
+1630 GIVRDTTIPSYAIN
-1644 VPEREYV
+1644 VPDEEYV

-1754 ELTISDLQPTE
+1754 ELTISDLQPSE

-1800 PVLTGFYGDKPQDLT
+1800 SVLTGFYGDKPQDLT
-1815 ITTPGVAMYGD
+1815 ITPGVAMYGD
-1826 VEVQGEWKITETNTT
+1826 VEVQGEWKITETNTM

-1858 ADLYPNQFENHIFRV
+1858 ANLYPNQFENHIFRV
-1873 RPVIRKRPITINVA
+1873 RPVIQKRPITINVA
-1887 DMTVGYGEDIPQ
+1887 DMTMGYGEDIPQ

-1935 KESDCGKYS
+1935 RESDCGKYS
-1944 FTVSSNSSNYEVTA
+1944 FTISSNSSNYEVMA
-1958 KYYEK
+1958 KYYEN
-1963 LSDLSNPRTEGT
+1963 LSNLSNPKEEGAI
-1975 LTITKAAGEI
+1975 TITKAAGEI
-1985 IQNEGFTAS
+1985 IKDEGFTAS
-1994 KTVVYKDPAFSLNVS
+1994 KTVVFKDSAFSLNVS
-2009 PNSREGKLTYEVKNS
+2009 PNNREGKLIYKVSDS
-2024 KDTEGRTVDDERI
+2024 KDIYGVRVDDDWI
-2037 LSVSDDGKVT
+2037 LSVSDDGKVI
-2047 VKSPGS
+2047 VKSAGS
-2053 AKITIYLPATK
+2053 AKITISLPEST

-2069 KPLTVDVTV
+2069 TSLTVQVTV
-2078 NKKAYTVE
+2078 NKRAYTVDSI
-2086 PVNKKYLYSKENED
+2086 NKKYLYSRENED
-2100 AIDLLALLPK
+2100 SIDLLALLPA
-2110 DCGSTNF
+2110 DCGTVNF
-2117 EASSTTDS
+2117 DVISTTDS
-2125 SSFIELPQYK
+2125 SSFIEAPQYK
-2135 ERKLAYKLAMG
+2135 EGKLAYKLAAG
-2146 DIGKKITITVPLRT
+2146 NIGNTATITVPVT
-2160 DNYVINGN
+2160 TENYTINNGN
-2168 NTLTINLE
+2168 SLIFNLE

-2268 HIVFTPDPSEQT
+2268 HIVFTPDPPEQI
-2280 YRTSAYSREI
+2280 YRISAYSVEI
-2290 LNGLSKNPGFVIGV
+2290 LNGLSKNPGMVIGV
-2304 DNQQI
+2304 DDQQL

-2343 SAMETVILIVKKAR
+2343 SAMETVTLTVKKAR

-2454 NPPQIPSSKMQVD
+2454 NPPQIPSSKIKVD

-2538 VKATCIAA
+2538 IKATCIAV

-2571 TNHTAL
+2571 MNHAAL

-2600 GYTTTKPIA
+2600 GYTATKPIA

-2629 SDSESSGFMNNVHK
+2629 NDSESSGFMNNVHK

-2651 TPDPSLTSILTPA
+2651 TPDPSLTPILTPA

-2746 IKGKDITIE
+2746 IKGKDITMQ

-2853 ADEIDETGQAE
+2853 ADEINETGQAE

-2885 EEADETIVADTTSD
+2885 EEVDETLVADTTSD

>member
-1 MKNKNTFTNWK
+1 MKNKNTFINWR
-12 QLFRRILAVSLS
+12 QLFRRTLAVSLS
-24 VAMLGNMVDLSTLSV
+24 IAMFGNMVDLSTLSV

-48 TIVAFDSLSKDIR
+48 TIVAFDPLSKDIR

-123 EQTTEMSEETDESS
+123 EQTTEMSEETDEGS

-145 QTSEEASSETS
+145 QTSEETSSEEA

-164 TSTQIDSE
+164 TFTQTDSE
-172 EVQKADEDVDQQS
+172 EVQKADEDADQQS
-185 QKEEKAEETPEV
+185 QQEEKAEETPEV

-318 YGVATLD
+318 YEVVTLED
-325 NELVEVSIN
+325 DLVEVTIN
-334 DKTTRYAALEDAC
+334 GTATHYSSWDSAMEALQNASKDSNLDKAKVD
-347 DAISEAVNAATDG
+347 
-360 NLAITLKILQTIKLN
+360 ILLI
-375 SGYNWTLNGE
+375 
-385 NKNITMTVDLNGQE
+385 
-399 IGCYY
+399 
-404 GSVWGGSGANALN
+404 
-417 MHFQNI
+417 
-423 KVILKDTDKS
+423 KDTTTS
-433 SSNGKLHGTFYV
+433 
-445 ENYSNFTLDNT
+445 
-456 YCQVLQIGGGTAVLE
+456 
-471 GGECPYLYV
+471 
-480 GSSKT
+480 
-485 ASNENAQ
+485 ASASIDF
-492 CQVKGGTYEN
+492 K
-502 IVVYGGAEL
+502 GAE
-511 SIEGDATS
+511 
-519 VQSIK
+519 
-524 AVHYIQSDDS
+524 
-534 TDKDVKATVNLR
+534 
-546 GGTYKTVTTK
+546 VTLHS
-556 PRNAED
+556 A
-562 VKDESKG
+562 G
-569 YALSNMLAPG
+569 
-579 YGFLSQDN
+579 
-587 EESVDLTDKTE
+587 EEPK
-598 ITNVKVVPVAITI
+598 TI
-611 TKQPSIA
+611 TG
-618 SNKNTVLE
+618 
-626 HYTAEEAPK
+626 
-635 LTIEAKSTD
+635 
-644 KLTYQWYQIASA
+644 
-656 ESEDS
+656 DS
-661 DSATSTE
+661 
-668 TAIDKAT
+668 
-675 ESTYQIPT
+675 
-683 GLKAGPYNYFC
+683 
-694 RVSCGN
+694 
-700 DSVKSNTVTFTV
+700 
-712 TQAVAKIIET
+712 
-722 KADGTTKETYY
+722 
-733 ADWADAMEYLSDSYN
+733 
-748 GKFEGV
+748 
-754 EKAEVILLQDT
+754 
-765 KCSGISSVQ
+765 
-774 SIGDFDGQFPKEVII
+774 
-789 RSEGECHELSGDKVT
+789 
-804 VLKAVYET
+804 
-812 THVYMKNIKVEGS
+812 
-825 IDLSVG
+825 
-831 ATLTLDEGTEV
+831 
-842 VAEDKRIDTISVN
+842 
-855 ESKLIIGDAKVSAG
+855 
-869 IELINGSTLE
+869 
-879 VKSGALDEQIKV
+879 SGALLDISNAENLTIQDIKV
-891 TNTGN
+891 TNNTGSVIKVSNAKLSMNANIDIAARN
-896 TAVMEAGAATPVFSG
+896 TEDGAVSLQNNTTLYLNG
-911 NGELSIYCKNGTS
+911 NGSINGKSGKDIAVNESDNKIVIGAEIGKNYCVTITEKGEVDVFHKGNRSVSLYGKRNYKLWLKPDLPEGVSFEEAIPMDKNTDS
-924 DWSESLKTT
+924 ATEFE
-933 GDKKIWYPITLP
+933 GDKYILRDAKITVNNVICAY
-945 QGVTLPADGEN
+945 QDSN
-956 ASVVSA
+956 NSV
-962 YKGDTYGLYPNGDTT
+962 
-977 DHSINVPGEIC
+977 
-988 SYYLTKYG
+988 
-996 KGTNNANLQKIP
+996 QKIENNEFTYTGYKLLTHNP
-1008 DGKITMPAAAVTL
+1008 DA
-1021 LAHNT
+1021 
-1026 DKYGLCA
+1026 YGLCA

-1064 ILSNITLDTADG
+1064 ILSYITLDTADG
-1076 SKTLTAPIYYSG
+1076 TTKELVKPNYY
-1088 NGNQNLN
+1088 NQNGATYLN
-1095 SPIGVGGDS
+1095 SPIGVGGDN

-1109 AAEYAVHYKNN
+1109 EADFVEHYKNN
-1120 AEIYTLTQGEAGFDE
+1120 AEIYTLIQGEAGFDE

-1141 TIKGRGNYTGEV
+1141 TIKGRGNYTGEFTV
-1153 TIYFTIG
+1153 YFTIG
-1160 KGKASLGDIDVYTG
+1160 KGTARLGDINVHTG
-1174 TYNGKEQSAWTL
+1174 SYNGLEQSAWEVI
-1186 LPLQFD
+1186 PLQFE
-1192 ADPYDQYQFTEGLID
+1192 ADPYDRYQFTGLND
-1207 NNYIS
+1207 GKYIPVCLVTDS
-1212 ACDWSVADRWYES
+1212 YKWYGD

-1240 QKTWITEKEFG
+1240 KKTWITEKEFG
-1251 SSTENIYKITDAG
+1251 STYEEGYKITDAG
-1264 KYPFYLRITGGDG
+1264 EYPFYLRITGENG
-1277 LFDTLTSEKCIA
+1277 LFGTLTSEKYIA
-1289 EIKPRDLEE
+1289 KITPIDLSM
-1298 LSKYYYINVDI
+1298 LSLYGITVNVS
-1309 PEGLAAY
+1309 EGLVAY
-1316 YTGKPVFPASGYQ
+1316 YTGKPVLPASGYQ
-1329 ITDKSIGNGYTL
+1329 ITDSYTKNGYTL
-1341 VKDTDYTVSGRNNT
+1341 VKDTDFTVSGLNNT
-1355 NITDA
+1355 DITDDA
-1360 AALIF
+1360 TLIF

-1375 QADNK
+1375 QADNR
-1380 FAVKYAFS
+1380 FAIKYAFS
-1388 PAQTTASKDYWYQ
+1388 PAQTTASKDYWYN
-1401 GDVSVNLSD
+1401 GDVSVNFSD
-1410 SDNNSDTD
+1410 SDNNSDTGR
-1418 KIVYTGSI
+1418 IVYAGST
-1426 ESGISLG
+1426 ESGVSLS
-1433 SNLTVYA
+1433 SNRAVYV

-1458 GKNTQTLYI
+1458 GKNTQTFYI
-1467 KDEAN
+1467 KDEDN

-1495 SGNAD
+1495 NGNAD
-1500 KYGIQLKENWW
+1500 KYGIQIKENWW

-1520 KHFYNDETL
+1520 RHFYNDATL
-1529 DIKIRANDAKA
+1529 EIKIRANDAKY

-1570 AEELDKLSANES
+1570 AEELDQLAAGGT
-1582 DATIGFVEVQ
+1582 DATVGFVEVQ
-1592 ANGNSAVTVGNLSK
+1592 ANGTSAVMVGNLSK

-1630 GIVRDTTILSYVIN
+1630 GIVRDTTIPSYAIN
-1644 VPEREYV
+1644 VPDEEYV

-1754 ELTISDLQPTE
+1754 ELTISDLQPSE

-1800 PVLTGFYGDKPQDLT
+1800 SVLTGFYGDKPQDLT
-1815 ITTPGVAMYGD
+1815 ITPGVAMYGD

-1858 ADLYPNQFENHIFRV
+1858 ANLYPNQFENHIFRV
-1873 RPVIRKRPITINVA
+1873 RPVIQKRPITINVA
-1887 DMTVGYGEDIPQ
+1887 DMTMGYGEDIPQ

-1935 KESDCGKYS
+1935 RESDCGKYS
-1944 FTVSSNSSNYEVTA
+1944 FTISSNSSNYEVMA
-1958 KYYEK
+1958 KYYEN
-1963 LSDLSNPRTEGT
+1963 LSNLSNPKEEGAI
-1975 LTITKAAGEI
+1975 TITKAAGEI
-1985 IQNEGFTAS
+1985 IKDEGFTAS
-1994 KTVVYKDPAFSLNVS
+1994 KTVVFKDSAFSLNVS
-2009 PNSREGKLTYEVKNS
+2009 PNNREGKLIYKVSDS
-2024 KDTEGRTVDDERI
+2024 KDIYGVRMDDDWI

-2047 VKSPGS
+2047 VKSAGS
-2053 AKITIYLPATK
+2053 AKITISLPEST

-2069 KPLTVDVTV
+2069 TSLTVQVTV
-2078 NKKAYTVE
+2078 NKRAYTVDSI
-2086 PVNKKYLYSKENED
+2086 NKKYLYSRENED
-2100 AIDLLALLPK
+2100 SIDLLALLPA
-2110 DCGSTNF
+2110 DCGTVNF
-2117 EASSTTDS
+2117 DVISTTDS
-2125 SSFIELPQYK
+2125 SSFIEAPQYK
-2135 ERKLAYKLAMG
+2135 EGKLAYKLAAG
-2146 DIGKKITITVPLRT
+2146 NIGNTASITVPVT
-2160 DNYVINGN
+2160 TENYTINN
-2168 NTLTINLE
+2168 SNSLVFNLE

-2237 ERLAEWIFT
+2237 QRLAEWTFI

-2268 HIVFTPDPSEQT
+2268 HIVLPPDPPEQI
-2280 YRTSAYSREI
+2280 YRISAYSVEI
-2290 LNGLSKNPGFVIGV
+2290 LNGLSKNPGIVIGV
-2304 DNQQI
+2304 DDQQL

-2343 SAMETVILIVKKAR
+2343 SAMETVTLTVKKAR

-2454 NPPQIPSSKMQVD
+2454 NPPQIPSSKIKVD

-2538 VKATCIAA
+2538 IKATCIAV

-2571 TNHTAL
+2571 MNHAAL

-2600 GYTTTKPIA
+2600 GYTATKPIA

-2629 SDSESSGFMNNVHK
+2629 NDSESSGFMNNVHK

-2651 TPDPSLTSILTPA
+2651 TPDPSLTPILTPA

-2746 IKGKDITIE
+2746 IKGKDITMQ

-2806 SMNLTLAYDGAFGF
+2806 FMNLTLAYDGAFGF

-2879 VSMEAV
+2879 VSMEPV

>member
-1 MKNKNTFTNWK
+1 MKNKNTFTNWR
-12 QLFRRILAVSLS
+12 QLFRRTLAVSLS
-24 VAMLGNMVDLSTLSV
+24 IAMFGNMVDLSTLSV

-48 TIVAFDSLSKDIR
+48 TIVAFDPLSKDIR

-123 EQTTEMSEETDESS
+123 EQTTEMSEETDEGS

-145 QTSEEASSETS
+145 QTSEETSSEEA

-164 TSTQIDSE
+164 TFTQTDSE
-172 EVQKADEDVDQQS
+172 EVQKADEDADQQS
-185 QKEEKAEETPEV
+185 QQEEKAEETPEV

-318 YGVATLD
+318 YEVVTLED
-325 NELVEVSIN
+325 DLVEVTIN
-334 DKTTRYAALEDAC
+334 GTATHYSSWDSAMEALQNASKDSNLDKAKVD
-347 DAISEAVNAATDG
+347 
-360 NLAITLKILQTIKLN
+360 ILLI
-375 SGYNWTLNGE
+375 
-385 NKNITMTVDLNGQE
+385 
-399 IGCYY
+399 
-404 GSVWGGSGANALN
+404 
-417 MHFQNI
+417 
-423 KVILKDTDKS
+423 KDTTTS
-433 SSNGKLHGTFYV
+433 
-445 ENYSNFTLDNT
+445 
-456 YCQVLQIGGGTAVLE
+456 
-471 GGECPYLYV
+471 
-480 GSSKT
+480 
-485 ASNENAQ
+485 ASASIDF
-492 CQVKGGTYEN
+492 K
-502 IVVYGGAEL
+502 GAE
-511 SIEGDATS
+511 
-519 VQSIK
+519 
-524 AVHYIQSDDS
+524 
-534 TDKDVKATVNLR
+534 
-546 GGTYKTVTTK
+546 VTLHS
-556 PRNAED
+556 A
-562 VKDESKG
+562 G
-569 YALSNMLAPG
+569 
-579 YGFLSQDN
+579 
-587 EESVDLTDKTE
+587 EEPK
-598 ITNVKVVPVAITI
+598 TI
-611 TKQPSIA
+611 TG
-618 SNKNTVLE
+618 
-626 HYTAEEAPK
+626 
-635 LTIEAKSTD
+635 
-644 KLTYQWYQIASA
+644 
-656 ESEDS
+656 DS
-661 DSATSTE
+661 
-668 TAIDKAT
+668 
-675 ESTYQIPT
+675 
-683 GLKAGPYNYFC
+683 
-694 RVSCGN
+694 
-700 DSVKSNTVTFTV
+700 
-712 TQAVAKIIET
+712 
-722 KADGTTKETYY
+722 
-733 ADWADAMEYLSDSYN
+733 
-748 GKFEGV
+748 
-754 EKAEVILLQDT
+754 
-765 KCSGISSVQ
+765 
-774 SIGDFDGQFPKEVII
+774 
-789 RSEGECHELSGDKVT
+789 
-804 VLKAVYET
+804 
-812 THVYMKNIKVEGS
+812 
-825 IDLSVG
+825 
-831 ATLTLDEGTEV
+831 
-842 VAEDKRIDTISVN
+842 
-855 ESKLIIGDAKVSAG
+855 
-869 IELINGSTLE
+869 
-879 VKSGALDEQIKV
+879 SGALLDISNAENLTIQDIKV
-891 TNTGN
+891 TNNTGSVIKVSNAKLSMNANIDIAARN
-896 TAVMEAGAATPVFSG
+896 TEDGAVSLQNNTTLYLNG
-911 NGELSIYCKNGTS
+911 NGSINGKSGKDIAVNESDNKIVIGAEIGKNYCVTITEKGEVDVFHKGNRSVSLYGKRNYKLWLKPDLPEGVSFEEAIPMDKNTDS
-924 DWSESLKTT
+924 ATEFE
-933 GDKKIWYPITLP
+933 GDKYILRDAKITVNNVICAY
-945 QGVTLPADGEN
+945 QDSN
-956 ASVVSA
+956 NSV
-962 YKGDTYGLYPNGDTT
+962 
-977 DHSINVPGEIC
+977 
-988 SYYLTKYG
+988 
-996 KGTNNANLQKIP
+996 QKIENNEFTYTGYKLLTHNP
-1008 DGKITMPAAAVTL
+1008 DA
-1021 LAHNT
+1021 
-1026 DKYGLCA
+1026 YGLCA
-1033 NCGKTDL
+1033 NCCKTDL
-1040 AKAYENGHLHVEGL
+1040 AKAYANGHLHVEGL

-1064 ILSNITLDTADG
+1064 ILSYITLDTADG
-1076 SKTLTAPIYYSG
+1076 SAVLTSPSYYSETG
-1088 NGNQNLN
+1088 KPFLN
-1095 SPIGVGGDS
+1095 SPIGVGGDN

-1109 AAEYAVHYKNN
+1109 EADFVEHYKNN
-1120 AEIYTLTQGEAGFDE
+1120 AEIYTLIQGEAGFDE

-1141 TIKGRGNYTGEV
+1141 TIKGRGNYTGEFTV
-1153 TIYFTIG
+1153 YFTIG
-1160 KGKASLGDIDVYTG
+1160 KGTARLGDINVHTG
-1174 TYNGKEQSAWTL
+1174 SYNGLEQSAWEVI
-1186 LPLQFD
+1186 PLQFE
-1192 ADPYDQYQFTEGLID
+1192 ADPYDRYQFTGLND
-1207 NNYIS
+1207 GKYIPVCLVPDS
-1212 ACDWSVADRWYES
+1212 YKWYGD

-1240 QKTWITEKEFG
+1240 KKTWITEKEFG
-1251 SSTENIYKITDAG
+1251 STYEEGYKITDAG
-1264 KYPFYLRITGGDG
+1264 EYPFYLRITGENG
-1277 LFDTLTSEKCIA
+1277 LFGTLTSEKYIA
-1289 EIKPRDLEE
+1289 KITSIDLSM
-1298 LSKYYYINVDI
+1298 LSLYGITVNVS
-1309 PEGLAAY
+1309 EGLVAY
-1316 YTGKPVFPASGYQ
+1316 YTGKPVLPASGYQ
-1329 ITDKSIGNGYTL
+1329 ITDSYTKNGYTL
-1341 VKDTDYTVSGRNNT
+1341 VKDTDFTVSGLNNT
-1355 NITDA
+1355 DITDDA
-1360 AALIF
+1360 TLIF
-1365 TGKGNYSGEI
+1365 TGKGNYTGEI
-1375 QADNK
+1375 QAKNK
-1380 FAVKYAFS
+1380 FAIKYAFS
-1388 PAQTTASKDYWYQ
+1388 PAQTTASKDYWYN
-1401 GDVSVNLSD
+1401 GDVSVNFSD
-1410 SDNNSDTD
+1410 SDNNSDTGR
-1418 KIVYTGSI
+1418 IVYAGST
-1426 ESGISLG
+1426 ESGVSLS
-1433 SNLTVYA
+1433 SNRAVYA

-1458 GKNTQTLYI
+1458 GKNTQTFYI
-1467 KDEAN
+1467 KDEDN

-1495 SGNAD
+1495 NGNAD
-1500 KYGIQLKENWW
+1500 KYGIQIKENWW

-1520 KHFYNDETL
+1520 RHFYNDATL
-1529 DIKIRANDAKA
+1529 EIKIRANDAKY

-1570 AEELDKLSANES
+1570 AEELDQLAAGGT
-1582 DATIGFVEVQ
+1582 DATVGFVEVQ
-1592 ANGNSAVTVGNLSK
+1592 ANGTSAVMVGNLSK

-1630 GIVRDTTILSYVIN
+1630 GIVRDTTIPSYAIN
-1644 VPEREYV
+1644 VPDEEYV

-1754 ELTISDLQPTE
+1754 ELTISDLQPSE

-1800 PVLTGFYGDKPQDLT
+1800 SVLTGFYGDKPQDLT
-1815 ITTPGVAMYGD
+1815 ITPGVAMYGD

-1858 ADLYPNQFENHIFRV
+1858 ANLYPNQFENHIFRV
-1873 RPVIRKRPITINVA
+1873 RPVIQKRPITINVA
-1887 DMTVGYGEDIPQ
+1887 DMTMGYGEDIPQ

-1935 KESDCGKYS
+1935 RESDCGKYS
-1944 FTVSSNSSNYEVTA
+1944 FTISSNSSNYEVMA
-1958 KYYEK
+1958 KYYEN
-1963 LSDLSNPRTEGT
+1963 LSNLSNPKEEGAI
-1975 LTITKAAGEI
+1975 TITKAAGEI
-1985 IQNEGFTAS
+1985 IKDEGFTAS
-1994 KTVVYKDPAFSLNVS
+1994 KTVVFKDSAFSLNVS
-2009 PNSREGKLTYEVKNS
+2009 PNNREGKLIYKVSDS
-2024 KDTEGRTVDDERI
+2024 KDIYGVRVDDDWI
-2037 LSVSDDGKVT
+2037 LSVSDDGKVI
-2047 VKSPGS
+2047 VKSAGS
-2053 AKITIYLPATK
+2053 AKITISLPEST

-2069 KPLTVDVTV
+2069 TSLTVQVTV
-2078 NKKAYTVE
+2078 NKRAYTVDSI
-2086 PVNKKYLYSKENED
+2086 NKKYLYSRENED
-2100 AIDLLALLPK
+2100 SIDLLALLPA
-2110 DCGSTNF
+2110 DCGTVNF
-2117 EASSTTDS
+2117 DVISTTDS
-2125 SSFIELPQYK
+2125 SSFIEAPQYK
-2135 ERKLAYKLAMG
+2135 EGKLAYKLAAG
-2146 DIGKKITITVPLRT
+2146 NIGNTASITVPVT
-2160 DNYVINGN
+2160 TENYTINN
-2168 NTLTINLE
+2168 SNLLVFNLE

-2237 ERLAEWIFT
+2237 QRLAEWTFI

-2268 HIVFTPDPSEQT
+2268 HIVLPPDPPEQI
-2280 YRTSAYSREI
+2280 YRISAYSVEI
-2290 LNGLSKNPGFVIGV
+2290 LNGLSKNPGIVIGV
-2304 DNQQI
+2304 DDQQL

-2343 SAMETVILIVKKAR
+2343 SAMETVTLTVKKAR

-2454 NPPQIPSSKMQVD
+2454 NPPQIPSSKIKVD

-2509 DSVNYE
+2509 DSANYE

-2538 VKATCIAA
+2538 IKATCIAV

-2571 TNHTAL
+2571 MNHAAL

-2600 GYTTTKPIA
+2600 GYTATKPIA

-2629 SDSESSGFMNNVHK
+2629 NDSESSGFMNNVHK

-2651 TPDPSLTSILTPA
+2651 TPDPSLTPILTPA

-2675 ADNVKKPQRKVPT
+2675 ADNVKKPQRKVLT

-2746 IKGKDITIE
+2746 IKGKDITMQ

-2885 EEADETIVADTTSD
+2885 EEVDETLVADTTSD

>member
-1 MKNKNTFTNWK
+1 MKNKNTFTNWR
-12 QLFRRILAVSLS
+12 QLFRRTLAVSLS
-24 VAMLGNMVDLSTLSV
+24 IAMFGNMVDLSTLSV

-48 TIVAFDSLSKDIR
+48 TIVAFDPLSKDIR

-123 EQTTEMSEETDESS
+123 EQTTEMSEETDEGS

-145 QTSEEASSETS
+145 QTSEETSSEEA

-164 TSTQIDSE
+164 TFTQTDSE
-172 EVQKADEDVDQQS
+172 EVQKADEDADQQS
-185 QKEEKAEETPEV
+185 QQEEKAEETPEV

-318 YGVATLD
+318 YEVVTLED
-325 NELVEVSIN
+325 DLVEVTIN
-334 DKTTRYAALEDAC
+334 GTATHYSSWDSAMEALQNASKDSNLDKAKVD
-347 DAISEAVNAATDG
+347 
-360 NLAITLKILQTIKLN
+360 ILLI
-375 SGYNWTLNGE
+375 
-385 NKNITMTVDLNGQE
+385 
-399 IGCYY
+399 
-404 GSVWGGSGANALN
+404 
-417 MHFQNI
+417 
-423 KVILKDTDKS
+423 KDTTTS
-433 SSNGKLHGTFYV
+433 
-445 ENYSNFTLDNT
+445 
-456 YCQVLQIGGGTAVLE
+456 
-471 GGECPYLYV
+471 
-480 GSSKT
+480 
-485 ASNENAQ
+485 ASASIDF
-492 CQVKGGTYEN
+492 K
-502 IVVYGGAEL
+502 GAE
-511 SIEGDATS
+511 
-519 VQSIK
+519 
-524 AVHYIQSDDS
+524 
-534 TDKDVKATVNLR
+534 
-546 GGTYKTVTTK
+546 VTLHS
-556 PRNAED
+556 A
-562 VKDESKG
+562 G
-569 YALSNMLAPG
+569 
-579 YGFLSQDN
+579 
-587 EESVDLTDKTE
+587 EEPK
-598 ITNVKVVPVAITI
+598 TI
-611 TKQPSIA
+611 TG
-618 SNKNTVLE
+618 
-626 HYTAEEAPK
+626 
-635 LTIEAKSTD
+635 
-644 KLTYQWYQIASA
+644 
-656 ESEDS
+656 DS
-661 DSATSTE
+661 
-668 TAIDKAT
+668 
-675 ESTYQIPT
+675 
-683 GLKAGPYNYFC
+683 
-694 RVSCGN
+694 
-700 DSVKSNTVTFTV
+700 
-712 TQAVAKIIET
+712 
-722 KADGTTKETYY
+722 
-733 ADWADAMEYLSDSYN
+733 
-748 GKFEGV
+748 
-754 EKAEVILLQDT
+754 
-765 KCSGISSVQ
+765 
-774 SIGDFDGQFPKEVII
+774 
-789 RSEGECHELSGDKVT
+789 
-804 VLKAVYET
+804 
-812 THVYMKNIKVEGS
+812 
-825 IDLSVG
+825 
-831 ATLTLDEGTEV
+831 
-842 VAEDKRIDTISVN
+842 
-855 ESKLIIGDAKVSAG
+855 
-869 IELINGSTLE
+869 
-879 VKSGALDEQIKV
+879 SGALLDISNAENLTIQDIKV
-891 TNTGN
+891 TNNTGSVIKVSNAKLSMNANIDIAARN
-896 TAVMEAGAATPVFSG
+896 TEDGAVSLQNNTTLYLNG
-911 NGELSIYCKNGTS
+911 NGSINGKSGKDIAVNESDNKIVIGAEIGKNYCVTITEKGEVDVFHKGNRSVSLYGKRNYKLWLKPDLPEGVSFEEAIPMDKNTDS
-924 DWSESLKTT
+924 ATEFE
-933 GDKKIWYPITLP
+933 GDKYILRD
-945 QGVTLPADGEN
+945 A
-956 ASVVSA
+956 
-962 YKGDTYGLYPNGDTT
+962 
-977 DHSINVPGEIC
+977 
-988 SYYLTKYG
+988 
-996 KGTNNANLQKIP
+996 
-1008 DGKITMPAAAVTL
+1008 KITVNNVICAYQDSNNSVRKIENNEFTYTGYKL
-1021 LAHNT
+1021 LTHNP
-1026 DKYGLCA
+1026 DAYGLCA

-1040 AKAYENGHLHVEGL
+1040 AKAYVNGHLHVEGL

-1064 ILSNITLDTADG
+1064 ILSYITLDTADG
-1076 SKTLTAPIYYSG
+1076 TTKELVKPNYY
-1088 NGNQNLN
+1088 NQNGATYLN
-1095 SPIGVGGDS
+1095 SPIGVGGDN

-1109 AAEYAVHYKNN
+1109 EADFVEHYKNN
-1120 AEIYTLTQGEAGFDE
+1120 AEIYTLIQGEAGFDE

-1141 TIKGRGNYTGEV
+1141 TIKGRGNYTGEFTV
-1153 TIYFTIG
+1153 YFTIG
-1160 KGKASLGDIDVYTG
+1160 KGTARLGDINVHTG
-1174 TYNGKEQSAWTL
+1174 SYNGHEQSAWEVI
-1186 LPLQFD
+1186 PLQFE
-1192 ADPYDQYQFTEGLID
+1192 ADPYDRYQFTGLND
-1207 NNYIS
+1207 GKYIPVCLVTGS
-1212 ACDWSVADRWYES
+1212 YKWYGD

-1240 QKTWITEKEFG
+1240 KKTWITEKEFG
-1251 SSTENIYKITDAG
+1251 STYEEGYKITDAG
-1264 KYPFYLRITGGDG
+1264 EYPFYLRITGENG
-1277 LFDTLTSEKCIA
+1277 LFGTLTSEKYIA
-1289 EIKPRDLEE
+1289 KITPIDLSM
-1298 LSKYYYINVDI
+1298 LSLYGITVNVS
-1309 PEGLAAY
+1309 EGLVAY

-1329 ITDKSIGNGYTL
+1329 ITDKYTKNGYTL

-1355 NITDA
+1355 DITDDA
-1360 AALIF
+1360 TLVF

-1388 PAQTTASKDYWYQ
+1388 PAQTTVSKDYWYQ
-1401 GDVSVNLSD
+1401 GDVSVKLSD
-1410 SDNNSDTD
+1410 SDDNSGTD

-1426 ESGISLG
+1426 ESGVSLG
-1433 SNLTVYA
+1433 NNLTVYA
-1440 SLDDAV
+1440 SLDDAAR
-1446 KGSASGYAFTSE
+1446 GSVSGYAFTSE

-1467 KDEAN
+1467 KDEDN

-1495 SGNAD
+1495 NGNAD
-1500 KYGIQLKENWW
+1500 KYGIQIKENWW

-1520 KHFYNDETL
+1520 RHFYNDATL
-1529 DIKIRANDAKA
+1529 EIKIRANDAKY

-1570 AEELDKLSANES
+1570 AEELDQLAAGGT
-1582 DATIGFVEVQ
+1582 DATVGFVEVQ
-1592 ANGNSAVTVGNLSK
+1592 ANGTSAVMVGNLSK

-1630 GIVRDTTILSYVIN
+1630 GIVRDNTIPSYAINTPNKANGTLS
-1644 VPEREYV
+1644 
-1651 NDTEGTFSFEAPEDL
+1651 DTEGTFSFEAPEDL

-1675 NEFKTVSEYEQFV
+1675 KEFESDSDYNDFV
-1688 TDMKDYYKKL
+1688 TAMKTYYQNL
-1698 AVSSSYENNRY
+1698 AEDSSEKYF
-1709 LPLAKKEDDGKWAPN
+1709 PLAKKEDDGKWVSN
-1724 FTNDGEKVQTSFGS
+1724 FTSDGDKVQNSFGS
-1738 KKEIAL
+1738 KKEITL

-1754 ELTISDLQPTE
+1754 ELTISDLQPSE

-1800 PVLTGFYGDKPQDLT
+1800 SVLTGFYGDKPQDLT
-1815 ITTPGVAMYGD
+1815 ITLGVAMYGD

-1858 ADLYPNQFENHIFRV
+1858 ANLYPNQFENHIFGV

-1887 DMTVGYGEDIPQ
+1887 DMTMGYGEDIPQ

-1935 KESDCGKYS
+1935 RESDCGKYS
-1944 FTVSSNSSNYEVTA
+1944 FTISSNSSNYEVMA
-1958 KYYEK
+1958 KYYEN
-1963 LSDLSNPRTEGT
+1963 LSNLSNSKEEGAI
-1975 LTITKAAGEI
+1975 TITKAAGEI
-1985 IQNEGFTAS
+1985 IKDEGFTAS
-1994 KTVVYKDPAFSLNVS
+1994 KTVTFKDSAFSLNVS

-2024 KDTEGRTVDDERI
+2024 KDTEGRTVDDEGI

-2053 AKITIYLPATK
+2053 AKITIYLHATK

-2197 YGEPLSVLQFNE
+2197 YGESWSVLQFNE
-2209 AKFVDADTGEGIVGT
+2209 AKFVDEDTGEEIVGT

-2230 DYKLEVG
+2230 DYKPEVG

-2290 LNGLSKNPGFVIGV
+2290 LNGLSKNPGMVIGV

-2326 SERRV
+2326 SECRV

-2343 SAMETVILIVKKAR
+2343 SAMETVTLTVKKAR

-2379 LTGSAIYGDGRGNRG
+2379 LTGTVIYGDGRGNRG

-2538 VKATCIAA
+2538 IKATCIAV

-2571 TNHTAL
+2571 TNHAAL

-2600 GYTTTKPIA
+2600 GYTATKPIA

-2629 SDSESSGFMNNVHK
+2629 NDSESSGFMNNVHK

-2651 TPDPSLTSILTPA
+2651 TPEPDPSLTPILTPA

-2712 WDVIRAESAVCA
+2712 WDVIRAESAVCT

-2879 VSMEAV
+2879 VSMEPV
-2885 EEADETIVADTTSD
+2885 EEADETFATDTTSD

>member
-1 MKNKNTFTNWK
+1 MKNKNTFTNWR
-12 QLFRRILAVSLS
+12 QLFRRTLAVSLS
-24 VAMLGNMVDLSTLSV
+24 IAMFGNMVDLSTLSV

-48 TIVAFDSLSKDIR
+48 TIVAFDPLSKDIR

-112 ETETESTETST
+112 ETETE
-123 EQTTEMSEETDESS
+123 QTTEMSEETDEGS

-145 QTSEEASSETS
+145 QTSEEASSEEA

-164 TSTQIDSE
+164 TFTQTDSE
-172 EVQKADEDVDQQS
+172 EVQKADEDADQQS
-185 QKEEKAEETPEV
+185 QQEEKAEETPEV

-260 KWEIDAGESDAE
+260 KWEIDADESDAE

-318 YGVATLD
+318 YGVVTLED
-325 NELVEVSIN
+325 DLVEVTINGTAANYSSWDSAMEALQQASGDGKLNHAKVDILLIQDATTSVSASIN
-334 DKTTRYAALEDAC
+334 FKDAEVTLHSAGEEQKT
-347 DAISEAVNAATDG
+347 
-360 NLAITLKILQTIKLN
+360 IT
-375 SGYNWTLNGE
+375 G
-385 NKNITMTVDLNGQE
+385 
-399 IGCYY
+399 
-404 GSVWGGSGANALN
+404 
-417 MHFQNI
+417 
-423 KVILKDTDKS
+423 S
-433 SSNGKLHGTFYV
+433 SSTALLDISNAK
-445 ENYSNFTLDNT
+445 NFT
-456 YCQVLQIGGGTAVLE
+456 
-471 GGECPYLYV
+471 
-480 GSSKT
+480 
-485 ASNENAQ
+485 
-492 CQVKGGTYEN
+492 
-502 IVVYGGAEL
+502 
-511 SIEGDATS
+511 
-519 VQSIK
+519 
-524 AVHYIQSDDS
+524 IQD
-534 TDKDVKATVNLR
+534 
-546 GGTYKTVTTK
+546 
-556 PRNAED
+556 
-562 VKDESKG
+562 
-569 YALSNMLAPG
+569 
-579 YGFLSQDN
+579 
-587 EESVDLTDKTE
+587 
-598 ITNVKVVPVAITI
+598 
-611 TKQPSIA
+611 
-618 SNKNTVLE
+618 
-626 HYTAEEAPK
+626 
-635 LTIEAKSTD
+635 
-644 KLTYQWYQIASA
+644 
-656 ESEDS
+656 
-661 DSATSTE
+661 
-668 TAIDKAT
+668 
-675 ESTYQIPT
+675 
-683 GLKAGPYNYFC
+683 
-694 RVSCGN
+694 
-700 DSVKSNTVTFTV
+700 
-712 TQAVAKIIET
+712 
-722 KADGTTKETYY
+722 
-733 ADWADAMEYLSDSYN
+733 
-748 GKFEGV
+748 
-754 EKAEVILLQDT
+754 
-765 KCSGISSVQ
+765 
-774 SIGDFDGQFPKEVII
+774 
-789 RSEGECHELSGDKVT
+789 
-804 VLKAVYET
+804 
-812 THVYMKNIKVEGS
+812 
-825 IDLSVG
+825 
-831 ATLTLDEGTEV
+831 
-842 VAEDKRIDTISVN
+842 
-855 ESKLIIGDAKVSAG
+855 
-869 IELINGSTLE
+869 
-879 VKSGALDEQIKV
+879 IKV
-891 TNTGN
+891 TNDTGSVIKVSDAKLCTNANIAIEASNAEDGAVNLQNNTTLYLNGNGNFSGKNHSIVVDGSGNKIIVGTEINKSYSVNITGQGNVDVFQKGNISVALYGERNYNIWLKPDLPEGVSFEEAIPMDKN
-896 TAVMEAGAATPVFSG
+896 TASSVEF
-911 NGELSIYCKNGTS
+911 E
-924 DWSESLKTT
+924 
-933 GDKKIWYPITLP
+933 GDKYILCDAEIT
-945 QGVTLPADGEN
+945 VNT
-956 ASVVSA
+956 VICA
-962 YKGDTYGLYPNGDTT
+962 YQDTIY
-977 DHSINVPGEIC
+977 SQV
-988 SYYLTKYG
+988 
-996 KGTNNANLQKIP
+996 QKIENNKLKYSGGCKLFTHNP
-1008 DGKITMPAAAVTL
+1008 DA
-1021 LAHNT
+1021 
-1026 DKYGLCA
+1026 YGVCA
-1033 NCGKTDL
+1033 YCGTTDL
-1040 AKAYENGHLHVEGL
+1040 AKAYANGHLHVEGL

-1064 ILSNITLDTADG
+1064 ILSYITLDTADG
-1076 SKTLTAPIYYSG
+1076 TTKELVKPIYYDLQGASY
-1088 NGNQNLN
+1088 LN
-1095 SPIGVGGDS
+1095 SPIGVGGDR

-1109 AAEYAVHYKNN
+1109 EAEYVVNYKNN
-1120 AEIYTLTQGEAGFDE
+1120 AEIYTLIQGEAGFDE

-1141 TIKGRGNYTGEV
+1141 TIKGRGNYTGEFTV
-1153 TIYFTIG
+1153 YFTIG
-1160 KGKASLGDIDVYTG
+1160 KGTARLGDINVHTG
-1174 TYNGKEQSAWTL
+1174 SYNGLEQSAWEVI
-1186 LPLQFD
+1186 PLQFE
-1192 ADPYDQYQFTEGLID
+1192 ADPYDRYQFTGLND
-1207 NNYIS
+1207 GKYIPVCLVTGS
-1212 ACDWSVADRWYES
+1212 YKWYGD

-1240 QKTWITEKEFG
+1240 KKTWITEKEFG
-1251 SSTENIYKITDAG
+1251 STYEEGYKITDAG
-1264 KYPFYLRITGGDG
+1264 EYPFYLRITGENG
-1277 LFDTLTSEKCIA
+1277 LFGTLTSEKYIA
-1289 EIKPRDLEE
+1289 KITPIDLSM
-1298 LSKYYYINVDI
+1298 LSLYGITVNVS
-1309 PEGLAAY
+1309 EGLVAY
-1316 YTGKPVFPASGYQ
+1316 YTGKPVLPASGYQ
-1329 ITDKSIGNGYTL
+1329 ITDSYTKNGYTL
-1341 VKDTDYTVSGRNNT
+1341 VKDTDFTVSGLNNT
-1355 NITDA
+1355 DITDDA
-1360 AALIF
+1360 TLIF
-1365 TGKGNYSGEI
+1365 TGKGNYTGEI
-1375 QADNK
+1375 QAEKK
-1380 FAVKYAFS
+1380 FAIKYAFS
-1388 PAQTTASKDYWYQ
+1388 PAQTTASKGNWYN
-1401 GDVSVNLSD
+1401 GDVSVNFSD
-1410 SDNNSDTD
+1410 SDNNSDTGR
-1418 KIVYTGSI
+1418 IVYAGST
-1426 ESGISLG
+1426 ESGVSLS
-1433 SNLTVYA
+1433 SNRAVYA

-1495 SGNAD
+1495 NGNAD
-1500 KYGIQLKENWW
+1500 KYGIQIKENWW

-1520 KHFYNDETL
+1520 RHFYNDATL
-1529 DIKIRANDAKA
+1529 EIKIRANDAKY

-1570 AEELDKLSANES
+1570 AEELDRLAAGGT
-1582 DATIGFVEVQ
+1582 DATVGFVEVQ
-1592 ANGNSAVTVGNLSK
+1592 ANGTSAVMVGNLSK

-1630 GIVRDTTILSYVIN
+1630 GIVRDTTIPSYAIN
-1644 VPEREYV
+1644 VPDEEYV

-1754 ELTISDLQPTE
+1754 ELTISDLQPSE

-1800 PVLTGFYGDKPQDLT
+1800 SVLTGFYGDKPQDLT
-1815 ITTPGVAMYGD
+1815 ITPGVAMYGD

-1858 ADLYPNQFENHIFRV
+1858 ADLYPNQFKNHIFRV
-1873 RPVIRKRPITINVA
+1873 RPVIQKRPITINVA
-1887 DMTVGYGEDIPQ
+1887 DMTMGYGEDIPQ

-1944 FTVSSNSSNYEVTA
+1944 FTVSSNSSNYEVMA
-1958 KYYEK
+1958 KYYEN
-1963 LSDLSNPRTEGT
+1963 LSNLSNPKAEGT

-1985 IQNEGFTAS
+1985 IKDEGFTAS
-1994 KTVVYKDPAFSLNVS
+1994 KTVVFKDSAFSLNVS
-2009 PNSREGKLTYEVKNS
+2009 PNNREGKLIYKVSDS
-2024 KDTEGRTVDDERI
+2024 KDIYGVGVDDDWI

-2047 VKSPGS
+2047 VKSAGS
-2053 AKITIYLPATK
+2053 AKITISLPEST

-2069 KPLTVDVTV
+2069 TSLTVEVTV
-2078 NKKAYTVE
+2078 NKRAYTVDSI
-2086 PVNKKYLYSKENED
+2086 NKKYLYSRENED
-2100 AIDLLALLPK
+2100 SIDLLALLPA
-2110 DCGSTNF
+2110 DCGTVNF
-2117 EASSTTDS
+2117 DVISTTDS
-2125 SSFIELPQYK
+2125 SSFIEAPQYK
-2135 ERKLAYKLAMG
+2135 EGKLAYKLAAG
-2146 DIGKKITITVPLRT
+2146 NIGNTATITVPVT
-2160 DNYVINGN
+2160 TENYTINNGN
-2168 NTLTINLE
+2168 SLIFNLE

-2268 HIVFTPDPSEQT
+2268 HIVFTPDPPEQI
-2280 YRTSAYSREI
+2280 YRISAYSVEI
-2290 LNGLSKNPGFVIGV
+2290 LNGLSKNPGMVIGV
-2304 DNQQI
+2304 DDQQL

-2343 SAMETVILIVKKAR
+2343 SAMETVTLTVKKAR

-2454 NPPQIPSSKMQVD
+2454 NPPQIPSSKIKVD

-2538 VKATCIAA
+2538 IKATCIAV

-2571 TNHTAL
+2571 MNHAAL

-2600 GYTTTKPIA
+2600 GYTATKPIA

-2629 SDSESSGFMNNVHK
+2629 NDSESSGFMNNVHK

-2651 TPDPSLTSILTPA
+2651 TPDPSLTPILTPA

-2724 EGGTI
+2724 KGGTI

-2746 IKGKDITIE
+2746 IKGKDITMQ

-2879 VSMEAV
+2879 VSMEPV

>member
-1 MKNKNTFTNWK
+1 MKNKNTFINWK
-12 QLFRRILAVSLS
+12 QLFRRTLAVSLS
-24 VAMLGNMVDLSTLSV
+24 VAMLGSLVDLSTLSA

-61 EQKLEIGA
+61 EQKLETGA

-123 EQTTEMSEETDESS
+123 EQTTEMSEETDEGS

-145 QTSEEASSETS
+145 QTSEEASSEEA

-164 TSTQIDSE
+164 TFTQTDSE
-172 EVQKADEDVDQQS
+172 EVQKADEDADQQS
-185 QKEEKAEETPEV
+185 QQEEKAEETTEV

-318 YGVATLD
+318 YEVVTLED
-325 NELVEVSIN
+325 DLVEVTIN
-334 DKTTRYAALEDAC
+334 GTATHYSSWDSAMEALQNASKDSNLDKAKVD
-347 DAISEAVNAATDG
+347 
-360 NLAITLKILQTIKLN
+360 ILLI
-375 SGYNWTLNGE
+375 
-385 NKNITMTVDLNGQE
+385 
-399 IGCYY
+399 
-404 GSVWGGSGANALN
+404 
-417 MHFQNI
+417 
-423 KVILKDTDKS
+423 KDTTTS
-433 SSNGKLHGTFYV
+433 
-445 ENYSNFTLDNT
+445 
-456 YCQVLQIGGGTAVLE
+456 
-471 GGECPYLYV
+471 
-480 GSSKT
+480 
-485 ASNENAQ
+485 ASASIDF
-492 CQVKGGTYEN
+492 K
-502 IVVYGGAEL
+502 GAE
-511 SIEGDATS
+511 
-519 VQSIK
+519 
-524 AVHYIQSDDS
+524 
-534 TDKDVKATVNLR
+534 
-546 GGTYKTVTTK
+546 VTLHS
-556 PRNAED
+556 A
-562 VKDESKG
+562 G
-569 YALSNMLAPG
+569 
-579 YGFLSQDN
+579 
-587 EESVDLTDKTE
+587 EEPK
-598 ITNVKVVPVAITI
+598 TI
-611 TKQPSIA
+611 TG
-618 SNKNTVLE
+618 
-626 HYTAEEAPK
+626 
-635 LTIEAKSTD
+635 
-644 KLTYQWYQIASA
+644 
-656 ESEDS
+656 DS
-661 DSATSTE
+661 
-668 TAIDKAT
+668 
-675 ESTYQIPT
+675 
-683 GLKAGPYNYFC
+683 
-694 RVSCGN
+694 
-700 DSVKSNTVTFTV
+700 
-712 TQAVAKIIET
+712 
-722 KADGTTKETYY
+722 
-733 ADWADAMEYLSDSYN
+733 
-748 GKFEGV
+748 
-754 EKAEVILLQDT
+754 
-765 KCSGISSVQ
+765 
-774 SIGDFDGQFPKEVII
+774 
-789 RSEGECHELSGDKVT
+789 
-804 VLKAVYET
+804 
-812 THVYMKNIKVEGS
+812 
-825 IDLSVG
+825 
-831 ATLTLDEGTEV
+831 
-842 VAEDKRIDTISVN
+842 
-855 ESKLIIGDAKVSAG
+855 
-869 IELINGSTLE
+869 
-879 VKSGALDEQIKV
+879 SGALLDISNAENLIIQDIKV
-891 TNTGN
+891 TNNTGSVIKVSNAKLSMNANIDIAACNAEDGAVSLQNN
-896 TAVMEAGAATPVFSG
+896 TTLYLNG
-911 NGELSIYCKNGTS
+911 NGSINGKSGKDIAVNESDNKIVIGAEIGKNYCVTITEQGEVDVFHKGNRSVSLYGKRNYKLWLKPDLPEGVSFEEAIPMDKNTDS
-924 DWSESLKTT
+924 ATEFE
-933 GDKKIWYPITLP
+933 GDKYILRD
-945 QGVTLPADGEN
+945 A
-956 ASVVSA
+956 
-962 YKGDTYGLYPNGDTT
+962 
-977 DHSINVPGEIC
+977 
-988 SYYLTKYG
+988 
-996 KGTNNANLQKIP
+996 
-1008 DGKITMPAAAVTL
+1008 KITVNNVICAYQDSNNSVRKIENNEFTYTGYKL
-1021 LAHNT
+1021 LTHNP
-1026 DKYGLCA
+1026 DAYGLCA
-1033 NCGKTDL
+1033 NCGKIDL
-1040 AKAYENGHLHVEGL
+1040 AKAYANGHLHVEGL

-1064 ILSNITLDTADG
+1064 ILSYITLDTADG
-1076 SKTLTAPIYYSG
+1076 SAVLTSPSYYSETG
-1088 NGNQNLN
+1088 KPFLN
-1095 SPIGVGGDS
+1095 SPIGVGGDN

-1109 AAEYAVHYKNN
+1109 EADFVEHYKNN
-1120 AEIYTLTQGEAGFDE
+1120 AEIYTLIQGEAGFDE

-1141 TIKGRGNYTGEV
+1141 TIKGRGNYTGEFTV
-1153 TIYFTIG
+1153 YFTIG
-1160 KGKASLGDIDVYTG
+1160 KGTARLGDINVHTG
-1174 TYNGKEQSAWTL
+1174 SYNGLEQSAWEVI
-1186 LPLQFD
+1186 PLQFE
-1192 ADPYDQYQFTEGLID
+1192 ADPYDRYQFTGLND
-1207 NNYIS
+1207 GKYIPVCLVTDS
-1212 ACDWSVADRWYES
+1212 YKWYGD

-1240 QKTWITEKEFG
+1240 KKTWITEKEFG
-1251 SSTENIYKITDAG
+1251 STYEEGYKITDAG
-1264 KYPFYLRITGGDG
+1264 EYPFYIRITGEND
-1277 LFDTLTSEKCIA
+1277 LFGTLISEKYIA
-1289 EIKPRDLEE
+1289 IIKPKD
-1298 LSKYYYINVDI
+1298 LSKREQYGIYVDM
-1309 PEGLAAY
+1309 PESLVAY
-1316 YTGKPVFPASGYQ
+1316 YTGKPVFPTSGYQ
-1329 ITDKSIGNGYTL
+1329 ITDKYTKNGYTL

-1355 NITDA
+1355 DITDDA
-1360 AALIF
+1360 TLVF
-1365 TGKGNYSGEI
+1365 TGKGNYTGEI
-1375 QADNK
+1375 QAKNK
-1380 FAVKYAFS
+1380 FAIKYAFS
-1388 PAQTTASKDYWYQ
+1388 PAQTTASKDYWYN
-1401 GDVSVNLSD
+1401 GDVSVNFSD
-1410 SDNNSDTD
+1410 SDNNSDTGR
-1418 KIVYTGSI
+1418 IVYAGST
-1426 ESGISLG
+1426 ESGVSLS
-1433 SNLTVYA
+1433 SNRAVYA

-1458 GKNTQTLYI
+1458 GKNTQTFYI
-1467 KDEAN
+1467 KDEDN

-1495 SGNAD
+1495 NGNAD
-1500 KYGIQLKENWW
+1500 KYGIQIKENWW

-1529 DIKIRANDAKA
+1529 DIRIRANDAKA

-1553 IEEVSDENAID
+1553 VEEVSDENAID

-1570 AEELDKLSANES
+1570 AEELDQLPAAGADVN
-1582 DATIGFVEVQ
+1582 AGFVEVQ
-1592 ANGNSAVTVGNLSK
+1592 VNGASAVTVGNLSK

-1618 KAGNKSEYICTE
+1618 KAGNKSKYVCTE
-1630 GIVRDTTILSYVIN
+1630 GIVRDNTISSYSIN
-1644 VPEREYV
+1644 MP
-1651 NDTEGTFSFEAPEDL
+1651 NAANGTLTDTEGTFSFEAPEDL

-1675 NEFKTVSEYEQFV
+1675 DEFDNESDYNDFV
-1688 TDMKDYYKKL
+1688 TEMKKHYADL
-1698 AVSSSYENNRY
+1698 SNNGSYSDDRY
-1709 LPLAKKEDDGKWAPN
+1709 LPLAIKGDDRKWTPN
-1724 FTNDGEKVQTSFGS
+1724 FTNEGEKAEVSFGS
-1738 KKEIAL
+1738 FHKEIAL
-1744 HTCQVPKGHY
+1744 HISQASKGHY
-1754 ELTISDLQPTE
+1754 EFTISDLQPTE
-1765 ACTVWMVSIDRAGN
+1765 ACTIRMVSIDRAGN
-1779 ISSSPFMSFTT
+1779 ISATPFMSFTT
-1790 TKALPWVAKV
+1790 TKAIPVIETA
-1800 PVLTGFYGDKPQDLT
+1800 PVLTGYYSDTPQKLK
-1815 ITTPGVAMYGD
+1815 ITSGVAKYAGK
-1826 VEVQGEWKITETNTT
+1826 EVKGEWKITEQSTT

-1846 TTATC
+1846 TTTEC

-1858 ADLYPNQFENHIFRV
+1858 AAAYPDTYENTVFRV
-1873 RPVIRKRPITINVA
+1873 RPVISKRPITINVA
-1887 DMTVGYGEDIPQ
+1887 DMTVGYGEEIPH
-1899 ITDASFD
+1899 ITDVSFN
-1906 IAEGEGK
+1906 IAGGEGK

-1958 KYYEK
+1958 KYYEN
-1963 LSDLSNPRTEGT
+1963 LSDLANSKAEGT

-1994 KTVVYKDPAFSLNVS
+1994 KTVTFKDSAFSLNVS
-2009 PNSREGKLTYEVKNS
+2009 PNNREGKLIYKVSDS
-2024 KDTEGRTVDDERI
+2024 KDINGVSVDDDRI

-2047 VKSPGS
+2047 VKSAGS
-2053 AKITIYLPATK
+2053 TKITISLPEST

-2069 KPLTVDVTV
+2069 TSLTVEVTV
-2078 NKKAYTVE
+2078 NKRAYTVDSI
-2086 PVNKKYLYSKENED
+2086 NKKYLYSRENED
-2100 AIDLLALLPK
+2100 SIDLLALLPA
-2110 DCGSTNF
+2110 DCGTVNF
-2117 EASSTTDS
+2117 DVISTTDS
-2125 SSFIELPQYK
+2125 SSFIEAPQYK
-2135 ERKLAYKLAMG
+2135 EGKLAYKLAAG
-2146 DIGKKITITVPLRT
+2146 NIGNTATITVPVT
-2160 DNYVINGN
+2160 TENYTINNGN
-2168 NTLTINLE
+2168 SLIFNLE

-2268 HIVFTPDPSEQT
+2268 HIVFTPDPPEQI
-2280 YRTSAYSREI
+2280 YRTSAYSVEI
-2290 LNGLSKNPGFVIGV
+2290 LNGLSKNPGIVIGV
-2304 DNQQI
+2304 DDQQL

-2326 SERRV
+2326 SERRI
-2331 YFEPLDTQHYEN
+2331 YFEPLDMQHYEN

-2379 LTGSAIYGDGRGNRG
+2379 LTGTVIYGDGRGNRG

-2402 TISGTFTWV
+2402 TVSGTFTWV
-2411 TADTKLSHQ
+2411 TADMKLSHQ

-2429 VFTPADTASYET
+2429 VFTPADTTSYET
-2441 VSGTFTIAVNKAQ
+2441 AKGTFTITVNKAQ
-2454 NPPQIPSSKMQVD
+2454 NPPQIPSSKIKVD
-2467 FSCEQVSD
+2467 FSCEQISD
-2475 VKLPTGWIWTPAE
+2475 VKLPDGWIWTPAE
-2488 GQDTTL
+2488 GQDTAL

-2501 VTATYTAS
+2501 VTAAYTAS

-2515 NLTVD
+2515 NLAVD

-2538 VKATCIAA
+2538 IKATCIAV

-2571 TNHTAL
+2571 MNHAAL

-2600 GYTTTKPIA
+2600 GYTATKPIA

-2629 SDSESSGFMNNVHK
+2629 NDSESSGFMNNVHK

-2651 TPDPSLTSILTPA
+2651 TPDPSLTPILTPA

-2746 IKGKDITIE
+2746 IKGKDIMMQ

-2831 NKGLVANLFYYN
+2831 NKRLVANLFYYN

-2879 VSMEAV
+2879 VSMEPV

>member
-1 MKNKNTFTNWK
+1 MKNKNTFINWK
-12 QLFRRILAVSLS
+12 QLFRRTLAVSLS
-24 VAMLGNMVDLSTLSV
+24 VAMLGSLVDLSTLSA

-61 EQKLEIGA
+61 EQKLETGA

-123 EQTTEMSEETDESS
+123 EQTTEMSEETDEGS

-145 QTSEEASSETS
+145 QTSEEASSEEA

-164 TSTQIDSE
+164 TFTQTDSE
-172 EVQKADEDVDQQS
+172 EVQKADEDADQQS
-185 QKEEKAEETPEV
+185 QQEEKAEETTEV

-318 YGVATLD
+318 YEVVTLED
-325 NELVEVSIN
+325 DLVEVTIN
-334 DKTTRYAALEDAC
+334 GTATHYSSWDSAMEALQNASKDSNLDKAKVD
-347 DAISEAVNAATDG
+347 
-360 NLAITLKILQTIKLN
+360 ILLI
-375 SGYNWTLNGE
+375 
-385 NKNITMTVDLNGQE
+385 
-399 IGCYY
+399 
-404 GSVWGGSGANALN
+404 
-417 MHFQNI
+417 
-423 KVILKDTDKS
+423 KDTTTS
-433 SSNGKLHGTFYV
+433 
-445 ENYSNFTLDNT
+445 
-456 YCQVLQIGGGTAVLE
+456 
-471 GGECPYLYV
+471 
-480 GSSKT
+480 
-485 ASNENAQ
+485 ASASIDF
-492 CQVKGGTYEN
+492 K
-502 IVVYGGAEL
+502 GAE
-511 SIEGDATS
+511 
-519 VQSIK
+519 
-524 AVHYIQSDDS
+524 
-534 TDKDVKATVNLR
+534 
-546 GGTYKTVTTK
+546 VTLHS
-556 PRNAED
+556 A
-562 VKDESKG
+562 G
-569 YALSNMLAPG
+569 
-579 YGFLSQDN
+579 
-587 EESVDLTDKTE
+587 EEPK
-598 ITNVKVVPVAITI
+598 TI
-611 TKQPSIA
+611 TG
-618 SNKNTVLE
+618 
-626 HYTAEEAPK
+626 
-635 LTIEAKSTD
+635 
-644 KLTYQWYQIASA
+644 
-656 ESEDS
+656 DS
-661 DSATSTE
+661 
-668 TAIDKAT
+668 
-675 ESTYQIPT
+675 
-683 GLKAGPYNYFC
+683 
-694 RVSCGN
+694 
-700 DSVKSNTVTFTV
+700 
-712 TQAVAKIIET
+712 
-722 KADGTTKETYY
+722 
-733 ADWADAMEYLSDSYN
+733 
-748 GKFEGV
+748 
-754 EKAEVILLQDT
+754 
-765 KCSGISSVQ
+765 
-774 SIGDFDGQFPKEVII
+774 
-789 RSEGECHELSGDKVT
+789 
-804 VLKAVYET
+804 
-812 THVYMKNIKVEGS
+812 
-825 IDLSVG
+825 
-831 ATLTLDEGTEV
+831 
-842 VAEDKRIDTISVN
+842 
-855 ESKLIIGDAKVSAG
+855 
-869 IELINGSTLE
+869 
-879 VKSGALDEQIKV
+879 SGALLDISNAENLIIQDIKV
-891 TNTGN
+891 TNNTGSVIKVSNAKLSMNANIDIAACNAEDGAVSLQNN
-896 TAVMEAGAATPVFSG
+896 TTLYLNG
-911 NGELSIYCKNGTS
+911 NGSINGKSGKDIAVNESDNKIVIGAEIGKNYCVTITEQGEVDVFHKGNRSVSLYGKRNYKLWLKPDLPEGVSFEEAIPMDKNTDS
-924 DWSESLKTT
+924 ATEFE
-933 GDKKIWYPITLP
+933 GDKYILRD
-945 QGVTLPADGEN
+945 A
-956 ASVVSA
+956 
-962 YKGDTYGLYPNGDTT
+962 
-977 DHSINVPGEIC
+977 
-988 SYYLTKYG
+988 
-996 KGTNNANLQKIP
+996 
-1008 DGKITMPAAAVTL
+1008 KITVNNVICAYQDSNNSVRKIENNEFTYTGYKL
-1021 LAHNT
+1021 LTHNP
-1026 DKYGLCA
+1026 DAYGLCA
-1033 NCGKTDL
+1033 NCGKIDL
-1040 AKAYENGHLHVEGL
+1040 AKAYANGHLHVEGL

-1064 ILSNITLDTADG
+1064 ILSYITLDTADG
-1076 SKTLTAPIYYSG
+1076 SAVLTSPSYYSETG
-1088 NGNQNLN
+1088 KPFLN
-1095 SPIGVGGDS
+1095 SPIGVGGDN

-1109 AAEYAVHYKNN
+1109 EADFVEHYKNN
-1120 AEIYTLTQGEAGFDE
+1120 AEIYTLIQGEAGFDE

-1141 TIKGRGNYTGEV
+1141 TIKGRGNYTGEFTV
-1153 TIYFTIG
+1153 YFTIG
-1160 KGKASLGDIDVYTG
+1160 KGTARLGDINVHTG
-1174 TYNGKEQSAWTL
+1174 SYNGLEQSAWEVI
-1186 LPLQFD
+1186 PLQFE
-1192 ADPYDQYQFTEGLID
+1192 ADPYDRYQFTGLND
-1207 NNYIS
+1207 GKYIPVCLVTDS
-1212 ACDWSVADRWYES
+1212 YKWYGD

-1240 QKTWITEKEFG
+1240 KKTWITEKEFG
-1251 SSTENIYKITDAG
+1251 STYEEGYKITDAG
-1264 KYPFYLRITGGDG
+1264 EYPFYIRITGEND
-1277 LFDTLTSEKCIA
+1277 LFGTLISEKYIA
-1289 EIKPRDLEE
+1289 IIKPKD
-1298 LSKYYYINVDI
+1298 LSKREQYGIYVDM
-1309 PEGLAAY
+1309 PESLVAY
-1316 YTGKPVFPASGYQ
+1316 YTGKPVFPTSGYQ
-1329 ITDKSIGNGYTL
+1329 ITDKYTKNGYTL

-1355 NITDA
+1355 DITDDA
-1360 AALIF
+1360 TLVF
-1365 TGKGNYSGEI
+1365 TGKGNYTGEI
-1375 QADNK
+1375 QAKNK
-1380 FAVKYAFS
+1380 FAIKYAFS
-1388 PAQTTASKDYWYQ
+1388 PAQTTASKDYWYN
-1401 GDVSVNLSD
+1401 GDVSVNFSD
-1410 SDNNSDTD
+1410 SDNNSDTGR
-1418 KIVYTGSI
+1418 IVYAGST
-1426 ESGISLG
+1426 ESGVSLS
-1433 SNLTVYA
+1433 SNRAVYA

-1458 GKNTQTLYI
+1458 GKNTQTFYI
-1467 KDEAN
+1467 KDEDN

-1495 SGNAD
+1495 NGNAD
-1500 KYGIQLKENWW
+1500 KYGIQIKENWW

-1529 DIKIRANDAKA
+1529 DIRIRANDAKA

-1553 IEEVSDENAID
+1553 VEEVSDENAID

-1570 AEELDKLSANES
+1570 AEELDQLPAAGADVN
-1582 DATIGFVEVQ
+1582 AGFVEVQ
-1592 ANGNSAVTVGNLSK
+1592 VNGASAVTVGNLSK

-1618 KAGNKSEYICTE
+1618 KAGNKSKYVCTE
-1630 GIVRDTTILSYVIN
+1630 GIVRDNTISSYSIN
-1644 VPEREYV
+1644 MP
-1651 NDTEGTFSFEAPEDL
+1651 NAANGTLTDTEGTFSFEAPEDL

-1675 NEFKTVSEYEQFV
+1675 DEFDNESDYNDFV
-1688 TDMKDYYKKL
+1688 TEMKKHYADL
-1698 AVSSSYENNRY
+1698 SNNGSYSDDRY
-1709 LPLAKKEDDGKWAPN
+1709 LPLAIKGDDRKWTPN
-1724 FTNDGEKVQTSFGS
+1724 FTNEGEKAEVSFGS
-1738 KKEIAL
+1738 FHKEIAL
-1744 HTCQVPKGHY
+1744 HISQASKGHY
-1754 ELTISDLQPTE
+1754 EFTISDLQPTE
-1765 ACTVWMVSIDRAGN
+1765 ACTIRMVSIDRAGN
-1779 ISSSPFMSFTT
+1779 ISATPFMSFTT
-1790 TKALPWVAKV
+1790 TKAIPVIETA
-1800 PVLTGFYGDKPQDLT
+1800 PVLTGYYSDTPQKLK
-1815 ITTPGVAMYGD
+1815 ITSGVAKYAGK
-1826 VEVQGEWKITETNTT
+1826 EVKGEWKITEQSTT

-1846 TTATC
+1846 TTTEC

-1858 ADLYPNQFENHIFRV
+1858 AAAYPDTYENTVFRV
-1873 RPVIRKRPITINVA
+1873 RPVISKRPITINVA
-1887 DMTVGYGEDIPQ
+1887 DMTVGYGEEIPH
-1899 ITDASFD
+1899 ITDVSFN
-1906 IAEGEGK
+1906 IAGGEGK

-1958 KYYEK
+1958 KYYEN
-1963 LSDLSNPRTEGT
+1963 LSDLANSKAEGT

-1994 KTVVYKDPAFSLNVS
+1994 KTVTFKDSAFSLNVS
-2009 PNSREGKLTYEVKNS
+2009 PNNREGKLIYKVSDS
-2024 KDTEGRTVDDERI
+2024 KDINGVSVDDDRI

-2047 VKSPGS
+2047 VKSAGS
-2053 AKITIYLPATK
+2053 TKITISLPEST

-2069 KPLTVDVTV
+2069 TSLTVEVTV
-2078 NKKAYTVE
+2078 NKRAYTVDSI
-2086 PVNKKYLYSKENED
+2086 NKKYLYSRENED
-2100 AIDLLALLPK
+2100 SIDLLALLPA
-2110 DCGSTNF
+2110 DCGTVNF
-2117 EASSTTDS
+2117 DVISTTDS
-2125 SSFIELPQYK
+2125 SSFIEAPQYK
-2135 ERKLAYKLAMG
+2135 EGKLAYKLAAG
-2146 DIGKKITITVPLRT
+2146 NIGNTATITVPVT
-2160 DNYVINGN
+2160 TENYTINNGN
-2168 NTLTINLE
+2168 SLIFNLE

-2268 HIVFTPDPSEQT
+2268 HIVFTPDPPEQI
-2280 YRTSAYSREI
+2280 YRTSAYSVEI
-2290 LNGLSKNPGFVIGV
+2290 LNGLSKNPGIVIGV
-2304 DNQQI
+2304 DDQQL

-2326 SERRV
+2326 SERRI
-2331 YFEPLDTQHYEN
+2331 YFEPLDMQHYEN

-2379 LTGSAIYGDGRGNRG
+2379 LTGTVIYGDGRGNRG

-2402 TISGTFTWV
+2402 TVSGTFTWV
-2411 TADTKLSHQ
+2411 TADMKLSHQ

-2429 VFTPADTASYET
+2429 VFTPADTTSYET
-2441 VSGTFTIAVNKAQ
+2441 AKGTFTITVNKAQ
-2454 NPPQIPSSKMQVD
+2454 NPPQIPSSKIKVD
-2467 FSCEQVSD
+2467 FSCEQISD
-2475 VKLPTGWIWTPAE
+2475 VKLPDGWIWTPAE
-2488 GQDTTL
+2488 GQDTAL

-2501 VTATYTAS
+2501 VTAAYTAS

-2515 NLTVD
+2515 NLAVD

-2538 VKATCIAA
+2538 IKATCIAV

-2571 TNHTAL
+2571 MNHAAL

-2600 GYTTTKPIA
+2600 GYTATKPIA

-2629 SDSESSGFMNNVHK
+2629 NDSESSGFMNNVHK

-2651 TPDPSLTSILTPA
+2651 TPDPSLTPILTPA

-2746 IKGKDITIE
+2746 IKGKDITMQ

-2879 VSMEAV
+2879 VSMEPV

>member
-12 QLFRRILAVSLS
+12 QLFRRTLAVSLS

-48 TIVAFDSLSKDIR
+48 TIVAFDSLAKDIR

-243 TEDETAAKTE
+243 TEDETAIKTE

-260 KWEIDAGESDAE
+260 KWEIDADESDAE

-283 CYVYTPVLPDT
+283 CYVYTPVMPDT

-318 YGVATLD
+318 YEVVTLED
-325 NELVEVSIN
+325 DLVEVTIN
-334 DKTTRYAALEDAC
+334 GTATHYSSWDSAMEALQNASKDSNLDKAKVD
-347 DAISEAVNAATDG
+347 
-360 NLAITLKILQTIKLN
+360 ILLI
-375 SGYNWTLNGE
+375 
-385 NKNITMTVDLNGQE
+385 
-399 IGCYY
+399 
-404 GSVWGGSGANALN
+404 
-417 MHFQNI
+417 
-423 KVILKDTDKS
+423 KDTTTS
-433 SSNGKLHGTFYV
+433 
-445 ENYSNFTLDNT
+445 
-456 YCQVLQIGGGTAVLE
+456 
-471 GGECPYLYV
+471 
-480 GSSKT
+480 
-485 ASNENAQ
+485 ASASIDF
-492 CQVKGGTYEN
+492 K
-502 IVVYGGAEL
+502 GAE
-511 SIEGDATS
+511 
-519 VQSIK
+519 
-524 AVHYIQSDDS
+524 
-534 TDKDVKATVNLR
+534 
-546 GGTYKTVTTK
+546 VTLHS
-556 PRNAED
+556 A
-562 VKDESKG
+562 G
-569 YALSNMLAPG
+569 
-579 YGFLSQDN
+579 
-587 EESVDLTDKTE
+587 EEPK
-598 ITNVKVVPVAITI
+598 TI
-611 TKQPSIA
+611 TG
-618 SNKNTVLE
+618 
-626 HYTAEEAPK
+626 
-635 LTIEAKSTD
+635 
-644 KLTYQWYQIASA
+644 
-656 ESEDS
+656 DS
-661 DSATSTE
+661 
-668 TAIDKAT
+668 
-675 ESTYQIPT
+675 
-683 GLKAGPYNYFC
+683 
-694 RVSCGN
+694 
-700 DSVKSNTVTFTV
+700 
-712 TQAVAKIIET
+712 
-722 KADGTTKETYY
+722 
-733 ADWADAMEYLSDSYN
+733 
-748 GKFEGV
+748 
-754 EKAEVILLQDT
+754 
-765 KCSGISSVQ
+765 
-774 SIGDFDGQFPKEVII
+774 
-789 RSEGECHELSGDKVT
+789 
-804 VLKAVYET
+804 
-812 THVYMKNIKVEGS
+812 
-825 IDLSVG
+825 
-831 ATLTLDEGTEV
+831 
-842 VAEDKRIDTISVN
+842 
-855 ESKLIIGDAKVSAG
+855 
-869 IELINGSTLE
+869 
-879 VKSGALDEQIKV
+879 SGALLDISNAENLIIQDIKV
-891 TNTGN
+891 TNNTGSVIKVSNAKLSMNANIDIAACNAEDGAVSLQNN
-896 TAVMEAGAATPVFSG
+896 TTLYLNG
-911 NGELSIYCKNGTS
+911 NGSINGKSGKDIAVNESDNKIVIGAEIGKNYCVTITEQGGVDVFHKGNRSVSLYGKRNYKLWLKPDLPEGVSFEEAIPMDKNTDS
-924 DWSESLKTT
+924 ATEFE
-933 GDKKIWYPITLP
+933 GDKYILRD
-945 QGVTLPADGEN
+945 A
-956 ASVVSA
+956 
-962 YKGDTYGLYPNGDTT
+962 
-977 DHSINVPGEIC
+977 
-988 SYYLTKYG
+988 
-996 KGTNNANLQKIP
+996 
-1008 DGKITMPAAAVTL
+1008 KITVNNVICAYQDSNNSVRKIENNEFTYTGYKL
-1021 LAHNT
+1021 LTHNP
-1026 DKYGLCA
+1026 DAYGLCA
-1033 NCGKTDL
+1033 NCGKIDL
-1040 AKAYENGHLHVEGL
+1040 AKAYANGHLHVEGL

-1064 ILSNITLDTADG
+1064 ILSYITLDTADG
-1076 SKTLTAPIYYSG
+1076 SAVLTSPSYYSETG
-1088 NGNQNLN
+1088 KPFLN
-1095 SPIGVGGDS
+1095 SPIGVGGDN

-1109 AAEYAVHYKNN
+1109 EADFVEHYKNN
-1120 AEIYTLTQGEAGFDE
+1120 AEIYTLIQGEAGFDE

-1141 TIKGRGNYTGEV
+1141 TIKGRGNYTGEFTV
-1153 TIYFTIG
+1153 YFTIG
-1160 KGKASLGDIDVYTG
+1160 KGTARLGDINVHTG
-1174 TYNGKEQSAWTL
+1174 SYNGLEQSAWEVI
-1186 LPLQFD
+1186 PLQFE
-1192 ADPYDQYQFTEGLID
+1192 ADPYDRYQFTGLND
-1207 NNYIS
+1207 GKYIPVCLVTDS
-1212 ACDWSVADRWYES
+1212 YKWYGD

-1240 QKTWITEKEFG
+1240 KKTWITEKEFG
-1251 SSTENIYKITDAG
+1251 STYEEGYKITDAG
-1264 KYPFYLRITGGDG
+1264 EYPFYIRITGEND
-1277 LFDTLTSEKCIA
+1277 LFGTLISEKYIA
-1289 EIKPRDLEE
+1289 IIKPKD
-1298 LSKYYYINVDI
+1298 LSKREQYGIYVDM
-1309 PEGLAAY
+1309 PESLVAY
-1316 YTGKPVFPASGYQ
+1316 YTGKPVFPTSGYQ
-1329 ITDKSIGNGYTL
+1329 ITDKYTKNGYTL

-1355 NITDA
+1355 DITDDA
-1360 AALIF
+1360 TLVF

-1388 PAQTTASKDYWYQ
+1388 PAQTTASKDYWYN

-1418 KIVYTGSI
+1418 KIVYTDSI

-1433 SNLTVYA
+1433 NNLAVYA

-1520 KHFYNDETL
+1520 KHFYNAETL
-1529 DIKIRANDAKA
+1529 EIKIRANDAKA

-1570 AEELDKLSANES
+1570 AEELDQLAAGGT
-1582 DATIGFVEVQ
+1582 DATVGFVEVQ
-1592 ANGNSAVTVGNLSK
+1592 ANGTSAVMVGNLSK

-1630 GIVRDTTILSYVIN
+1630 GIVRDTTIPSYAIN
-1644 VPEREYV
+1644 VPDEEYV
-1651 NDTEGTFSFEAPEDL
+1651 NDTGGTFSFEAPEDL

-1754 ELTISDLQPTE
+1754 ELTISDLQPSE

-1800 PVLTGFYGDKPQDLT
+1800 SVLTDFYGDKPQDLT
-1815 ITTPGVAMYGD
+1815 ITPGVAMYGD

-1873 RPVIRKRPITINVA
+1873 RPVIQKRPITINVA
-1887 DMTVGYGEDIPQ
+1887 DMTMGYGEDIPQ

-1935 KESDCGKYS
+1935 RESDCGKYS

-1958 KYYEK
+1958 KYYEN
-1963 LSDLSNPRTEGT
+1963 LSDLANSKAEGT

-1994 KTVVYKDPAFSLNVS
+1994 KTVTFKDSAFSLNVS
-2009 PNSREGKLTYEVKNS
+2009 PNNREGKLIYKVSDS
-2024 KDTEGRTVDDERI
+2024 KDINGVSVDDDRI

-2047 VKSPGS
+2047 VKSAGS
-2053 AKITIYLPATK
+2053 AKITISLPEST

-2069 KPLTVDVTV
+2069 TSLTVEVTV
-2078 NKKAYTVE
+2078 NKRAYTVDSI
-2086 PVNKKYLYSKENED
+2086 NKKYLYSRENED
-2100 AIDLLALLPK
+2100 SIDLLALLPA
-2110 DCGSTNF
+2110 DCGTVNF
-2117 EASSTTDS
+2117 DVISTTDS
-2125 SSFIELPQYK
+2125 SSFIEAPQYK
-2135 ERKLAYKLAMG
+2135 EGKLAYKLAAG
-2146 DIGKKITITVPLRT
+2146 NIGNTATITVPVT
-2160 DNYVINGN
+2160 TENYTINNGN
-2168 NTLTINLE
+2168 SLIFNLE

-2268 HIVFTPDPSEQT
+2268 HIVFTPDPPEQI

-2304 DNQQI
+2304 DDQQL

-2326 SERRV
+2326 SERRI
-2331 YFEPLDTQHYEN
+2331 YFEPLDMQHYEN
-2343 SAMETVILIVKKAR
+2343 SALETVILIVKKAR

-2454 NPPQIPSSKMQVD
+2454 NPPQIPSSKIKVD

-2538 VKATCIAA
+2538 IKATCIAV

-2571 TNHTAL
+2571 MNHAAL

-2600 GYTTTKPIA
+2600 GYTATKPIA

-2629 SDSESSGFMNNVHK
+2629 NDSESSGFMNNVHK

-2651 TPDPSLTSILTPA
+2651 TPDPSLTPILTPA

-2746 IKGKDITIE
+2746 IKGKDITMQ

-2879 VSMEAV
+2879 VSMEPV

>member
-1 MKNKNTFTNWK
+1 MKNKNTFTNWR
-12 QLFRRILAVSLS
+12 QLFRRTLAVSLS
-24 VAMLGNMVDLSTLSV
+24 IAMFGNMVDLSTLSV

-48 TIVAFDSLSKDIR
+48 TIVAFDPLSKDIR

-123 EQTTEMSEETDESS
+123 EQTTEMSEETDEGS

-145 QTSEEASSETS
+145 QTSEETSSEEA

-164 TSTQIDSE
+164 TFTQTDSE
-172 EVQKADEDVDQQS
+172 EVQKADEDADQQS
-185 QKEEKAEETPEV
+185 QQEEKAEETPEV

-253 KIKLTDI
+253 KIKLTHI
-260 KWEIDAGESDAE
+260 KWEIDVGESDAE

-318 YGVATLD
+318 YGVVTLED
-325 NELVEVSIN
+325 DLVEVTINGTAANYSSWDSAMEALQQASGDGKLNHAKVDILLIQDATTSVSASIN
-334 DKTTRYAALEDAC
+334 FKDAEVTLHSAGEEQKT
-347 DAISEAVNAATDG
+347 
-360 NLAITLKILQTIKLN
+360 IT
-375 SGYNWTLNGE
+375 G
-385 NKNITMTVDLNGQE
+385 
-399 IGCYY
+399 
-404 GSVWGGSGANALN
+404 
-417 MHFQNI
+417 
-423 KVILKDTDKS
+423 S
-433 SSNGKLHGTFYV
+433 SSTALLDISNAK
-445 ENYSNFTLDNT
+445 NFT
-456 YCQVLQIGGGTAVLE
+456 
-471 GGECPYLYV
+471 
-480 GSSKT
+480 
-485 ASNENAQ
+485 
-492 CQVKGGTYEN
+492 
-502 IVVYGGAEL
+502 
-511 SIEGDATS
+511 
-519 VQSIK
+519 
-524 AVHYIQSDDS
+524 IQD
-534 TDKDVKATVNLR
+534 
-546 GGTYKTVTTK
+546 
-556 PRNAED
+556 
-562 VKDESKG
+562 
-569 YALSNMLAPG
+569 
-579 YGFLSQDN
+579 
-587 EESVDLTDKTE
+587 
-598 ITNVKVVPVAITI
+598 
-611 TKQPSIA
+611 
-618 SNKNTVLE
+618 
-626 HYTAEEAPK
+626 
-635 LTIEAKSTD
+635 
-644 KLTYQWYQIASA
+644 
-656 ESEDS
+656 
-661 DSATSTE
+661 
-668 TAIDKAT
+668 
-675 ESTYQIPT
+675 
-683 GLKAGPYNYFC
+683 
-694 RVSCGN
+694 
-700 DSVKSNTVTFTV
+700 
-712 TQAVAKIIET
+712 
-722 KADGTTKETYY
+722 
-733 ADWADAMEYLSDSYN
+733 
-748 GKFEGV
+748 
-754 EKAEVILLQDT
+754 
-765 KCSGISSVQ
+765 
-774 SIGDFDGQFPKEVII
+774 
-789 RSEGECHELSGDKVT
+789 
-804 VLKAVYET
+804 
-812 THVYMKNIKVEGS
+812 
-825 IDLSVG
+825 
-831 ATLTLDEGTEV
+831 
-842 VAEDKRIDTISVN
+842 
-855 ESKLIIGDAKVSAG
+855 
-869 IELINGSTLE
+869 
-879 VKSGALDEQIKV
+879 IKV
-891 TNTGN
+891 TNDTGSVIKVSDAKLCTNANIAIEASNAEDGAVNLQNNTTLYLNGNGNFSGKNHSIVVDGSGNKIIVGTEINKSYSVNITGQGNVDVFQKGNISVALYGERNYNIWLKPDLPEGVSFEEAIPMDKN
-896 TAVMEAGAATPVFSG
+896 TASSVEF
-911 NGELSIYCKNGTS
+911 E
-924 DWSESLKTT
+924 
-933 GDKKIWYPITLP
+933 GDKYILCDAEIT
-945 QGVTLPADGEN
+945 VNT
-956 ASVVSA
+956 VICA
-962 YKGDTYGLYPNGDTT
+962 YQDTIY
-977 DHSINVPGEIC
+977 SQV
-988 SYYLTKYG
+988 
-996 KGTNNANLQKIP
+996 QKIENNKLKYSGGCKLFTHNP
-1008 DGKITMPAAAVTL
+1008 DA
-1021 LAHNT
+1021 
-1026 DKYGLCA
+1026 YGVCA
-1033 NCGKTDL
+1033 YCGTTDL
-1040 AKAYENGHLHVEGL
+1040 AKAYANGHLHVEGL

-1064 ILSNITLDTADG
+1064 ILSYITLDTADG
-1076 SKTLTAPIYYSG
+1076 TTKELVKPIYYDLQGASY
-1088 NGNQNLN
+1088 LN
-1095 SPIGVGGDS
+1095 SPIGVGGDR

-1109 AAEYAVHYKNN
+1109 EAEYVVNYKNN

-1141 TIKGRGNYTGEV
+1141 TIKGRGNYTGEFTV
-1153 TIYFTIG
+1153 YFTIG
-1160 KGKASLGDIDVYTG
+1160 KGTARLGDINVCTSR
-1174 TYNGKEQSAWTL
+1174 YNGLEQPAWEVI
-1186 LPLQFD
+1186 PLQFE
-1192 ADPYDQYQFTEGLID
+1192 ADPYDRYQFTGLND
-1207 NNYIS
+1207 GKYIPVCLVS
-1212 ACDWSVADRWYES
+1212 ASYKWYGD
-1225 GTYKSNYKVEYSTDD
+1225 GTYQSNYKVEYSTDD
-1240 QKTWITEKEFG
+1240 KKTWITEKEFG
-1251 SSTENIYKITDAG
+1251 STYEEGYKITDAG
-1264 KYPFYLRITGGDG
+1264 EYPFYLRITGENG
-1277 LFDTLTSEKCIA
+1277 LFGTLTSEKYIA
-1289 EIKPRDLEE
+1289 KITPIDLSM
-1298 LSKYYYINVDI
+1298 LSLYGITVNVS
-1309 PEGLAAY
+1309 EGLVAY
-1316 YTGKPVFPASGYQ
+1316 YTGKPVLPASGYQ
-1329 ITDKSIGNGYTL
+1329 ITDSYTKNGYTL
-1341 VKDTDYTVSGRNNT
+1341 VKDTDFTVSGLNNT
-1355 NITDA
+1355 DITNDA
-1360 AALIF
+1360 ALVF

-1375 QADNK
+1375 QAENK

-1388 PAQTTASKDYWYQ
+1388 PVQTTASKGNWYN
-1401 GDVSVNLSD
+1401 GDVSVKFSD
-1410 SDNNSDTD
+1410 SDNDSDTD
-1418 KIVYTGSI
+1418 RIVYTGSI
-1426 ESGISLG
+1426 ESGVSLG
-1433 SNLTVYA
+1433 SKLAVYA
-1440 SLDDAV
+1440 SVADAV
-1446 KGSASGYAFTSE
+1446 RGSASGYTFTAE
-1458 GKNTQTLYI
+1458 GKNTQTFYI
-1467 KDEAN
+1467 KDEDN

-1495 SGNAD
+1495 NGNAD
-1500 KYGIQLKENWW
+1500 KYGIQIKENWW
-1511 KKLLHTISF
+1511 KKLFHTISF
-1520 KHFYNDETL
+1520 RHFYNDATL
-1529 DIKIRANDAKA
+1529 EIKIRANDAKY

-1570 AEELDKLSANES
+1570 AEELDQLAAGGT
-1582 DATIGFVEVQ
+1582 DATVGFVEVQ
-1592 ANGNSAVTVGNLSK
+1592 ANGTSAVMVGNLSK

-1630 GIVRDTTILSYVIN
+1630 GIVRDTTIPSYAIN
-1644 VPEREYV
+1644 VPDEEYV

-1754 ELTISDLQPTE
+1754 ELTISDLQPSE

-1800 PVLTGFYGDKPQDLT
+1800 SVLTGFYGDKPQDLT
-1815 ITTPGVAMYGD
+1815 ITPGVAMYGD

-1858 ADLYPNQFENHIFRV
+1858 ANLYPNQFENHIFRV
-1873 RPVIRKRPITINVA
+1873 RPVIQKRPITINVA
-1887 DMTVGYGEDIPQ
+1887 DMTMGYGEDIPQ

-1958 KYYEK
+1958 KYYEN
-1963 LSDLSNPRTEGT
+1963 LSDLANSKAEGT

-1994 KTVVYKDPAFSLNVS
+1994 KTVTFKDSAFSLNVS
-2009 PNSREGKLTYEVKNS
+2009 PNNREGKLIYKVSDS
-2024 KDTEGRTVDDERI
+2024 KDINGVSVDDDRI

-2047 VKSPGS
+2047 VKSAGS
-2053 AKITIYLPATK
+2053 AKITISLPEST

-2069 KPLTVDVTV
+2069 TSLTVEVTV
-2078 NKKAYTVE
+2078 NKRAYTVDSI
-2086 PVNKKYLYSKENED
+2086 NKKYLYSRENED
-2100 AIDLLALLPK
+2100 SIDLLALLPA
-2110 DCGSTNF
+2110 DCGTVNF
-2117 EASSTTDS
+2117 DVISTTDS
-2125 SSFIELPQYK
+2125 SSFIEAPQYK
-2135 ERKLAYKLAMG
+2135 EGKLAYKLAAG
-2146 DIGKKITITVPLRT
+2146 NIGNTATITVPVT
-2160 DNYVINGN
+2160 TENYTINNGN
-2168 NTLTINLE
+2168 SLIFNLE

-2268 HIVFTPDPSEQT
+2268 HIVFTPDPPEQI
-2280 YRTSAYSREI
+2280 YRISAYSVEI
-2290 LNGLSKNPGFVIGV
+2290 LNGLSKNPGMVIGV
-2304 DNQQI
+2304 DDQQL

-2343 SAMETVILIVKKAR
+2343 SAMETVTLTVKKAR

-2429 VFTPADTASYET
+2429 VFTPADAASYET

-2454 NPPQIPSSKMQVD
+2454 NPPQIPSSKIKVD

-2538 VKATCIAA
+2538 IKATCIAV

-2571 TNHTAL
+2571 MNHAAL

-2600 GYTTTKPIA
+2600 GYTATKPIA

-2629 SDSESSGFMNNVHK
+2629 NDSESSGFMNNVHK

-2651 TPDPSLTSILTPA
+2651 TPDPSLTPILTPA

-2746 IKGKDITIE
+2746 IKGKDITMQ

-2885 EEADETIVADTTSD
+2885 EEADETFATDTTSD

>member
-1 MKNKNTFTNWK
+1 MKNKNTFINWK
-12 QLFRRILAVSLS
+12 QLFRRTLAVSLS
-24 VAMLGNMVDLSTLSV
+24 VAMLGSLVDLSTLSA

-61 EQKLEIGA
+61 EQKLETGA

-123 EQTTEMSEETDESS
+123 EQTTEMSEETDEGS

-145 QTSEEASSETS
+145 QTSEEASSEEA

-164 TSTQIDSE
+164 TFTQTDSE
-172 EVQKADEDVDQQS
+172 EVQKADEDADQQS
-185 QKEEKAEETPEV
+185 QQEEKAEETPEV

-318 YGVATLD
+318 YGVVTLED
-325 NELVEVSIN
+325 DLVEVSIN
-334 DKTTRYAALEDAC
+334 GTAANYSSWDSAM
-347 DAISEAVNAATDG
+347 EALQQASGDG
-360 NLAITLKILQTIKLN
+360 KLN
-375 SGYNWTLNGE
+375 HAKVDILLIQDATTSVSASINFKDAEVTLHSAGE
-385 NKNITMTVDLNGQE
+385 EQKTITG
-399 IGCYY
+399 
-404 GSVWGGSGANALN
+404 
-417 MHFQNI
+417 
-423 KVILKDTDKS
+423 S
-433 SSNGKLHGTFYV
+433 SSTALLDISNAK
-445 ENYSNFTLDNT
+445 NFT
-456 YCQVLQIGGGTAVLE
+456 
-471 GGECPYLYV
+471 
-480 GSSKT
+480 
-485 ASNENAQ
+485 
-492 CQVKGGTYEN
+492 
-502 IVVYGGAEL
+502 
-511 SIEGDATS
+511 
-519 VQSIK
+519 
-524 AVHYIQSDDS
+524 IQD
-534 TDKDVKATVNLR
+534 
-546 GGTYKTVTTK
+546 
-556 PRNAED
+556 
-562 VKDESKG
+562 
-569 YALSNMLAPG
+569 
-579 YGFLSQDN
+579 
-587 EESVDLTDKTE
+587 
-598 ITNVKVVPVAITI
+598 
-611 TKQPSIA
+611 
-618 SNKNTVLE
+618 
-626 HYTAEEAPK
+626 
-635 LTIEAKSTD
+635 
-644 KLTYQWYQIASA
+644 
-656 ESEDS
+656 
-661 DSATSTE
+661 
-668 TAIDKAT
+668 
-675 ESTYQIPT
+675 
-683 GLKAGPYNYFC
+683 
-694 RVSCGN
+694 
-700 DSVKSNTVTFTV
+700 
-712 TQAVAKIIET
+712 
-722 KADGTTKETYY
+722 
-733 ADWADAMEYLSDSYN
+733 
-748 GKFEGV
+748 
-754 EKAEVILLQDT
+754 
-765 KCSGISSVQ
+765 
-774 SIGDFDGQFPKEVII
+774 
-789 RSEGECHELSGDKVT
+789 
-804 VLKAVYET
+804 
-812 THVYMKNIKVEGS
+812 
-825 IDLSVG
+825 
-831 ATLTLDEGTEV
+831 
-842 VAEDKRIDTISVN
+842 
-855 ESKLIIGDAKVSAG
+855 
-869 IELINGSTLE
+869 
-879 VKSGALDEQIKV
+879 IKV
-891 TNTGN
+891 TNDTGSVIKVSDAKLCTNANIAIEASNAEDGAVNLQNNTTLYLNGNGNFSGKNLSIVVDGSGNKIIVGTEINKSYSVNITGQGNVDVFQKGNISVALYGERNYNIWLKPDLPEGVSFEEAIPMDKN
-896 TAVMEAGAATPVFSG
+896 TASSVEF
-911 NGELSIYCKNGTS
+911 E
-924 DWSESLKTT
+924 
-933 GDKKIWYPITLP
+933 GDKYILCDAEIT
-945 QGVTLPADGEN
+945 VNT
-956 ASVVSA
+956 VICA
-962 YKGDTYGLYPNGDTT
+962 YQDTIY
-977 DHSINVPGEIC
+977 SQV
-988 SYYLTKYG
+988 
-996 KGTNNANLQKIP
+996 QKIENNKLKYSGGCKLFTHNP
-1008 DGKITMPAAAVTL
+1008 DA
-1021 LAHNT
+1021 
-1026 DKYGLCA
+1026 YGVCA
-1033 NCGKTDL
+1033 YCGTTDL
-1040 AKAYENGHLHVEGL
+1040 AKAYANGHLHVEGL

-1064 ILSNITLDTADG
+1064 ILSYITLDTADG
-1076 SKTLTAPIYYSG
+1076 TTKELVKPIYYDLQGASY
-1088 NGNQNLN
+1088 LN
-1095 SPIGVGGDS
+1095 SPIGVGGDR

-1109 AAEYAVHYKNN
+1109 EAEYVVNYKNN

-1141 TIKGRGNYTGEV
+1141 TIKGRGNYTGEFTV
-1153 TIYFTIG
+1153 YFTIG
-1160 KGKASLGDIDVYTG
+1160 KGTARLGDINVCTSR
-1174 TYNGKEQSAWTL
+1174 YNGLEQPAWEVI
-1186 LPLQFD
+1186 PLQFE
-1192 ADPYDQYQFTEGLID
+1192 ADPYDRYQFTGLND
-1207 NNYIS
+1207 GKYIPVCLVTDS
-1212 ACDWSVADRWYES
+1212 YKWYGD

-1240 QKTWITEKEFG
+1240 KKTWITEKEFG
-1251 SSTENIYKITDAG
+1251 STYEEGYKITDAG
-1264 KYPFYLRITGGDG
+1264 EYPFYLRITGENG
-1277 LFDTLTSEKCIA
+1277 LFGTLTSEKYIA
-1289 EIKPRDLEE
+1289 KITPIDLSR
-1298 LSKYYYINVDI
+1298 LSLYGITVNVS
-1309 PEGLAAY
+1309 EGLAAY
-1316 YTGKPVFPASGYQ
+1316 YTGKPVLPASGYQ
-1329 ITDKSIGNGYTL
+1329 ITDSYTKNGYTL
-1341 VKDTDYTVSGRNNT
+1341 VKDTDFTVSGLNNT
-1355 NITDA
+1355 DITDDA
-1360 AALIF
+1360 TLIF

-1375 QADNK
+1375 QADNR
-1380 FAVKYAFS
+1380 FAIKYAFS
-1388 PAQTTASKDYWYQ
+1388 PAQTTASKDYWYN
-1401 GDVSVNLSD
+1401 GDVSVNFSD
-1410 SDNNSDTD
+1410 SDNNSDTGR
-1418 KIVYTGSI
+1418 IVYAGST
-1426 ESGISLG
+1426 ESGVSLS
-1433 SNLTVYA
+1433 SNRAVYA

-1458 GKNTQTLYI
+1458 GKNTQTFYI
-1467 KDEAN
+1467 KDEDN

-1495 SGNAD
+1495 NGNAD
-1500 KYGIQLKENWW
+1500 KYGIQIKENWW

-1520 KHFYNDETL
+1520 RHFYNDATL
-1529 DIKIRANDAKA
+1529 EIKIRANDAKY

-1570 AEELDKLSANES
+1570 AEELDRLAAGGT
-1582 DATIGFVEVQ
+1582 DATVGFVEVQ
-1592 ANGNSAVTVGNLSK
+1592 ANGTSAVMVGNLSK

-1630 GIVRDTTILSYVIN
+1630 GIVRDTTIPSYAIN
-1644 VPEREYV
+1644 VPDEEYV

-1666 TLLYFYVHA
+1666 TLLYYYVHA

-1754 ELTISDLQPTE
+1754 ELTISDLQPSE

-1800 PVLTGFYGDKPQDLT
+1800 SVLTGFYGDKPQDLT
-1815 ITTPGVAMYGD
+1815 ITPGVAMYGD

-1858 ADLYPNQFENHIFRV
+1858 ANLYPNQFENHIFRV
-1873 RPVIRKRPITINVA
+1873 RPVIQKRPITINVA
-1887 DMTVGYGEDIPQ
+1887 DMTMGYGEDIPQ

-1935 KESDCGKYS
+1935 RESDCGKYS
-1944 FTVSSNSSNYEVTA
+1944 FTISSNSSNYEVMA
-1958 KYYEK
+1958 KYYEN
-1963 LSDLSNPRTEGT
+1963 LSNLSNPKEEGAI
-1975 LTITKAAGEI
+1975 TITKAAGEI
-1985 IQNEGFTAS
+1985 IKDEGFTAS
-1994 KTVVYKDPAFSLNVS
+1994 KTVVFKDSAFSLNVS
-2009 PNSREGKLTYEVKNS
+2009 PNNREGKLIYKVSDS
-2024 KDTEGRTVDDERI
+2024 KDIYGVRVDDDWI

-2047 VKSPGS
+2047 VKSAGS
-2053 AKITIYLPATK
+2053 AKITISLPEST

-2069 KPLTVDVTV
+2069 TSLTVQVTV
-2078 NKKAYTVE
+2078 NKRAYTVDSI
-2086 PVNKKYLYSKENED
+2086 NKKYLYSRENED
-2100 AIDLLALLPK
+2100 SIDLLALLPA
-2110 DCGSTNF
+2110 DCGTVNF
-2117 EASSTTDS
+2117 DVISTTDS
-2125 SSFIELPQYK
+2125 SSFIEAPQYK
-2135 ERKLAYKLAMG
+2135 EGKLAYKLAAG
-2146 DIGKKITITVPLRT
+2146 NIGNTASITVPVT
-2160 DNYVINGN
+2160 TENYTINN
-2168 NTLTINLE
+2168 SNSLVFNLE

-2237 ERLAEWIFT
+2237 QRLAEWTFI

-2268 HIVFTPDPSEQT
+2268 HIVFTPDPPEQI

-2290 LNGLSKNPGFVIGV
+2290 LNGLSKNPGIVIGV
-2304 DNQQI
+2304 DDQQL

-2326 SERRV
+2326 SERRI
-2331 YFEPLDTQHYEN
+2331 YFEPLDMQHYEN
-2343 SAMETVILIVKKAR
+2343 SAMETVTLTVKKAR

-2454 NPPQIPSSKMQVD
+2454 NPPQIPSSKIKVD

-2538 VKATCIAA
+2538 IKATCIAV

-2571 TNHTAL
+2571 MNHAAL

-2600 GYTTTKPIA
+2600 GYTATKPIA

-2629 SDSESSGFMNNVHK
+2629 NDSESSGFMNNVHK

-2651 TPDPSLTSILTPA
+2651 TPDPSLTPILTPA

-2746 IKGKDITIE
+2746 IKGKDITMQ

-2879 VSMEAV
+2879 VSMEPV

>member
-1 MKNKNTFTNWK
+1 MKNKNTFTNWR
-12 QLFRRILAVSLS
+12 QLFRRTLAVSLS
-24 VAMLGNMVDLSTLSV
+24 IAMFGNMVDLSTLSV

-79 LTVTVEKTQTVEK
+79 LTVTVEKTQTVDK
-92 DDKEAETESTEETTE
+92 DNKESETESIEETTEMTEAETESTETE
-107 AMEST
+107 S
-112 ETETESTETST
+112 TETESTESSTST

-137 STETEAST
+137 SSETEAPT
-145 QTSEEASSETS
+145 QTSEEASSDTS
-156 TPESSSEE
+156 TPESGSEE
-164 TSTQIDSE
+164 TSTQTDS
-172 EVQKADEDVDQQS
+172 
-185 QKEEKAEETPEV
+185 
-197 QQLEDNA
+197 
-204 GENEEARNS
+204 EEARNS
-213 GSLLGI
+213 GSLLGM
-219 QLSALAANLLPH
+219 QLSALAYNLLPH

-243 TEDETAAKTE
+243 TEAETATETE

-260 KWEIDAGESDAE
+260 KWEIDADESDAE

-318 YGVATLD
+318 YGVVTLED
-325 NELVEVSIN
+325 DLVEVTINGTAANYSSWDSAMEALQQASGDGKLNHAKVDILLIQDATTSVSASIN
-334 DKTTRYAALEDAC
+334 FKDAEVTLHSAGEEQKT
-347 DAISEAVNAATDG
+347 
-360 NLAITLKILQTIKLN
+360 IT
-375 SGYNWTLNGE
+375 G
-385 NKNITMTVDLNGQE
+385 
-399 IGCYY
+399 
-404 GSVWGGSGANALN
+404 
-417 MHFQNI
+417 
-423 KVILKDTDKS
+423 S
-433 SSNGKLHGTFYV
+433 SSTALLDISNAK
-445 ENYSNFTLDNT
+445 NFT
-456 YCQVLQIGGGTAVLE
+456 
-471 GGECPYLYV
+471 
-480 GSSKT
+480 
-485 ASNENAQ
+485 
-492 CQVKGGTYEN
+492 
-502 IVVYGGAEL
+502 
-511 SIEGDATS
+511 
-519 VQSIK
+519 
-524 AVHYIQSDDS
+524 IQD
-534 TDKDVKATVNLR
+534 
-546 GGTYKTVTTK
+546 
-556 PRNAED
+556 
-562 VKDESKG
+562 
-569 YALSNMLAPG
+569 
-579 YGFLSQDN
+579 
-587 EESVDLTDKTE
+587 
-598 ITNVKVVPVAITI
+598 
-611 TKQPSIA
+611 
-618 SNKNTVLE
+618 
-626 HYTAEEAPK
+626 
-635 LTIEAKSTD
+635 
-644 KLTYQWYQIASA
+644 
-656 ESEDS
+656 
-661 DSATSTE
+661 
-668 TAIDKAT
+668 
-675 ESTYQIPT
+675 
-683 GLKAGPYNYFC
+683 
-694 RVSCGN
+694 
-700 DSVKSNTVTFTV
+700 
-712 TQAVAKIIET
+712 
-722 KADGTTKETYY
+722 
-733 ADWADAMEYLSDSYN
+733 
-748 GKFEGV
+748 
-754 EKAEVILLQDT
+754 
-765 KCSGISSVQ
+765 
-774 SIGDFDGQFPKEVII
+774 
-789 RSEGECHELSGDKVT
+789 
-804 VLKAVYET
+804 
-812 THVYMKNIKVEGS
+812 
-825 IDLSVG
+825 
-831 ATLTLDEGTEV
+831 
-842 VAEDKRIDTISVN
+842 
-855 ESKLIIGDAKVSAG
+855 
-869 IELINGSTLE
+869 
-879 VKSGALDEQIKV
+879 IKV
-891 TNTGN
+891 TNDTGSVIKVSDAKLCTNANIAIEASNAEDGAVNLQNNTTLYLNGNGNFSGKNHSIVVDGSGNKIIVGTEINKSYSVNITGQGNVDVFQKGNISVALYGERNYNIWLKPDLPEGVSFEEAIPMDKN
-896 TAVMEAGAATPVFSG
+896 TASSVEF
-911 NGELSIYCKNGTS
+911 E
-924 DWSESLKTT
+924 
-933 GDKKIWYPITLP
+933 GDKYILCDAEIT
-945 QGVTLPADGEN
+945 VNT
-956 ASVVSA
+956 VICA
-962 YKGDTYGLYPNGDTT
+962 YQDTIY
-977 DHSINVPGEIC
+977 SQV
-988 SYYLTKYG
+988 
-996 KGTNNANLQKIP
+996 QKIENNKLKYSGGCKLFTHNP
-1008 DGKITMPAAAVTL
+1008 DA
-1021 LAHNT
+1021 
-1026 DKYGLCA
+1026 YGVCA
-1033 NCGKTDL
+1033 YCGTTDL
-1040 AKAYENGHLHVEGL
+1040 AKAYANGHLHVEGL

-1064 ILSNITLDTADG
+1064 ILSYITLDTADG
-1076 SKTLTAPIYYSG
+1076 TTKELVKPIYYDLQGASY
-1088 NGNQNLN
+1088 LN
-1095 SPIGVGGDS
+1095 SPIGVGGDR

-1109 AAEYAVHYKNN
+1109 EAEYVVNYKNN

-1141 TIKGRGNYTGEV
+1141 TIKGRGNYTGEFTV
-1153 TIYFTIG
+1153 YFTIG
-1160 KGKASLGDIDVYTG
+1160 KGTARLGDINVCTSR
-1174 TYNGKEQSAWTL
+1174 YNGLEQPAWEVI
-1186 LPLQFD
+1186 PLQFE
-1192 ADPYDQYQFTEGLID
+1192 ADPYDRYQFTGLND
-1207 NNYIS
+1207 GKYIPVCLVS
-1212 ACDWSVADRWYES
+1212 ASYKWYGD
-1225 GTYKSNYKVEYSTDD
+1225 GTYQSNYKVEYSTDD
-1240 QKTWITEKEFG
+1240 KKTWITEKEFG
-1251 SSTENIYKITDAG
+1251 STYEEGYKITDAG
-1264 KYPFYLRITGGDG
+1264 EYPFYLRITGENG
-1277 LFDTLTSEKCIA
+1277 LFGTLTSEKYIA
-1289 EIKPRDLEE
+1289 KITPIDLSM
-1298 LSKYYYINVDI
+1298 LSLYGITVNVS
-1309 PEGLAAY
+1309 EGLVAY
-1316 YTGKPVFPASGYQ
+1316 YTGKPVLPASGYQ
-1329 ITDKSIGNGYTL
+1329 ITDSYTKNGYTL
-1341 VKDTDYTVSGRNNT
+1341 VKDTDFTVSGLNNT
-1355 NITDA
+1355 DITDDA
-1360 AALIF
+1360 TLIF
-1365 TGKGNYSGEI
+1365 TGKGNYTGEI
-1375 QADNK
+1375 QAEKK
-1380 FAVKYAFS
+1380 FAIKYAFS
-1388 PAQTTASKDYWYQ
+1388 PAQTTASKDYWYN
-1401 GDVSVNLSD
+1401 GDVSVNFSD
-1410 SDNNSDTD
+1410 SDNNSDTGR
-1418 KIVYTGSI
+1418 IVYAGST
-1426 ESGISLG
+1426 ESGVSLS
-1433 SNLTVYA
+1433 SNRAVYA

-1495 SGNAD
+1495 NGNAD
-1500 KYGIQLKENWW
+1500 KYGIQIKENWW

-1529 DIKIRANDAKA
+1529 DIRIRANDAKA

-1553 IEEVSDENAID
+1553 VEEVSDENAID

-1570 AEELDKLSANES
+1570 AEELDQLPAAGADVN
-1582 DATIGFVEVQ
+1582 AGFVEVQ
-1592 ANGNSAVTVGNLSK
+1592 VNGASAVTVGNLSK

-1618 KAGNKSEYICTE
+1618 KAGNKSKYVCTE
-1630 GIVRDTTILSYVIN
+1630 GIVRDNTISSYSIN
-1644 VPEREYV
+1644 MP
-1651 NDTEGTFSFEAPEDL
+1651 NAANGTLTDTEGTFSFEAPEDL

-1675 NEFKTVSEYEQFV
+1675 DEFDNESDYNDFV
-1688 TDMKDYYKKL
+1688 TEMKKHYADL
-1698 AVSSSYENNRY
+1698 SNNGSYSDNRY
-1709 LPLAKKEDDGKWAPN
+1709 LPLAIKGDDRKWTPN
-1724 FTNDGEKVQTSFGS
+1724 FTNEGEKAEVSFGS
-1738 KKEIAL
+1738 FHKEIAL
-1744 HTCQVPKGHY
+1744 HISQASKGHY
-1754 ELTISDLQPTE
+1754 EFTISDLQPTE
-1765 ACTVWMVSIDRAGN
+1765 ACTIRMVSIDRAGN
-1779 ISSSPFMSFTT
+1779 ISATPFMSFTT
-1790 TKALPWVAKV
+1790 TKAIPVIETA
-1800 PVLTGFYGDKPQDLT
+1800 PVLTGYYSDTPQKLK
-1815 ITTPGVAMYGD
+1815 ITSGVAKYAGK
-1826 VEVQGEWKITETNTT
+1826 EVKGEWKITEQSTT

-1846 TTATC
+1846 TTTEC

-1858 ADLYPNQFENHIFRV
+1858 AAAYPDTYENTVFRV
-1873 RPVIRKRPITINVA
+1873 RPVISKRPITINVA
-1887 DMTVGYGEDIPQ
+1887 DMTVGYGEEIPH
-1899 ITDASFD
+1899 ITDVSFN
-1906 IAEGEGK
+1906 IAGGEGK

-1958 KYYEK
+1958 KYYEN
-1963 LSDLSNPRTEGT
+1963 LSDLANSKAEGT
-1975 LTITKAAGEI
+1975 LTITKAAGEF

-1994 KTVVYKDPAFSLNVS
+1994 KTVTFKDSAFSLNVS
-2009 PNSREGKLTYEVKNS
+2009 PNNREGKLIYKVSDS
-2024 KDTEGRTVDDERI
+2024 KDINGVSVDDDRI

-2047 VKSPGS
+2047 VKSAGS
-2053 AKITIYLPATK
+2053 TKITISLPEST

-2069 KPLTVDVTV
+2069 TSLTVEVTV
-2078 NKKAYTVE
+2078 NKRAYTVDSI
-2086 PVNKKYLYSKENED
+2086 NKKYLYSRENED
-2100 AIDLLALLPK
+2100 SIDLLALLPA
-2110 DCGSTNF
+2110 DCGTVNF
-2117 EASSTTDS
+2117 DVISTTDS
-2125 SSFIELPQYK
+2125 SSFIEAPQYK
-2135 ERKLAYKLAMG
+2135 EGKLAYKLAAG
-2146 DIGKKITITVPLRT
+2146 NIGNTATITVPVT
-2160 DNYVINGN
+2160 TENYTINNGN
-2168 NTLTINLE
+2168 SLIFNLE

-2268 HIVFTPDPSEQT
+2268 HIVFTPDPPEQI
-2280 YRTSAYSREI
+2280 YRTSAYSVEI
-2290 LNGLSKNPGFVIGV
+2290 LNGLSKNPGIVIGV
-2304 DNQQI
+2304 DDQQL

-2326 SERRV
+2326 SERRI
-2331 YFEPLDTQHYEN
+2331 YFEPLDMQHYEN

-2379 LTGSAIYGDGRGNRG
+2379 LTGTVIYGDGRGNRG

-2402 TISGTFTWV
+2402 TVSGTFTWV
-2411 TADTKLSHQ
+2411 TADMKLSHQ

-2429 VFTPADTASYET
+2429 VFTPADTTSYET
-2441 VSGTFTIAVNKAQ
+2441 AKGTFTITVNKAQ

-2467 FSCEQVSD
+2467 FSCEQISD
-2475 VKLPTGWIWTPAE
+2475 VKLPDGWIWTPAE
-2488 GQDTTL
+2488 GQDTAL

-2501 VTATYTAS
+2501 VTAAYTAS

-2515 NLTVD
+2515 NLAVD

-2538 VKATCIAA
+2538 IKATCIAV

-2571 TNHTAL
+2571 MNHAAL

-2600 GYTTTKPIA
+2600 GYTATKPIA

-2629 SDSESSGFMNNVHK
+2629 NDSESSGFMNNVHK

-2651 TPDPSLTSILTPA
+2651 TPDPSLTPILTPA

-2746 IKGKDITIE
+2746 IKGKDITMQ

-2879 VSMEAV
+2879 VSMEPV

>member
-1 MKNKNTFTNWK
+1 MKNKNTFTNWR
-12 QLFRRILAVSLS
+12 QLFRRTLAVSLS
-24 VAMLGNMVDLSTLSV
+24 IAMFGNMVDLSTLSV

-79 LTVTVEKTQTVEK
+79 LTVTVEKTQTVDK
-92 DDKEAETESTEETTE
+92 DNKESETESIEETTEMTEAETESTETE
-107 AMEST
+107 S
-112 ETETESTETST
+112 TETESTESSTST

-137 STETEAST
+137 SSETEAPT
-145 QTSEEASSETS
+145 QTSEEASSDTS
-156 TPESSSEE
+156 TPESGSEE
-164 TSTQIDSE
+164 TSTQTDS
-172 EVQKADEDVDQQS
+172 
-185 QKEEKAEETPEV
+185 
-197 QQLEDNA
+197 
-204 GENEEARNS
+204 EEARNS
-213 GSLLGI
+213 GSLLGM
-219 QLSALAANLLPH
+219 QLSALAYNLLPH

-243 TEDETAAKTE
+243 TEAETATETE

-260 KWEIDAGESDAE
+260 KWEIDADESDAE

-318 YGVATLD
+318 YGVVTLED
-325 NELVEVSIN
+325 DLVEVTINGTAANYSSWDSAMEALQQASGDGKLNHAKVDILLIQDATTSVSASIN
-334 DKTTRYAALEDAC
+334 FKDAEVTLHSAGEEQKT
-347 DAISEAVNAATDG
+347 
-360 NLAITLKILQTIKLN
+360 IT
-375 SGYNWTLNGE
+375 G
-385 NKNITMTVDLNGQE
+385 
-399 IGCYY
+399 
-404 GSVWGGSGANALN
+404 
-417 MHFQNI
+417 
-423 KVILKDTDKS
+423 S
-433 SSNGKLHGTFYV
+433 SSTALLDISNAK
-445 ENYSNFTLDNT
+445 NFT
-456 YCQVLQIGGGTAVLE
+456 
-471 GGECPYLYV
+471 
-480 GSSKT
+480 
-485 ASNENAQ
+485 
-492 CQVKGGTYEN
+492 
-502 IVVYGGAEL
+502 
-511 SIEGDATS
+511 
-519 VQSIK
+519 
-524 AVHYIQSDDS
+524 IQD
-534 TDKDVKATVNLR
+534 
-546 GGTYKTVTTK
+546 
-556 PRNAED
+556 
-562 VKDESKG
+562 
-569 YALSNMLAPG
+569 
-579 YGFLSQDN
+579 
-587 EESVDLTDKTE
+587 
-598 ITNVKVVPVAITI
+598 
-611 TKQPSIA
+611 
-618 SNKNTVLE
+618 
-626 HYTAEEAPK
+626 
-635 LTIEAKSTD
+635 
-644 KLTYQWYQIASA
+644 
-656 ESEDS
+656 
-661 DSATSTE
+661 
-668 TAIDKAT
+668 
-675 ESTYQIPT
+675 
-683 GLKAGPYNYFC
+683 
-694 RVSCGN
+694 
-700 DSVKSNTVTFTV
+700 
-712 TQAVAKIIET
+712 
-722 KADGTTKETYY
+722 
-733 ADWADAMEYLSDSYN
+733 
-748 GKFEGV
+748 
-754 EKAEVILLQDT
+754 
-765 KCSGISSVQ
+765 
-774 SIGDFDGQFPKEVII
+774 
-789 RSEGECHELSGDKVT
+789 
-804 VLKAVYET
+804 
-812 THVYMKNIKVEGS
+812 
-825 IDLSVG
+825 
-831 ATLTLDEGTEV
+831 
-842 VAEDKRIDTISVN
+842 
-855 ESKLIIGDAKVSAG
+855 
-869 IELINGSTLE
+869 
-879 VKSGALDEQIKV
+879 IKV
-891 TNTGN
+891 TNDTGSVIKVSDAKLCTNANIAIEASNAEDGAVNLQNNTTLYLNGNGNFSGKNHSIVVDGSGNKIIVGTEINKSYSVNITGQGNVDVFQKGNISVALYGERNYNIWLKPDLPEGVSFEEAIPMDKN
-896 TAVMEAGAATPVFSG
+896 TASSVEF
-911 NGELSIYCKNGTS
+911 E
-924 DWSESLKTT
+924 
-933 GDKKIWYPITLP
+933 GDKYILCDAEIT
-945 QGVTLPADGEN
+945 VNT
-956 ASVVSA
+956 VICA
-962 YKGDTYGLYPNGDTT
+962 YQDTIY
-977 DHSINVPGEIC
+977 SQV
-988 SYYLTKYG
+988 
-996 KGTNNANLQKIP
+996 QKIENNKLKYSGGCKLFTHNP
-1008 DGKITMPAAAVTL
+1008 DA
-1021 LAHNT
+1021 
-1026 DKYGLCA
+1026 YGVCA
-1033 NCGKTDL
+1033 YCGTTDL
-1040 AKAYENGHLHVEGL
+1040 AKAYANGHLHVEGL

-1064 ILSNITLDTADG
+1064 ILSYITLDTADG
-1076 SKTLTAPIYYSG
+1076 TTKELVKPIYYDLQGASY
-1088 NGNQNLN
+1088 LN
-1095 SPIGVGGDS
+1095 SPIGVGGDR

-1109 AAEYAVHYKNN
+1109 EAEYVVNYKNN

-1141 TIKGRGNYTGEV
+1141 TIKGRGNYTGEFTV
-1153 TIYFTIG
+1153 YFTIG
-1160 KGKASLGDIDVYTG
+1160 KGTARLGDINVCTSR
-1174 TYNGKEQSAWTL
+1174 YNGLEQPAWEVI
-1186 LPLQFD
+1186 PLQFE
-1192 ADPYDQYQFTEGLID
+1192 ADPYDRYQFTGLND
-1207 NNYIS
+1207 GKYIPVCLVS
-1212 ACDWSVADRWYES
+1212 ASYKWYGD
-1225 GTYKSNYKVEYSTDD
+1225 GTYQSNYKVEYSTDD
-1240 QKTWITEKEFG
+1240 KKTWITEKEFG
-1251 SSTENIYKITDAG
+1251 STYEEGYKITDAG
-1264 KYPFYLRITGGDG
+1264 EYPFYLRITGENG
-1277 LFDTLTSEKCIA
+1277 LFGTLTSEKYIA
-1289 EIKPRDLEE
+1289 KITPIDLSM
-1298 LSKYYYINVDI
+1298 LSLYGITVNVS
-1309 PEGLAAY
+1309 EGLVAY
-1316 YTGKPVFPASGYQ
+1316 YTGKPVLPASGYQ
-1329 ITDKSIGNGYTL
+1329 ITDSYTKNGYTL
-1341 VKDTDYTVSGRNNT
+1341 VKDTDFTVSGLNNT
-1355 NITDA
+1355 DITDDA
-1360 AALIF
+1360 TLIF
-1365 TGKGNYSGEI
+1365 TGKGNYTGEI
-1375 QADNK
+1375 QAEKK
-1380 FAVKYAFS
+1380 FAIKYAFS
-1388 PAQTTASKDYWYQ
+1388 PAQTTASKDYWYN
-1401 GDVSVNLSD
+1401 GDVSVNFSD
-1410 SDNNSDTD
+1410 SDNNSDTGR
-1418 KIVYTGSI
+1418 IVYAGST
-1426 ESGISLG
+1426 ESGVSLS
-1433 SNLTVYA
+1433 SNRAVYA

-1495 SGNAD
+1495 NGNAD
-1500 KYGIQLKENWW
+1500 KYGIQIKENWW

-1520 KHFYNDETL
+1520 RHFYNDATL
-1529 DIKIRANDAKA
+1529 EIKIRANDAKY

-1570 AEELDKLSANES
+1570 AEELDQLAAGGT
-1582 DATIGFVEVQ
+1582 DATVGFVEVQ
-1592 ANGNSAVTVGNLSK
+1592 ANGTSAVMVGNLSK

-1630 GIVRDTTILSYVIN
+1630 GIVRDNTIPSYAINTPNKANGTLS
-1644 VPEREYV
+1644 
-1651 NDTEGTFSFEAPEDL
+1651 DTEGTFSFEAPEDL

-1675 NEFKTVSEYEQFV
+1675 KEFESDSDYNDYVTAMKTYYQNLAEDSSEKYF
-1688 TDMKDYYKKL
+1688 
-1698 AVSSSYENNRY
+1698 
-1709 LPLAKKEDDGKWAPN
+1709 PLAKKEDDGKWVSN
-1724 FTNDGEKVQTSFGS
+1724 FTSDGDKVQNSFGS
-1738 KKEIAL
+1738 KKEITL

-1754 ELTISDLQPTE
+1754 ELTISDLQPSE

-1800 PVLTGFYGDKPQDLT
+1800 SVLTGFYGDKPQDLT
-1815 ITTPGVAMYGD
+1815 ITPGVAMYGD

-1858 ADLYPNQFENHIFRV
+1858 ANLYPNQFENHIFRV

-1887 DMTVGYGEDIPQ
+1887 DMTMGYGEDIPQ

-1935 KESDCGKYS
+1935 RESDCGKYS
-1944 FTVSSNSSNYEVTA
+1944 FTISSNSSNYEVMA
-1958 KYYEK
+1958 KYYEN
-1963 LSDLSNPRTEGT
+1963 LSNLSNSKEEGAI
-1975 LTITKAAGEI
+1975 TITKAAGEI
-1985 IQNEGFTAS
+1985 IKDEGFTAS
-1994 KTVVYKDPAFSLNVS
+1994 KTVTFKDSAFSLNVS

-2237 ERLAEWIFT
+2237 QRLAEWTFI

-2268 HIVFTPDPSEQT
+2268 HIVFTPDPPEQM

-2326 SERRV
+2326 SECRV

-2343 SAMETVILIVKKAR
+2343 SAMETVTLTVKKAR

-2379 LTGSAIYGDGRGNRG
+2379 LTGTVIYGDGRGNRG

-2454 NPPQIPSSKMQVD
+2454 NPPQIPSSKIKVD

-2585 TTTEEGVMTYECSAC
+2585 TTTEEGVMIYECSAC
-2600 GYTTTKPIA
+2600 GYTATKPIA

-2629 SDSESSGFMNNVHK
+2629 SDSESSGSINNVHK
-2643 DVMQPAKT
+2643 DMTQPAKT
-2651 TPDPSLTSILTPA
+2651 TPALDPSLTPILIPT

-2790 DTIPVDLIN
+2790 DMIPVDLIN

-2885 EEADETIVADTTSD
+2885 EEADETFATDTTSD

>member
-1 MKNKNTFTNWK
+1 MKNKNTFTNWR
-12 QLFRRILAVSLS
+12 QLFRRTLAVSLS
-24 VAMLGNMVDLSTLSV
+24 IAMFGNMVDLSTLSV

-48 TIVAFDSLSKDIR
+48 TIVAFDPLSKDIR

-123 EQTTEMSEETDESS
+123 EQTTEMSEETDEGS

-145 QTSEEASSETS
+145 QTSEETSSEEA

-164 TSTQIDSE
+164 TFTQTDSE
-172 EVQKADEDVDQQS
+172 EVQKADEDADQQS
-185 QKEEKAEETPEV
+185 QQEEKAEETPEV

-318 YGVATLD
+318 YEVVTLED
-325 NELVEVSIN
+325 DLVEVTIN
-334 DKTTRYAALEDAC
+334 GTATHYSSWDSAMEALQNASKDSNLDKAKVD
-347 DAISEAVNAATDG
+347 
-360 NLAITLKILQTIKLN
+360 ILLI
-375 SGYNWTLNGE
+375 
-385 NKNITMTVDLNGQE
+385 
-399 IGCYY
+399 
-404 GSVWGGSGANALN
+404 
-417 MHFQNI
+417 
-423 KVILKDTDKS
+423 KDTTTS
-433 SSNGKLHGTFYV
+433 
-445 ENYSNFTLDNT
+445 
-456 YCQVLQIGGGTAVLE
+456 
-471 GGECPYLYV
+471 
-480 GSSKT
+480 
-485 ASNENAQ
+485 ASASIDF
-492 CQVKGGTYEN
+492 K
-502 IVVYGGAEL
+502 GAE
-511 SIEGDATS
+511 
-519 VQSIK
+519 
-524 AVHYIQSDDS
+524 
-534 TDKDVKATVNLR
+534 
-546 GGTYKTVTTK
+546 VTLHS
-556 PRNAED
+556 A
-562 VKDESKG
+562 G
-569 YALSNMLAPG
+569 
-579 YGFLSQDN
+579 
-587 EESVDLTDKTE
+587 EEPK
-598 ITNVKVVPVAITI
+598 TI
-611 TKQPSIA
+611 TG
-618 SNKNTVLE
+618 
-626 HYTAEEAPK
+626 
-635 LTIEAKSTD
+635 
-644 KLTYQWYQIASA
+644 
-656 ESEDS
+656 DS
-661 DSATSTE
+661 
-668 TAIDKAT
+668 
-675 ESTYQIPT
+675 
-683 GLKAGPYNYFC
+683 
-694 RVSCGN
+694 
-700 DSVKSNTVTFTV
+700 
-712 TQAVAKIIET
+712 
-722 KADGTTKETYY
+722 
-733 ADWADAMEYLSDSYN
+733 
-748 GKFEGV
+748 
-754 EKAEVILLQDT
+754 
-765 KCSGISSVQ
+765 
-774 SIGDFDGQFPKEVII
+774 
-789 RSEGECHELSGDKVT
+789 
-804 VLKAVYET
+804 
-812 THVYMKNIKVEGS
+812 
-825 IDLSVG
+825 
-831 ATLTLDEGTEV
+831 
-842 VAEDKRIDTISVN
+842 
-855 ESKLIIGDAKVSAG
+855 
-869 IELINGSTLE
+869 
-879 VKSGALDEQIKV
+879 SGALLDISNAENLTIQDIKV
-891 TNTGN
+891 TNNTGSVIKVSNAKLSMNANIDIAARN
-896 TAVMEAGAATPVFSG
+896 TEDGAVSLQNNTTLYLNG
-911 NGELSIYCKNGTS
+911 NGSINGKSGKDIAVNESDNKIVIGAEIGKNYCVTITEKGEVDVFHKGNRSVSLYGKRNYKLWLKPDLPEGVSFEEAIPMDKNTDS
-924 DWSESLKTT
+924 ATEFE
-933 GDKKIWYPITLP
+933 GDKYILRDAKITVNNVICAY
-945 QGVTLPADGEN
+945 QDSN
-956 ASVVSA
+956 NSV
-962 YKGDTYGLYPNGDTT
+962 
-977 DHSINVPGEIC
+977 
-988 SYYLTKYG
+988 
-996 KGTNNANLQKIP
+996 QKIENNEFTYTGYKLLTHNP
-1008 DGKITMPAAAVTL
+1008 DA
-1021 LAHNT
+1021 
-1026 DKYGLCA
+1026 YGLCA

-1064 ILSNITLDTADG
+1064 ILSYITLDTADG
-1076 SKTLTAPIYYSG
+1076 TTKELVKPNYY
-1088 NGNQNLN
+1088 NQNGATYLN
-1095 SPIGVGGDS
+1095 SPIGVGGDN

-1109 AAEYAVHYKNN
+1109 EADFVEHYKNN
-1120 AEIYTLTQGEAGFDE
+1120 AEIYTLIQGEAGFDE

-1141 TIKGRGNYTGEV
+1141 TIKGRGNYTGEFTV
-1153 TIYFTIG
+1153 YFTIG
-1160 KGKASLGDIDVYTG
+1160 KGTARLGDINVHTG
-1174 TYNGKEQSAWTL
+1174 SYNGLEQSAWEVI
-1186 LPLQFD
+1186 PLQFE
-1192 ADPYDQYQFTEGLID
+1192 ADPYDRYQFTGLND
-1207 NNYIS
+1207 GKYIPVCLVTDS
-1212 ACDWSVADRWYES
+1212 YKWYGD

-1240 QKTWITEKEFG
+1240 KKTWITEKEFG
-1251 SSTENIYKITDAG
+1251 STYEEGYKITDAG
-1264 KYPFYLRITGGDG
+1264 EYPFYLRITGENG
-1277 LFDTLTSEKCIA
+1277 LFGTLTSEKYIA
-1289 EIKPRDLEE
+1289 KITPIDLSM
-1298 LSKYYYINVDI
+1298 LSLYGITVNVS
-1309 PEGLAAY
+1309 EGLVAY
-1316 YTGKPVFPASGYQ
+1316 YTGKPVLPASGYQ
-1329 ITDKSIGNGYTL
+1329 ITDSYTKNGYTL
-1341 VKDTDYTVSGRNNT
+1341 VKDTDFTVSGLNNT
-1355 NITDA
+1355 DITDDA
-1360 AALIF
+1360 TLIF

-1375 QADNK
+1375 QADNR
-1380 FAVKYAFS
+1380 FAIKYAFS
-1388 PAQTTASKDYWYQ
+1388 PAQTTASKDYWYN
-1401 GDVSVNLSD
+1401 GDVSVNFSD
-1410 SDNNSDTD
+1410 SDNNSDTGR
-1418 KIVYTGSI
+1418 IVYAGST
-1426 ESGISLG
+1426 ESGVSLS
-1433 SNLTVYA
+1433 SNRAVYA

-1458 GKNTQTLYI
+1458 GKNTQTFYI
-1467 KDEAN
+1467 KDEDN

-1495 SGNAD
+1495 NGNAD
-1500 KYGIQLKENWW
+1500 KYGIQIKENWW

-1520 KHFYNDETL
+1520 KHFYNDATL
-1529 DIKIRANDAKA
+1529 EIKIRANDAKY

-1570 AEELDKLSANES
+1570 AEELDQVAAGGT
-1582 DATIGFVEVQ
+1582 DATVGFVEVQ
-1592 ANGNSAVTVGNLSK
+1592 ANGTSAVMAGNLSK

-1630 GIVRDTTILSYVIN
+1630 GIIRDTTIPSYAIN
-1644 VPEREYV
+1644 VPDEEYV

-1754 ELTISDLQPTE
+1754 ELTVSGLQPSE

-2024 KDTEGRTVDDERI
+2024 KDTEGRTVDDEWI

-2086 PVNKKYLYSKENED
+2086 SVNKKYLYSKENED

-2268 HIVFTPDPSEQT
+2268 HIVFTPDPPEQI

-2343 SAMETVILIVKKAR
+2343 SAMETVTLTVKKAR

-2454 NPPQIPSSKMQVD
+2454 NPPQIPSSKIKVD

-2600 GYTTTKPIA
+2600 GYTATKPIA

-2629 SDSESSGFMNNVHK
+2629 SDSESSGSINNVHK
-2643 DVMQPAKT
+2643 DVTQPAKT
-2651 TPDPSLTSILTPA
+2651 TPALDPSLTPILTPT

-2675 ADNVKKPQRKVPT
+2675 ADNVKKPQRKAPT

-2734 GSSVVPGDIFDM
+2734 GSSVVLGDIFDM
-2746 IKGKDITIE
+2746 IKGKDITMQ

-2820 EAVMRLNVGEA
+2820 EAIMRLNVGEA

-2885 EEADETIVADTTSD
+2885 EEADETLVADTTSD

-2929 FLTLKKRKEE
+2929 FLVLKKRKEE

>member
-1 MKNKNTFTNWK
+1 MKNKNTFTNWR
-12 QLFRRILAVSLS
+12 QLFRRTLAVSLS
-24 VAMLGNMVDLSTLSV
+24 IAMFGNMVDLSTLSV

-79 LTVTVEKTQTVEK
+79 LTVTVEKTQTVDK
-92 DDKEAETESTEETTE
+92 DNKESETESIEETTEMTEAETESTETE
-107 AMEST
+107 S
-112 ETETESTETST
+112 TETESTESSTST

-137 STETEAST
+137 SSETEAPT
-145 QTSEEASSETS
+145 QTSEEASSDTS
-156 TPESSSEE
+156 TPESGSEE
-164 TSTQIDSE
+164 TSTQTDS
-172 EVQKADEDVDQQS
+172 
-185 QKEEKAEETPEV
+185 
-197 QQLEDNA
+197 
-204 GENEEARNS
+204 EEARNS
-213 GSLLGI
+213 GSLLGM
-219 QLSALAANLLPH
+219 QLSALAYNLLPH

-243 TEDETAAKTE
+243 TEAETATETE

-260 KWEIDAGESDAE
+260 KWEIDADESDAE

-318 YGVATLD
+318 YGVVTLED
-325 NELVEVSIN
+325 DLVEVTINGTAANYSSWDSAMEALQQASGDGKLNHAKVDILLIQDATTSVSASIN
-334 DKTTRYAALEDAC
+334 FKDAEVTLHSAGEEQKT
-347 DAISEAVNAATDG
+347 
-360 NLAITLKILQTIKLN
+360 IT
-375 SGYNWTLNGE
+375 G
-385 NKNITMTVDLNGQE
+385 
-399 IGCYY
+399 
-404 GSVWGGSGANALN
+404 
-417 MHFQNI
+417 
-423 KVILKDTDKS
+423 S
-433 SSNGKLHGTFYV
+433 SSTALLDISNAK
-445 ENYSNFTLDNT
+445 NFT
-456 YCQVLQIGGGTAVLE
+456 
-471 GGECPYLYV
+471 
-480 GSSKT
+480 
-485 ASNENAQ
+485 
-492 CQVKGGTYEN
+492 
-502 IVVYGGAEL
+502 
-511 SIEGDATS
+511 
-519 VQSIK
+519 
-524 AVHYIQSDDS
+524 IQD
-534 TDKDVKATVNLR
+534 
-546 GGTYKTVTTK
+546 
-556 PRNAED
+556 
-562 VKDESKG
+562 
-569 YALSNMLAPG
+569 
-579 YGFLSQDN
+579 
-587 EESVDLTDKTE
+587 
-598 ITNVKVVPVAITI
+598 
-611 TKQPSIA
+611 
-618 SNKNTVLE
+618 
-626 HYTAEEAPK
+626 
-635 LTIEAKSTD
+635 
-644 KLTYQWYQIASA
+644 
-656 ESEDS
+656 
-661 DSATSTE
+661 
-668 TAIDKAT
+668 
-675 ESTYQIPT
+675 
-683 GLKAGPYNYFC
+683 
-694 RVSCGN
+694 
-700 DSVKSNTVTFTV
+700 
-712 TQAVAKIIET
+712 
-722 KADGTTKETYY
+722 
-733 ADWADAMEYLSDSYN
+733 
-748 GKFEGV
+748 
-754 EKAEVILLQDT
+754 
-765 KCSGISSVQ
+765 
-774 SIGDFDGQFPKEVII
+774 
-789 RSEGECHELSGDKVT
+789 
-804 VLKAVYET
+804 
-812 THVYMKNIKVEGS
+812 
-825 IDLSVG
+825 
-831 ATLTLDEGTEV
+831 
-842 VAEDKRIDTISVN
+842 
-855 ESKLIIGDAKVSAG
+855 
-869 IELINGSTLE
+869 
-879 VKSGALDEQIKV
+879 IKV
-891 TNTGN
+891 TNDTGSVIKVSDAKLCTNANIAIEASNAEDGAVNLQNNTTLYLNGNGNFSGKNHSIVVDGSGNKIIVGTEINKSYSVNITGQGNVDVFQKGNISVALYGERNYNIWLKPDLPEGVSFEEAIPMDKN
-896 TAVMEAGAATPVFSG
+896 TASSVEF
-911 NGELSIYCKNGTS
+911 E
-924 DWSESLKTT
+924 
-933 GDKKIWYPITLP
+933 GDKYILCDAEIT
-945 QGVTLPADGEN
+945 VNT
-956 ASVVSA
+956 VICA
-962 YKGDTYGLYPNGDTT
+962 YQDTIY
-977 DHSINVPGEIC
+977 SQV
-988 SYYLTKYG
+988 
-996 KGTNNANLQKIP
+996 QKIENNKLKYSGGCKLFTHNP
-1008 DGKITMPAAAVTL
+1008 DA
-1021 LAHNT
+1021 
-1026 DKYGLCA
+1026 YGVCA
-1033 NCGKTDL
+1033 YCGTTDL
-1040 AKAYENGHLHVEGL
+1040 AKAYANGHLHVEGL

-1064 ILSNITLDTADG
+1064 ILSYITLDTADG
-1076 SKTLTAPIYYSG
+1076 TTKELVKPIYYDLQGASY
-1088 NGNQNLN
+1088 LN
-1095 SPIGVGGDS
+1095 SPIGVGGDR

-1109 AAEYAVHYKNN
+1109 EAEYVVNYKNN

-1141 TIKGRGNYTGEV
+1141 TIKGRGNYTGEFTV
-1153 TIYFTIG
+1153 YFTIG
-1160 KGKASLGDIDVYTG
+1160 KGTARLGDINVCTSR
-1174 TYNGKEQSAWTL
+1174 YNGLEQPAWEVI
-1186 LPLQFD
+1186 PLQFE
-1192 ADPYDQYQFTEGLID
+1192 ADPYDRYQFTGLND
-1207 NNYIS
+1207 GKYIPVCLVS
-1212 ACDWSVADRWYES
+1212 ASYKWYGD
-1225 GTYKSNYKVEYSTDD
+1225 GTYQSNYKVEYSTDD
-1240 QKTWITEKEFG
+1240 KKTWITEKEFG
-1251 SSTENIYKITDAG
+1251 STYEEGYKITDAG
-1264 KYPFYLRITGGDG
+1264 EYPFYLRITGENG
-1277 LFDTLTSEKCIA
+1277 LFGTLTSEKYIA
-1289 EIKPRDLEE
+1289 KITPIDLSM
-1298 LSKYYYINVDI
+1298 LSLYGITVNVS
-1309 PEGLAAY
+1309 EGLVAY
-1316 YTGKPVFPASGYQ
+1316 YTGKPVLPASGYQ
-1329 ITDKSIGNGYTL
+1329 ITDSYTKNGYTL
-1341 VKDTDYTVSGRNNT
+1341 VKDTDFTVSGLNNT
-1355 NITDA
+1355 DITDDA
-1360 AALIF
+1360 TLIF
-1365 TGKGNYSGEI
+1365 TGKGNYTGEI
-1375 QADNK
+1375 QAEKK
-1380 FAVKYAFS
+1380 FAIKYAFS
-1388 PAQTTASKDYWYQ
+1388 PAQTTASKDYWYN
-1401 GDVSVNLSD
+1401 GDVSVNFSD
-1410 SDNNSDTD
+1410 SDNNSDTGR
-1418 KIVYTGSI
+1418 IVYAGST
-1426 ESGISLG
+1426 ESGVSLS
-1433 SNLTVYA
+1433 SNRAVYA

-1495 SGNAD
+1495 NGNAD
-1500 KYGIQLKENWW
+1500 KYGIQIKENWW

-1529 DIKIRANDAKA
+1529 DIRIRANDAKA

-1553 IEEVSDENAID
+1553 VEEVSDENAID

-1570 AEELDKLSANES
+1570 AEELDQLPAAGADVN
-1582 DATIGFVEVQ
+1582 AGFVEVQ
-1592 ANGNSAVTVGNLSK
+1592 VNGASAVTVGNLSK

-1618 KAGNKSEYICTE
+1618 KAGNKSKYVCTE
-1630 GIVRDTTILSYVIN
+1630 GIVRDNTISSYSIN
-1644 VPEREYV
+1644 MP
-1651 NDTEGTFSFEAPEDL
+1651 NAANGTLTDTEGTFSFEAPEDL

-1675 NEFKTVSEYEQFV
+1675 DEFDNESDYNDFV
-1688 TDMKDYYKKL
+1688 TEMKKHYADL
-1698 AVSSSYENNRY
+1698 SNNGSYSDNRY
-1709 LPLAKKEDDGKWAPN
+1709 LPLAIKGDDRKWTPN
-1724 FTNDGEKVQTSFGS
+1724 FTNEGEKAEVSFGS
-1738 KKEIAL
+1738 FHKEIAL
-1744 HTCQVPKGHY
+1744 HISQASKGHY
-1754 ELTISDLQPTE
+1754 EFTISDLQPTE
-1765 ACTVWMVSIDRAGN
+1765 ACTIRMVSIDRAGN
-1779 ISSSPFMSFTT
+1779 ISATPFMSFTT
-1790 TKALPWVAKV
+1790 TKAIPVIETA
-1800 PVLTGFYGDKPQDLT
+1800 PVLTGYYSDTPQKLK
-1815 ITTPGVAMYGD
+1815 ITSGVAKYAGK
-1826 VEVQGEWKITETNTT
+1826 EVKGEWKITEQSTT

-1846 TTATC
+1846 TTTEC

-1858 ADLYPNQFENHIFRV
+1858 AAAYPDTYENTVFRV
-1873 RPVIRKRPITINVA
+1873 RPVISKRPITINVA
-1887 DMTVGYGEDIPQ
+1887 DMTVGYGEEIPH
-1899 ITDASFD
+1899 ITDVSFN
-1906 IAEGEGK
+1906 IAGGEGK

-1958 KYYEK
+1958 KYYEN
-1963 LSDLSNPRTEGT
+1963 LSDLANSKAEGT

-1994 KTVVYKDPAFSLNVS
+1994 KTVTFKDSAFSLNVS
-2009 PNSREGKLTYEVKNS
+2009 PNNREGKLIYKVSDS
-2024 KDTEGRTVDDERI
+2024 KDINGVSVDDDRI

-2047 VKSPGS
+2047 VKSAGS
-2053 AKITIYLPATK
+2053 TKITISLPEST

-2069 KPLTVDVTV
+2069 TSLTVEVTV
-2078 NKKAYTVE
+2078 NKRAYTVDSI
-2086 PVNKKYLYSKENED
+2086 NKKYLYSRENED
-2100 AIDLLALLPK
+2100 SIDLLALLPA
-2110 DCGSTNF
+2110 DCGTVNF
-2117 EASSTTDS
+2117 DVISTTDS
-2125 SSFIELPQYK
+2125 SSFIEAPQYK
-2135 ERKLAYKLAMG
+2135 EGKLAYKLAAG
-2146 DIGKKITITVPLRT
+2146 NIGNTATITVPVT
-2160 DNYVINGN
+2160 TENYTINNGN
-2168 NTLTINLE
+2168 SLIFNLE

-2268 HIVFTPDPSEQT
+2268 HIVFTPDPPEQI
-2280 YRTSAYSREI
+2280 YRTSAYSVEI
-2290 LNGLSKNPGFVIGV
+2290 LNGLSKNPGIVIGV
-2304 DNQQI
+2304 DDQQL

-2326 SERRV
+2326 SERRI
-2331 YFEPLDTQHYEN
+2331 YFEPLDMQHYEN

-2379 LTGSAIYGDGRGNRG
+2379 LTGTVIYGDGRGNRG

-2402 TISGTFTWV
+2402 TVSGTFTWV
-2411 TADTKLSHQ
+2411 TADMKLSHQ

-2429 VFTPADTASYET
+2429 VFTPADTTSYET
-2441 VSGTFTIAVNKAQ
+2441 AKGTFTITVNKAQ

-2467 FSCEQVSD
+2467 FSCEQISD
-2475 VKLPTGWIWTPAE
+2475 VKLPDGWIWTPAE
-2488 GQDTTL
+2488 GQDTAL

-2501 VTATYTAS
+2501 VTAAYTAS

-2515 NLTVD
+2515 NLAVD

-2538 VKATCIAA
+2538 IKATCIAV

-2571 TNHTAL
+2571 MNHAAL

-2600 GYTTTKPIA
+2600 GYTATKPIA

-2629 SDSESSGFMNNVHK
+2629 NDSESSGFMNNVHK

-2651 TPDPSLTSILTPA
+2651 TPDPSLTPILTPA

-2746 IKGKDITIE
+2746 IKGKDITMQ

-2879 VSMEAV
+2879 VSMEPV

>member
-12 QLFRRILAVSLS
+12 QLFRRTLAVSLS
-24 VAMLGNMVDLSTLSV
+24 IAMFGNMVDLSTLSV

-48 TIVAFDSLSKDIR
+48 TIVAFDPLSKDIR

-123 EQTTEMSEETDESS
+123 EQTTEMSEETDEGS

-164 TSTQIDSE
+164 TSTQTDS
-172 EVQKADEDVDQQS
+172 
-185 QKEEKAEETPEV
+185 
-197 QQLEDNA
+197 
-204 GENEEARNS
+204 EEARNS
-213 GSLLGI
+213 GSLLGM

-318 YGVATLD
+318 YGVVTLED
-325 NELVEVSIN
+325 DLVEVTINGTAANYSSWDSAMEALQQASGDGKLNHAKVDILLIQDATTSVSASIN
-334 DKTTRYAALEDAC
+334 FKDA
-347 DAISEAVNAATDG
+347 EV
-360 NLAITLKILQTIKLN
+360 TLH
-375 SGYNWTLNGE
+375 SAGE
-385 NKNITMTVDLNGQE
+385 EPK
-399 IGCYY
+399 
-404 GSVWGGSGANALN
+404 
-417 MHFQNI
+417 
-423 KVILKDTDKS
+423 
-433 SSNGKLHGTFYV
+433 
-445 ENYSNFTLDNT
+445 
-456 YCQVLQIGGGTAVLE
+456 
-471 GGECPYLYV
+471 
-480 GSSKT
+480 
-485 ASNENAQ
+485 
-492 CQVKGGTYEN
+492 
-502 IVVYGGAEL
+502 
-511 SIEGDATS
+511 
-519 VQSIK
+519 
-524 AVHYIQSDDS
+524 
-534 TDKDVKATVNLR
+534 
-546 GGTYKTVTTK
+546 
-556 PRNAED
+556 
-562 VKDESKG
+562 
-569 YALSNMLAPG
+569 
-579 YGFLSQDN
+579 
-587 EESVDLTDKTE
+587 
-598 ITNVKVVPVAITI
+598 TI
-611 TKQPSIA
+611 TG
-618 SNKNTVLE
+618 
-626 HYTAEEAPK
+626 
-635 LTIEAKSTD
+635 
-644 KLTYQWYQIASA
+644 
-656 ESEDS
+656 DS
-661 DSATSTE
+661 
-668 TAIDKAT
+668 
-675 ESTYQIPT
+675 
-683 GLKAGPYNYFC
+683 
-694 RVSCGN
+694 
-700 DSVKSNTVTFTV
+700 
-712 TQAVAKIIET
+712 
-722 KADGTTKETYY
+722 
-733 ADWADAMEYLSDSYN
+733 
-748 GKFEGV
+748 
-754 EKAEVILLQDT
+754 
-765 KCSGISSVQ
+765 
-774 SIGDFDGQFPKEVII
+774 
-789 RSEGECHELSGDKVT
+789 
-804 VLKAVYET
+804 
-812 THVYMKNIKVEGS
+812 
-825 IDLSVG
+825 
-831 ATLTLDEGTEV
+831 
-842 VAEDKRIDTISVN
+842 
-855 ESKLIIGDAKVSAG
+855 
-869 IELINGSTLE
+869 
-879 VKSGALDEQIKV
+879 SGALLDISNAENLTIQDIKV
-891 TNTGN
+891 TNNTGSVIKVSNAKLSMNANIDIAACNAEDGAVSLQNN
-896 TAVMEAGAATPVFSG
+896 TTLYLNG
-911 NGELSIYCKNGTS
+911 NGSINGKSGKDIAVNESDNKIVIGAEIGKNYCVTITGQGEVDVFHKGNRSASLYGERNYKLWLKPDLPEGVSFEEAIPMDKNTDS
-924 DWSESLKTT
+924 ATEFE
-933 GDKKIWYPITLP
+933 GDKYILRD
-945 QGVTLPADGEN
+945 A
-956 ASVVSA
+956 
-962 YKGDTYGLYPNGDTT
+962 
-977 DHSINVPGEIC
+977 
-988 SYYLTKYG
+988 
-996 KGTNNANLQKIP
+996 
-1008 DGKITMPAAAVTL
+1008 KITVNNVICAYQDSNNSVRKIENNEFTYTGYKL
-1021 LAHNT
+1021 LTHNP
-1026 DKYGLCA
+1026 DAYGLCA

-1040 AKAYENGHLHVEGL
+1040 AKAYANGHLHVEGL

-1064 ILSNITLDTADG
+1064 ILSYITLDTADG
-1076 SKTLTAPIYYSG
+1076 TTKELVKPNYY
-1088 NGNQNLN
+1088 NQNGATYLN
-1095 SPIGVGGDS
+1095 SPIGVGGDN

-1109 AAEYAVHYKNN
+1109 EADFVEHYKNN
-1120 AEIYTLTQGEAGFDE
+1120 AEIYTLIQGEAGFDE

-1141 TIKGRGNYTGEV
+1141 TIKGRGNYTGEFTV
-1153 TIYFTIG
+1153 YFTIG
-1160 KGKASLGDIDVYTG
+1160 KGTARLGDINVHTG
-1174 TYNGKEQSAWTL
+1174 SYNGLEQSAWEVI
-1186 LPLQFD
+1186 PLQFE
-1192 ADPYDQYQFTEGLID
+1192 ADPYDRYQFTGLND
-1207 NNYIS
+1207 GKYIPVCLVTDS
-1212 ACDWSVADRWYES
+1212 YKWYGD

-1240 QKTWITEKEFG
+1240 KKTWITEKEFG
-1251 SSTENIYKITDAG
+1251 STYEEGYKITDAG
-1264 KYPFYLRITGGDG
+1264 EYPFYLRITGENG
-1277 LFDTLTSEKCIA
+1277 LFGTLTSEKYIA
-1289 EIKPRDLEE
+1289 KITPIDLSM
-1298 LSKYYYINVDI
+1298 LSLYGITVNVS
-1309 PEGLAAY
+1309 EGLVAY
-1316 YTGKPVFPASGYQ
+1316 YTGKPVFPTSGYQ
-1329 ITDKSIGNGYTL
+1329 ITDKYTKNGYTL

-1355 NITDA
+1355 DITDDA
-1360 AALIF
+1360 TLVF

-1388 PAQTTASKDYWYQ
+1388 PAQTTASKDYWYN

-1418 KIVYTGSI
+1418 KIVYTDSI
-1426 ESGISLG
+1426 ESGISLS
-1433 SNLTVYA
+1433 SNLAVYA

-1529 DIKIRANDAKA
+1529 EIKIRANDAKA

-1570 AEELDKLSANES
+1570 AEELDQLAAGGT
-1582 DATIGFVEVQ
+1582 DATVGFVEVQ
-1592 ANGNSAVTVGNLSK
+1592 ANGTSAVMVGNLSK

-1630 GIVRDTTILSYVIN
+1630 GIVRDTTIPSYAIN
-1644 VPEREYV
+1644 VPDEEYV
-1651 NDTEGTFSFEAPEDL
+1651 NDTEGTFSFEAPEDQ

-1754 ELTISDLQPTE
+1754 ELTISDLQPSE

-1790 TKALPWVAKV
+1790 TKASPWVAKV
-1800 PVLTGFYGDKPQDLT
+1800 SVLTGFYGDKPQDLT
-1815 ITTPGVAMYGD
+1815 ITPGVAMYGD

-1873 RPVIRKRPITINVA
+1873 RPVIQKRPITINVA
-1887 DMTVGYGEDIPQ
+1887 DMTMGYGEDIPQ

-1944 FTVSSNSSNYEVTA
+1944 FTISSNSSNYEVMA
-1958 KYYEK
+1958 KYYEN
-1963 LSDLSNPRTEGT
+1963 LSNLSNPKEEGAI
-1975 LTITKAAGEI
+1975 TITKAAGEI
-1985 IQNEGFTAS
+1985 IKDEGFTAS
-1994 KTVVYKDPAFSLNVS
+1994 KTVTFKDSAFSLNVS

-2268 HIVFTPDPSEQT
+2268 HIVFTPDPPEQI

-2290 LNGLSKNPGFVIGV
+2290 LNGLSKNPGTVIGV

-2320 TPTVGQ
+2320 IPMVGQ

-2343 SAMETVILIVKKAR
+2343 SVMETVTLTVKKAK
-2357 PYIQIEP
+2357 PYIQMKP
-2364 QISDYTHGDTLYSQK
+2364 QVSSYTHGDTLYSQK
-2379 LTGSAIYGDGRGNRG
+2379 LTGTVIYGDGRGNRG

-2402 TISGTFTWV
+2402 TISGTFIWV
-2411 TADTKLSHQ
+2411 TADMKLSHQ

-2429 VFTPADTASYET
+2429 VFAPADTTSYET
-2441 VSGTFTIAVNKAQ
+2441 VSGTFTIVVNKAQ

-2585 TTTEEGVMTYECSAC
+2585 TTTEEGVMTYECSDC
-2600 GYTTTKPIA
+2600 GYITTKPIA
-2609 KIAAKNDSDA
+2609 KIAAKNDADA
-2619 GSSNNSNDSG
+2619 GSFNNSNDSG
-2629 SDSESSGFMNNVHK
+2629 SDSESSGSMNNVHK
-2643 DVMQPAKT
+2643 DVTQPAKT
-2651 TPDPSLTSILTPA
+2651 TPALDPSLTPILTPA

-2675 ADNVKKPQRKVPT
+2675 ADNVKKPQRKAQT

-2712 WDVIRAESAVCA
+2712 WDVIRAESAVCT

-2820 EAVMRLNVGEA
+2820 EAIMRLNVGEA

-2885 EEADETIVADTTSD
+2885 EEVDETLVADTTSD
-2899 NTVQATTTEDHTL
+2899 NTVQATTTEDHTF